1 MLQKAIIEKKLDK
14 YSMKVRIPVYNKV
27 KSDPTATPT
36 DELYTATIQT
46 LPGCSPNYQEGD
58 VVIVDF
64 ENDDLSFPIIIG
76 LLYREHM
83 PQGSTDITAD
93 SLVVNVNTNLSEN
106 TLIGEVT
113 PDSLKKLN
121 DKYSNNVKAISIEYS
136 LSNYQDHYDSFSNW
150 SEQAPQYW
158 PGKFM
163 WQRTT
168 VTYED
173 GTIMRSMTCIQG
185 AQGSAGSGAT
195 IEETYVKYAISSNGT
210 TPPDITQSGI
220 WFLNPPKT
228 TDVNP
233 YLWSWTYTRFSDGKT
248 NSAFGVSRVSTNS
261 AIVYLY
267 KRSTNEITA
276 IDWTENITYDF
287 DNKKLTAAPAGWSE
301 EIPSGSEPLY
311 VTAATA
317 SSITAQATITP
328 AEWSIPTLFS
338 TSGLNSRTVL
348 LYKRYGSTPATPSTV
363 VTYTFSTG
371 AIQPASPDGW
381 SLTIPNTDG
390 NPCYVTQATAIGYG
404 ETYTIQK
411 NAWSAPTVLA
421 KDGNSDYIDQ
431 PVIDWY
437 IVTNNTNP
445 PTSPTADIEV
455 ESEWTGLGWTQ
466 DMSSLELSASNKYL
480 WNAEVTHYTISG
492 YIKTSPHII
501 TTFAETGKGIQDI
514 EDKFALNNDPENPPA
529 KGSAVWG
536 NDPITPTPQNK
547 YLWKYEIIH
556 YTTGDSKETTPTVI
570 SMYSAP
576 GEEGAPGLSSAAVFL
591 YQRATSASSITKPT
605 GTLTYTFA
613 TGTLS
618 GQLGGWK
625 QSIPASNGNPCFV
638 IQATAI
644 GTGETD
650 TISPSEW
657 SNITE
662 LVSDGKNGADGK
674 DGEAGIGIKTTT
686 IEYAV
691 SDNGVQFPQSGW
703 QADIPE
709 VAQGKFLWTRTTI
722 EYTNN
727 TSSVSYSVSKNGVNG
742 ADGSPGADGVGI
754 KQTTISYVVSDSGT
768 DIPQTGWK
776 DTIDATG
783 SGQYLWTRTVIE
795 YTDDTS
801 STSYSVSRNGTNG
814 IDGVDGKDGTD
825 GRNSA
830 VVYLYKRANSATID
844 WTNDLIYNF
853 DTKSITNVPKGWYEE
868 IPSGTAPIFVT
879 AATASSNTSND
890 SIPPSEWATPVIL
903 AQNGQDGAPGTPG
916 ADGTNGLNTASIFL
930 YKRAATDTGLTKPT
944 ADLTYTFATGEL
956 SGSLAGWSR
965 TIPASNGN
973 PCFSIQATAVS
984 SEATDTILPSEWSS
998 IVKLVEDGAPG
1009 KDGTDG
1015 TDGTNGLN
1023 TAIVYLYKRSPTAA
1037 TINWAQTLTYSF
1049 TTNKLQSVPTGWH
1062 ESIPDGTD
1070 PIYMTAATASS
1081 ITLTDTIT
1089 KDEWAAPILLAKNG
1103 TDGQDGKPGDPG
1115 TSGSSA
1121 ATVFLYKRGA
1131 DSTSITKPTTN
1142 LTYTFETGVLSGTLA
1157 GWSQTIPGSD
1167 GNPCFMIQATAIGT
1181 GSTDIIEPSEWS
1193 EIIKLVEDGAPGQNG
1208 TDGKDGTDGTNGVNT
1223 AIVYLYKRSTTSVT
1237 INWTTTL
1244 TYNFT
1249 TKKLTTIPAGWS
1261 STIPS
1266 GTDPLYV
1273 TAATAASAENT
1284 DTITPDEW
1292 ATPVIL
1298 AQNGQDG
1305 TDGTDGVSITAVVN
1319 YYLATNLS
1327 TDVTK
1332 QTEGWT
1338 TDIQTISP
1346 EKPYLWNY
1354 EEVKYSNTLS
1364 TYTDP
1369 CIIGTYGTQ
1378 GEQGSAG
1385 VGITSIVEYYALSTT
1400 TTRPTTGWS
1409 TNLPSMDATNR
1420 YLWNYSVITYTNGDT
1435 SGSVTDAL
1443 IIGVY
1448 GDSVLSV
1455 EIQADNG
1462 TLFNTKATST
1472 TLSAD
1477 VYLGVKQLTVSA
1489 TGVVKDGATT
1499 MGQLNWF
1506 AKERF
1511 TGNGTSTT
1519 FDLGLDILNA
1529 TTSPKVEIT
1538 INGTTTTEFTI
1549 VDKDTI
1555 KFNTAP
1561 ANESII
1567 LIQYLTSTSDKVTVT
1582 RTDVRGQV
1590 VIICKVV
1597 SSSKTLALSE
1607 VTIKDL
1613 NDASSLKSW
1622 YMLTVDNVTSVSA
1635 PSVVYDENDSS
1646 VVPTGEYKHKVGD
1659 TEEVTVSFT
1668 WQDSAPVVNS
1678 NTVSKLCYTFQMIIF
1693 SDNSCTAGTVERSAA
1708 FDAGVVSWLQAQ
1720 EAKDAA
1726 DNAQSS
1732 ADNAQNTAN
1741 DALDGTH
1748 QNAENIQHVQQ
1759 TLTAIDGVLAA
1770 KLDTVTFTPYKE
1782 NIDSFMQFD
1791 VENSTM
1797 TLGKGN
1803 FKQQMS
1809 PTKNSFM
1816 EGSTE
1821 VAYISNQELYINNAT
1836 VNNKLSLDEQWV
1848 ITFDSSNGLIIKH
1861 I

>member
-36 DELYTATIQT
+36 NELYTATIQT

-76 LLYREHM
+76 LLYREGM
-83 PQGSTDITAD
+83 PEGSTDITAD

-121 DKYSNNVKAISIEYS
+121 DKYSNNVKAISIQYS

-220 WFLNPPKT
+220 WFPNPPKT

-276 IDWTENITYDF
+276 IDWTENLTYDF

-317 SSITAQATITP
+317 SSITAQATIPP
-328 AEWSIPTLFS
+328 AEWSVPTLFS
-338 TSGLNSRTVL
+338 TSGLNSKTVL
-348 LYKRYGSTPATPSTV
+348 LYKRYGSTPATPSTA
-363 VTYTFSTG
+363 VTYTFGTG
-371 AIQPASPDGW
+371 AIQPAAPDGW

-431 PVIDWY
+431 PVVDWY
-437 IVTNNTNP
+437 IVTNNTNI

-455 ESEWTGLGWTQ
+455 ETEWTGLGWTQ

-501 TTFAETGKGIQDI
+501 TTFAETGKGIQDV
-514 EDKFALNNDPENPPA
+514 EDKFALNNDPENPPT

-536 NDPITPTPQNK
+536 DSPITPTAQNK

-570 SMYSAP
+570 SMYSEP
-576 GEEGAPGLSSAAVFL
+576 GEEGAPGLSAAAVFL

-618 GQLGGWK
+618 GQLGDWK

-657 SNITE
+657 STITE
-662 LVSDGKNGADGK
+662 LVSDGKNGTDGK
-674 DGEAGIGIKTTT
+674 DGEAGTGIKTTT

-742 ADGSPGADGVGI
+742 TDGSPGADGVGI

-814 IDGVDGKDGTD
+814 IDGKDGTD

-830 VVYLYKRANSATID
+830 VVYLYKRAESATID

-890 SIPPSEWATPVIL
+890 SIPSSEWATPVIL
-903 AQNGQDGAPGTPG
+903 AQNGQNGQDGAPGT
-916 ADGTNGLNTASIFL
+916 DGTNGLNTASIFL
-930 YKRAATDTGLTKPT
+930 YKRASIDTGLTKPT
-944 ADLTYTFATGEL
+944 VDLTYTFATGEL
-956 SGSLAGWSR
+956 SGNLAGWSR
-965 TIPASNGN
+965 TIPASDGN

-1023 TAIVYLYKRSPTAA
+1023 TAIVYLYKRSPSAA
-1037 TINWAQTLTYSF
+1037 TINWTQTLTYSF

-1089 KDEWAAPILLAKNG
+1089 
-1103 TDGQDGKPGDPG
+1103 
-1115 TSGSSA
+1115 
-1121 ATVFLYKRGA
+1121 
-1131 DSTSITKPTTN
+1131 
-1142 LTYTFETGVLSGTLA
+1142 
-1157 GWSQTIPGSD
+1157 
-1167 GNPCFMIQATAIGT
+1167 
-1181 GSTDIIEPSEWS
+1181 
-1193 EIIKLVEDGAPGQNG
+1193 
-1208 TDGKDGTDGTNGVNT
+1208 
-1223 AIVYLYKRSTTSVT
+1223 
-1237 INWTTTL
+1237 
-1244 TYNFT
+1244 
-1249 TKKLTTIPAGWS
+1249 
-1261 STIPS
+1261 
-1266 GTDPLYV
+1266 
-1273 TAATAASAENT
+1273 
-1284 DTITPDEW
+1284 PDEW

-1305 TDGTDGVSITAVVN
+1305 TDGTDGVSITAVIN

-1327 TDVTK
+1327 TDVTR

-1338 TDIQTISP
+1338 TDIQTISS

-1462 TLFNTKATST
+1462 TLFNAKATST

-1538 INGTTTTEFTI
+1538 INGTTTTEFTV

-1622 YMLTVDNVTSVSA
+1622 YMLTVDNVTFVSA
-1635 PSVVYDENDSS
+1635 PTVVYDENDSS

-1678 NTVSKLCYTFQMIIF
+1678 GTVSKLCYTFQMIIF

-1708 FDAGVVSWLQAQ
+1708 FDAGVVSWLRAQ

-1791 VENSTM
+1791 VQNSTM

-1848 ITFDSSNGLIIKH
+1848 ITFDSSSGLIIKH
-1861 I
+1861 L

>member
-36 DELYTATIQT
+36 NELYTATIQT

-121 DKYSNNVKAISIEYS
+121 DKYSNNVKAISIQYS

-220 WFLNPPKT
+220 WFPNPPKT

-276 IDWTENITYDF
+276 IDWTENLTYDF
-287 DNKKLTAAPAGWSE
+287 DNKKLTAAPSGWSE

-317 SSITAQATITP
+317 SSITAQATIPP
-328 AEWSIPTLFS
+328 AEWSVPTLFS
-338 TSGLNSRTVL
+338 TSGLNSKTVL
-348 LYKRYGSTPATPSTV
+348 LYKRYGSTPATPSTA

-371 AIQPASPDGW
+371 AIQPAAPDGW
-381 SLTIPNTDG
+381 SLTIPTTDG

-404 ETYTIQK
+404 DTYTIQK

-431 PVIDWY
+431 PVVDWY
-437 IVTNNTNP
+437 IVTNNTNI

-455 ESEWTGLGWTQ
+455 ETEWTGLGWTQ

-501 TTFAETGKGIQDI
+501 TTFAETGKGIQDV

-536 NDPITPTPQNK
+536 DSPITPTAQNK

-576 GEEGAPGLSSAAVFL
+576 GEEGAPGLSAAAVFL

-618 GQLGGWK
+618 GQLGDWK

-650 TISPSEW
+650 TIFPSEW
-657 SNITE
+657 STITE
-662 LVSDGKNGADGK
+662 LVSDGKN
-674 DGEAGIGIKTTT
+674 
-686 IEYAV
+686 
-691 SDNGVQFPQSGW
+691 
-703 QADIPE
+703 
-709 VAQGKFLWTRTTI
+709 
-722 EYTNN
+722 
-727 TSSVSYSVSKNGVNG
+727 
-742 ADGSPGADGVGI
+742 
-754 KQTTISYVVSDSGT
+754 
-768 DIPQTGWK
+768 
-776 DTIDATG
+776 
-783 SGQYLWTRTVIE
+783 
-795 YTDDTS
+795 
-801 STSYSVSRNGTNG
+801 
-814 IDGVDGKDGTD
+814 
-825 GRNSA
+825 
-830 VVYLYKRANSATID
+830 
-844 WTNDLIYNF
+844 
-853 DTKSITNVPKGWYEE
+853 
-868 IPSGTAPIFVT
+868 
-879 AATASSNTSND
+879 
-890 SIPPSEWATPVIL
+890 
-903 AQNGQDGAPGTPG
+903 
-916 ADGTNGLNTASIFL
+916 
-930 YKRAATDTGLTKPT
+930 
-944 ADLTYTFATGEL
+944 
-956 SGSLAGWSR
+956 
-965 TIPASNGN
+965 
-973 PCFSIQATAVS
+973 
-984 SEATDTILPSEWSS
+984 
-998 IVKLVEDGAPG
+998 
-1009 KDGTDG
+1009 
-1015 TDGTNGLN
+1015 
-1023 TAIVYLYKRSPTAA
+1023 
-1037 TINWAQTLTYSF
+1037 
-1049 TTNKLQSVPTGWH
+1049 
-1062 ESIPDGTD
+1062 
-1070 PIYMTAATASS
+1070 
-1081 ITLTDTIT
+1081 
-1089 KDEWAAPILLAKNG
+1089 
-1103 TDGQDGKPGDPG
+1103 
-1115 TSGSSA
+1115 
-1121 ATVFLYKRGA
+1121 
-1131 DSTSITKPTTN
+1131 
-1142 LTYTFETGVLSGTLA
+1142 
-1157 GWSQTIPGSD
+1157 
-1167 GNPCFMIQATAIGT
+1167 
-1181 GSTDIIEPSEWS
+1181 
-1193 EIIKLVEDGAPGQNG
+1193 
-1208 TDGKDGTDGTNGVNT
+1208 
-1223 AIVYLYKRSTTSVT
+1223 
-1237 INWTTTL
+1237 
-1244 TYNFT
+1244 
-1249 TKKLTTIPAGWS
+1249 
-1261 STIPS
+1261 
-1266 GTDPLYV
+1266 
-1273 TAATAASAENT
+1273 
-1284 DTITPDEW
+1284 
-1292 ATPVIL
+1292 
-1298 AQNGQDG
+1298 G
-1305 TDGTDGVSITAVVN
+1305 TDGTDGVSITAVLN
-1319 YYLATNLS
+1319 YYLATNVS
-1327 TDVTK
+1327 TGVTR
-1332 QTEGWT
+1332 QTDGWT
-1338 TDIQTISP
+1338 PNIQTISP
-1346 EKPYLWNY
+1346 DKPYLWNY

-1369 CIIGTYGTQ
+1369 CIIGTYGAQ
-1378 GEQGSAG
+1378 GEQGSSG

-1409 TNLPSMDATNR
+1409 TDLPSMDATNR
-1420 YLWNYSVITYTNGDT
+1420 YLWNYSVITYTNGNT

-1462 TLFNTKATST
+1462 TLFNAKATST
-1472 TLSAD
+1472 TLNAD

-1489 TGVVKDGATT
+1489 TGVVKDGAIT

-1529 TTSPKVEIT
+1529 TTSPKVEVT
-1538 INGTTTTEFTI
+1538 VNGTATTEFTV

-1555 KFNTAP
+1555 RFNTAP
-1561 ANESII
+1561 ADESIV

-1613 NDASSLKSW
+1613 NDASSLKTW
-1622 YMLTVDNVTSVSA
+1622 YMLTIDNVTFVSS
-1635 PSVVYDENDSS
+1635 PTVVYDENDSS

-1659 TEEVTVSFT
+1659 TEESTVSFT

-1678 NTVSKLCYTFQMIIF
+1678 GTVNKLCYTFQMIIF

-1708 FDAGVVSWLQAQ
+1708 FDAGVVSWIRAQ

-1759 TLTAIDGVLAA
+1759 TLTAIDGVLFA

-1791 VENSTM
+1791 VQNSTM

-1816 EGSTE
+1816 EGTTE

-1848 ITFDSSNGLIIKH
+1848 ITFDSSAGLIIKH
-1861 I
+1861 L

>member
-36 DELYTATIQT
+36 NELYTATIQT

-64 ENDDLSFPIIIG
+64 ENDDPSFPIIIG

-113 PDSLKKLN
+113 PESLKKLN
-121 DKYSNNVKAISIEYS
+121 DKYSNNVKAISIQYS

-195 IEETYVKYAISSNGT
+195 VEETYVKYAISSNGT

-220 WFLNPPKT
+220 WFPNPPKT

-267 KRSTNEITA
+267 KRSVNEITE
-276 IDWTENITYDF
+276 IDWAENLTYDF
-287 DNKKLTAAPAGWSE
+287 DNKKLTAAPTGWSE

-317 SSITAQATITP
+317 SSITAQATISS

-338 TSGLNSRTVL
+338 TNGLNSKTVL
-348 LYKRYGSTPATPSTV
+348 LYKRYGSTPATPSTA

-381 SLTIPNTDG
+381 SLTIPTTDG

-411 NAWSAPTVLA
+411 TSWSTPTMLA

-431 PVIDWY
+431 PVVDWY
-437 IVTNNTNP
+437 IVTNNTNI
-445 PTSPTADIEV
+445 PTSPIADIEV
-455 ESEWTGLGWTQ
+455 ETEWTGLGWTQ

-529 KGSAVWG
+529 KGSALWKD
-536 NDPITPTPQNK
+536 NPNTPTEQNK
-547 YLWKYEIIH
+547 YLWKYEIIR
-556 YTTGDSKETTPTVI
+556 YTTGDSKETTPAVI
-570 SMYSAP
+570 SMYSA
-576 GEEGAPGLSSAAVFL
+576 
-591 YQRATSASSITKPT
+591 
-605 GTLTYTFA
+605 
-613 TGTLS
+613 
-618 GQLGGWK
+618 
-625 QSIPASNGNPCFV
+625 
-638 IQATAI
+638 
-644 GTGETD
+644 
-650 TISPSEW
+650 
-657 SNITE
+657 
-662 LVSDGKNGADGK
+662 
-674 DGEAGIGIKTTT
+674 
-686 IEYAV
+686 
-691 SDNGVQFPQSGW
+691 
-703 QADIPE
+703 
-709 VAQGKFLWTRTTI
+709 
-722 EYTNN
+722 
-727 TSSVSYSVSKNGVNG
+727 
-742 ADGSPGADGVGI
+742 
-754 KQTTISYVVSDSGT
+754 
-768 DIPQTGWK
+768 
-776 DTIDATG
+776 
-783 SGQYLWTRTVIE
+783 
-795 YTDDTS
+795 
-801 STSYSVSRNGTNG
+801 
-814 IDGVDGKDGTD
+814 
-825 GRNSA
+825 
-830 VVYLYKRANSATID
+830 
-844 WTNDLIYNF
+844 
-853 DTKSITNVPKGWYEE
+853 
-868 IPSGTAPIFVT
+868 
-879 AATASSNTSND
+879 
-890 SIPPSEWATPVIL
+890 
-903 AQNGQDGAPGTPG
+903 
-916 ADGTNGLNTASIFL
+916 
-930 YKRAATDTGLTKPT
+930 
-944 ADLTYTFATGEL
+944 
-956 SGSLAGWSR
+956 
-965 TIPASNGN
+965 
-973 PCFSIQATAVS
+973 
-984 SEATDTILPSEWSS
+984 
-998 IVKLVEDGAPG
+998 
-1009 KDGTDG
+1009 
-1015 TDGTNGLN
+1015 
-1023 TAIVYLYKRSPTAA
+1023 
-1037 TINWAQTLTYSF
+1037 
-1049 TTNKLQSVPTGWH
+1049 
-1062 ESIPDGTD
+1062 
-1070 PIYMTAATASS
+1070 
-1081 ITLTDTIT
+1081 
-1089 KDEWAAPILLAKNG
+1089 
-1103 TDGQDGKPGDPG
+1103 PGDPG

-1131 DSTSITKPTTN
+1131 NSSSITKPKTN
-1142 LTYTFETGVLSGTLA
+1142 LTYTFKTGILSGTLS

-1181 GSTDIIEPSEWS
+1181 GNTDIIGPSEWS

-1223 AIVYLYKRSTTSVT
+1223 AIVYLYKRSATTAT

-1249 TKKLTTIPAGWS
+1249 TKKLVAVPAEWS

-1305 TDGTDGVSITAVVN
+1305 SDGTDGVSITEVVN
-1319 YYLATNLS
+1319 YYLATDVNTGVTRQ
-1327 TDVTK
+1327 TD
-1332 QTEGWT
+1332 GWT
-1338 TDIQTISP
+1338 TDIQTITP
-1346 EKPYLWNY
+1346 DKPYLWNY

-1369 CIIGTYGTQ
+1369 CIIGTYGAQ

-1409 TNLPSMDATNR
+1409 TDLPSMDATNR
-1420 YLWNYSVITYTNGDT
+1420 YLWNYSVITYTNGNT

-1462 TLFNTKATST
+1462 TLFNAKATST

-1529 TTSPKVEIT
+1529 TTSPKVEVT
-1538 INGTTTTEFTI
+1538 INGTTTTAFTV

-1555 KFNTAP
+1555 RFNTAP
-1561 ANESII
+1561 ADESII

-1613 NDASSLKSW
+1613 NDASSLKTW
-1622 YMLTVDNVTSVSA
+1622 YMLTIDNVTFVSS
-1635 PSVVYDENDSS
+1635 PTVVYDENDSS

-1659 TEEVTVSFT
+1659 TEEATVSFT

-1678 NTVSKLCYTFQMIIF
+1678 STVSKLCYTFQMIIF

-1708 FDAGVVSWLQAQ
+1708 FDSGVVSWLRAE

-1759 TLTAIDGVLAA
+1759 TLTAIDGVLSA

-1848 ITFDSSNGLIIKH
+1848 ITFDSSSGLIIKH
-1861 I
+1861 L

>member
-36 DELYTATIQT
+36 NELYTATIQT

-113 PDSLKKLN
+113 PESLKKLN

-195 IEETYVKYAISSNGT
+195 VEETYVKYAISSNGT

-220 WFLNPPKT
+220 WFPNPQKT

-267 KRSTNEITA
+267 KRSVNEITE
-276 IDWTENITYDF
+276 IDWAENLTYDF
-287 DNKKLTAAPAGWSE
+287 DRKKLTSAPEGWSE

-317 SSITAQATITP
+317 SSITAQATISS

-338 TSGLNSRTVL
+338 TSGLNSKTVL
-348 LYKRYGSTPATPSTV
+348 LYKRYGSTPETPSTS
-363 VTYTFSTG
+363 VTYTFNTG

-381 SLTIPNTDG
+381 SLTIPTTDG

-411 NAWSAPTVLA
+411 SSWSTPTMLA
-421 KDGNSDYIDQ
+421 KDGNSDYIDR
-431 PVIDWY
+431 PVVNWY
-437 IVTNNTNP
+437 IVTNNTNI
-445 PTSPTADIEV
+445 PTSPIADIEV
-455 ESEWTGLGWTQ
+455 ETEWTGLGWTQ

-529 KGSAVWG
+529 KGSALWED
-536 NDPITPTPQNK
+536 NPNTPTEQNK
-547 YLWKYEIIH
+547 YLWKYEIIR
-556 YTTGDSKETTPTVI
+556 YTTGDTKETTPAVI

-576 GEEGAPGLSSAAVFL
+576 GENGSPGLSAAAVFL

-613 TGTLS
+613 TGTLT
-618 GQLGGWK
+618 GQLGSWE

-644 GTGETD
+644 GTG
-650 TISPSEW
+650 
-657 SNITE
+657 N
-662 LVSDGKNGADGK
+662 
-674 DGEAGIGIKTTT
+674 
-686 IEYAV
+686 
-691 SDNGVQFPQSGW
+691 
-703 QADIPE
+703 
-709 VAQGKFLWTRTTI
+709 
-722 EYTNN
+722 
-727 TSSVSYSVSKNGVNG
+727 
-742 ADGSPGADGVGI
+742 
-754 KQTTISYVVSDSGT
+754 
-768 DIPQTGWK
+768 
-776 DTIDATG
+776 
-783 SGQYLWTRTVIE
+783 
-795 YTDDTS
+795 
-801 STSYSVSRNGTNG
+801 
-814 IDGVDGKDGTD
+814 
-825 GRNSA
+825 
-830 VVYLYKRANSATID
+830 
-844 WTNDLIYNF
+844 
-853 DTKSITNVPKGWYEE
+853 
-868 IPSGTAPIFVT
+868 
-879 AATASSNTSND
+879 
-890 SIPPSEWATPVIL
+890 
-903 AQNGQDGAPGTPG
+903 
-916 ADGTNGLNTASIFL
+916 
-930 YKRAATDTGLTKPT
+930 
-944 ADLTYTFATGEL
+944 
-956 SGSLAGWSR
+956 
-965 TIPASNGN
+965 
-973 PCFSIQATAVS
+973 
-984 SEATDTILPSEWSS
+984 
-998 IVKLVEDGAPG
+998 
-1009 KDGTDG
+1009 
-1015 TDGTNGLN
+1015 
-1023 TAIVYLYKRSPTAA
+1023 
-1037 TINWAQTLTYSF
+1037 
-1049 TTNKLQSVPTGWH
+1049 
-1062 ESIPDGTD
+1062 
-1070 PIYMTAATASS
+1070 
-1081 ITLTDTIT
+1081 
-1089 KDEWAAPILLAKNG
+1089 
-1103 TDGQDGKPGDPG
+1103 
-1115 TSGSSA
+1115 
-1121 ATVFLYKRGA
+1121 
-1131 DSTSITKPTTN
+1131 
-1142 LTYTFETGVLSGTLA
+1142 
-1157 GWSQTIPGSD
+1157 
-1167 GNPCFMIQATAIGT
+1167 
-1181 GSTDIIEPSEWS
+1181 TDIIGPSEWS

-1223 AIVYLYKRSTTSVT
+1223 AIVYLYKRSATTVT

-1249 TKKLTTIPAGWS
+1249 TKKLVAVPAGWS

-1305 TDGTDGVSITAVVN
+1305 SDGTDGVSITAVLN
-1319 YYLATNLS
+1319 YYLATNVNTGVTRQ
-1327 TDVTK
+1327 TD
-1332 QTEGWT
+1332 GWT
-1338 TDIQTISP
+1338 TDIQTITP
-1346 EKPYLWNY
+1346 DKPYLWNY

-1409 TNLPSMDATNR
+1409 TDLPSMDATNR
-1420 YLWNYSVITYTNGDT
+1420 YLWNYSVITYTNGNT
-1435 SGSVTDAL
+1435 YGSVTDAL

-1462 TLFNTKATST
+1462 TLFNAKATST

-1529 TTSPKVEIT
+1529 TTNPKVEVT
-1538 INGTTTTEFTI
+1538 INGTTTTAFTV

-1555 KFNTAP
+1555 RFNTAP
-1561 ANESII
+1561 ADESIV
-1567 LIQYLTSTSDKVTVT
+1567 LIQYLTSTSDKVTVA
-1582 RTDVRGQV
+1582 RTDARGQV

-1613 NDASSLKSW
+1613 NDASSLKTW
-1622 YMLTVDNVTSVSA
+1622 YMLTIDNVTFVSS
-1635 PSVVYDENDSS
+1635 PTVVYDENDSS

-1659 TEEVTVSFT
+1659 TEEATVSFT

-1678 NTVSKLCYTFQMIIF
+1678 GTVNKLCYTFQMIIF

-1708 FDAGVVSWLQAQ
+1708 FDSGVVSWLRAE

-1759 TLTAIDGVLAA
+1759 TLTAIDGVLSA

-1848 ITFDSSNGLIIKH
+1848 ITFDSSSGLIIKH
-1861 I
+1861 L

>member
-36 DELYTATIQT
+36 NELYTATIQT

-76 LLYREHM
+76 LLYREGM
-83 PQGSTDITAD
+83 PEGSTDITAD

-121 DKYSNNVKAISIEYS
+121 DKYSNNVKAISIQYS

-220 WFLNPPKT
+220 WFPNPPKT

-267 KRSTNEITA
+267 KRSVDEITA
-276 IDWTENITYDF
+276 IDWTENLTYDF

-317 SSITAQATITP
+317 SSITAQATILP

-338 TSGLNSRTVL
+338 TSGLNSKTVL
-348 LYKRYGSTPATPSTV
+348 LYKRYGSTPATPSTA

-371 AIQPASPDGW
+371 AIQPTSPDGW

-404 ETYTIQK
+404 DTYTIQK
-411 NAWSAPTVLA
+411 NSWSAPTVLA

-431 PVIDWY
+431 PVVDWY
-437 IVTNNTNP
+437 IVTNNTNT

-455 ESEWTGLGWTQ
+455 ETEWTDLGWTQ

-536 NDPITPTPQNK
+536 DNPITPTPQNK

-576 GEEGAPGLSSAAVFL
+576 GEEGAPGLSAAAVFL
-591 YQRATSASSITKPT
+591 YQRAASASSITKPT

-625 QSIPASNGNPCFV
+625 QSIPASDGNPCFV

-657 SNITE
+657 SSITE
-662 LVSDGKNGADGK
+662 LVSDGKNGTDGK

-691 SDNGVQFPQSGW
+691 FDNGVQFPQSGW

-742 ADGSPGADGVGI
+742 TDGSPGADGVGI

-814 IDGVDGKDGTD
+814 IDGKDGTD

-830 VVYLYKRANSATID
+830 VVYLYKRADSATID

-890 SIPPSEWATPVIL
+890 SIPSSEWATPVIL
-903 AQNGQDGAPGTPG
+903 AQNGQNGQDGAPGT
-916 ADGTNGLNTASIFL
+916 DGTNGLNTASIFL
-930 YKRAATDTGLTKPT
+930 YKRASTDTGLTKPT
-944 ADLTYTFATGEL
+944 VNLTYTFATGEL
-956 SGSLAGWSR
+956 SGNLAGWSR
-965 TIPASNGN
+965 TIPASDGN

-1009 KDGTDG
+1009 
-1015 TDGTNGLN
+1015 
-1023 TAIVYLYKRSPTAA
+1023 
-1037 TINWAQTLTYSF
+1037 
-1049 TTNKLQSVPTGWH
+1049 
-1062 ESIPDGTD
+1062 
-1070 PIYMTAATASS
+1070 
-1081 ITLTDTIT
+1081 
-1089 KDEWAAPILLAKNG
+1089 
-1103 TDGQDGKPGDPG
+1103 
-1115 TSGSSA
+1115 
-1121 ATVFLYKRGA
+1121 
-1131 DSTSITKPTTN
+1131 
-1142 LTYTFETGVLSGTLA
+1142 
-1157 GWSQTIPGSD
+1157 
-1167 GNPCFMIQATAIGT
+1167 
-1181 GSTDIIEPSEWS
+1181 
-1193 EIIKLVEDGAPGQNG
+1193 QNG

-1223 AIVYLYKRSTTSVT
+1223 AIVYLYKRSATTAT

-1249 TKKLTTIPAGWS
+1249 TKKLTTVPTGWS

-1273 TAATAASAENT
+1273 TAATAASVENT

-1298 AQNGQDG
+1298 VQNGQDG
-1305 TDGTDGVSITAVVN
+1305 ADGTSITAVLN
-1319 YYLATNLS
+1319 YYLATNVS
-1327 TDVTK
+1327 TGVTRD
-1332 QTEGWT
+1332 TEGWT
-1338 TDIQTISP
+1338 TDIQTISSD
-1346 EKPYLWNY
+1346 KPYLWNY
-1354 EEVKYSNTLS
+1354 EEVKYSNTVS

-1369 CIIGTYGTQ
+1369 CIIGAYGSQ
-1378 GEQGSAG
+1378 GEPGSAG
-1385 VGITSIVEYYALSTT
+1385 VGITSIVEYYALSAT

-1462 TLFNTKATST
+1462 TLFNAKAMST

-1499 MGQLNWF
+1499 IGQLNWF

-1538 INGTTTTEFTI
+1538 INGTTTTEFTV

-1561 ANESII
+1561 ADESII

-1597 SSSKTLALSE
+1597 SSSKTLTLSE

-1613 NDASSLKSW
+1613 NDTSSLKSW
-1622 YMLTVDNVTSVSA
+1622 YMLTVDNVTFVSA
-1635 PSVVYDENDSS
+1635 PTVVYDENDSS
-1646 VVPTGEYKHKVGD
+1646 VVPTGEYKNKVGD
-1659 TEEVTVSFT
+1659 AEEVTVSFT
-1668 WQDSAPVVNS
+1668 WQDSAPIVNS
-1678 NTVSKLCYTFQMIIF
+1678 GTVSKLCYTFQMIIF
-1693 SDNSCTAGTVERSAA
+1693 SDNSCTAGNVERSAA

-1791 VENSTM
+1791 IQNSTM

-1848 ITFDSSNGLIIKH
+1848 ITFDSSSGLIIKH

>member
-36 DELYTATIQT
+36 NELYTATIQT

-121 DKYSNNVKAISIEYS
+121 DKYSNNVKAISIQYS
-136 LSNYQDHYDSFSNW
+136 LSNYQDHYDSFSDW

-185 AQGSAGSGAT
+185 AQGSSGSGVT

-220 WFLNPPKT
+220 WFPSPPKT

-267 KRSTNEITA
+267 KRSIDEITA
-276 IDWTENITYDF
+276 IDWTESLTYDF
-287 DNKKLTAAPAGWSE
+287 DNKKLTAAPTGWSE

-317 SSITAQATITP
+317 SSITAQATIPP
-328 AEWSIPTLFS
+328 AEWSVPTLFS
-338 TSGLNSRTVL
+338 TSGLNSKTVL
-348 LYKRYGSTPATPSTV
+348 LYKRYGSTPATPSTA

-381 SLTIPNTDG
+381 SLTIPTTDG

-411 NAWSAPTVLA
+411 NAWYAPTVLA

-431 PVIDWY
+431 PVVDWY
-437 IVTNNTNP
+437 IVTNNTNI
-445 PTSPTADIEV
+445 PTSPTAGIEV
-455 ESEWTGLGWTQ
+455 ETEWTGLGWTQ

-501 TTFAETGKGIQDI
+501 TMFTETGKGIQD
-514 EDKFALNNDPENPPA
+514 
-529 KGSAVWG
+529 
-536 NDPITPTPQNK
+536 
-547 YLWKYEIIH
+547 
-556 YTTGDSKETTPTVI
+556 
-570 SMYSAP
+570 
-576 GEEGAPGLSSAAVFL
+576 
-591 YQRATSASSITKPT
+591 
-605 GTLTYTFA
+605 
-613 TGTLS
+613 
-618 GQLGGWK
+618 
-625 QSIPASNGNPCFV
+625 
-638 IQATAI
+638 
-644 GTGETD
+644 
-650 TISPSEW
+650 
-657 SNITE
+657 
-662 LVSDGKNGADGK
+662 
-674 DGEAGIGIKTTT
+674 
-686 IEYAV
+686 
-691 SDNGVQFPQSGW
+691 
-703 QADIPE
+703 
-709 VAQGKFLWTRTTI
+709 
-722 EYTNN
+722 
-727 TSSVSYSVSKNGVNG
+727 
-742 ADGSPGADGVGI
+742 
-754 KQTTISYVVSDSGT
+754 
-768 DIPQTGWK
+768 
-776 DTIDATG
+776 
-783 SGQYLWTRTVIE
+783 
-795 YTDDTS
+795 
-801 STSYSVSRNGTNG
+801 
-814 IDGVDGKDGTD
+814 
-825 GRNSA
+825 
-830 VVYLYKRANSATID
+830 
-844 WTNDLIYNF
+844 
-853 DTKSITNVPKGWYEE
+853 
-868 IPSGTAPIFVT
+868 
-879 AATASSNTSND
+879 
-890 SIPPSEWATPVIL
+890 
-903 AQNGQDGAPGTPG
+903 
-916 ADGTNGLNTASIFL
+916 
-930 YKRAATDTGLTKPT
+930 
-944 ADLTYTFATGEL
+944 
-956 SGSLAGWSR
+956 
-965 TIPASNGN
+965 
-973 PCFSIQATAVS
+973 
-984 SEATDTILPSEWSS
+984 
-998 IVKLVEDGAPG
+998 
-1009 KDGTDG
+1009 
-1015 TDGTNGLN
+1015 
-1023 TAIVYLYKRSPTAA
+1023 
-1037 TINWAQTLTYSF
+1037 
-1049 TTNKLQSVPTGWH
+1049 
-1062 ESIPDGTD
+1062 
-1070 PIYMTAATASS
+1070 
-1081 ITLTDTIT
+1081 
-1089 KDEWAAPILLAKNG
+1089 
-1103 TDGQDGKPGDPG
+1103 
-1115 TSGSSA
+1115 
-1121 ATVFLYKRGA
+1121 
-1131 DSTSITKPTTN
+1131 
-1142 LTYTFETGVLSGTLA
+1142 
-1157 GWSQTIPGSD
+1157 
-1167 GNPCFMIQATAIGT
+1167 
-1181 GSTDIIEPSEWS
+1181 
-1193 EIIKLVEDGAPGQNG
+1193 
-1208 TDGKDGTDGTNGVNT
+1208 
-1223 AIVYLYKRSTTSVT
+1223 
-1237 INWTTTL
+1237 
-1244 TYNFT
+1244 
-1249 TKKLTTIPAGWS
+1249 
-1261 STIPS
+1261 
-1266 GTDPLYV
+1266 
-1273 TAATAASAENT
+1273 
-1284 DTITPDEW
+1284 
-1292 ATPVIL
+1292 
-1298 AQNGQDG
+1298 
-1305 TDGTDGVSITAVVN
+1305 
-1319 YYLATNLS
+1319 
-1327 TDVTK
+1327 
-1332 QTEGWT
+1332 
-1338 TDIQTISP
+1338 
-1346 EKPYLWNY
+1346 
-1354 EEVKYSNTLS
+1354 
-1364 TYTDP
+1364 
-1369 CIIGTYGTQ
+1369 
-1378 GEQGSAG
+1378 
-1385 VGITSIVEYYALSTT
+1385 IVEYYALSTT

-1409 TNLPSMDATNR
+1409 TDLPSMDATNR
-1420 YLWNYSVITYTNGDT
+1420 YLWNYSVITYTDGT
-1435 SGSVTDAL
+1435 ASGSVADAL

-1462 TLFNTKATST
+1462 TLFNSKATST

-1477 VYLGVKQLTVSA
+1477 VYLGVKQLTVSS

-1538 INGTTTTEFTI
+1538 INGTTTTEFTV

-1561 ANESII
+1561 ADESII

-1668 WQDSAPVVNS
+1668 WQDSAPVVNI

-1791 VENSTM
+1791 VEHSTM

>member
-36 DELYTATIQT
+36 NELYTATIQT

-64 ENDDLSFPIIIG
+64 ENDDLSLPIIIG

-121 DKYSNNVKAISIEYS
+121 DKYSNNVKAISIQYS
-136 LSNYQDHYDSFSNW
+136 LSNYQDHYDSFSDW

-185 AQGSAGSGAT
+185 AQGSSGSGAT
-195 IEETYVKYAISSNGT
+195 IEETYVKYAISSNGA

-220 WFLNPPKT
+220 WFPSPPKT

-267 KRSTNEITA
+267 KRSIDEITA
-276 IDWTENITYDF
+276 IDWTENLTYDF
-287 DNKKLTAAPAGWSE
+287 DNKKLTAAPTGWSE

-317 SSITAQATITP
+317 SSITAQATILAT
-328 AEWSIPTLFS
+328 EWTIPTLFS
-338 TSGLNSRTVL
+338 TSGLNSKTVL

-381 SLTIPNTDG
+381 SLTIPTTDG

-411 NAWSAPTVLA
+411 SAWSAPTVLA
-421 KDGNSDYIDQ
+421 KDGKSDYIDQ
-431 PVIDWY
+431 PIVDWY
-437 IVTNNTNP
+437 IVTNNNNP
-445 PTSPTADIEV
+445 PTSPTVDIEV

-501 TTFAETGKGIQDI
+501 TTFTETGKGIQD
-514 EDKFALNNDPENPPA
+514 
-529 KGSAVWG
+529 
-536 NDPITPTPQNK
+536 
-547 YLWKYEIIH
+547 
-556 YTTGDSKETTPTVI
+556 
-570 SMYSAP
+570 
-576 GEEGAPGLSSAAVFL
+576 
-591 YQRATSASSITKPT
+591 
-605 GTLTYTFA
+605 
-613 TGTLS
+613 
-618 GQLGGWK
+618 
-625 QSIPASNGNPCFV
+625 
-638 IQATAI
+638 
-644 GTGETD
+644 
-650 TISPSEW
+650 
-657 SNITE
+657 
-662 LVSDGKNGADGK
+662 
-674 DGEAGIGIKTTT
+674 
-686 IEYAV
+686 
-691 SDNGVQFPQSGW
+691 
-703 QADIPE
+703 
-709 VAQGKFLWTRTTI
+709 
-722 EYTNN
+722 
-727 TSSVSYSVSKNGVNG
+727 
-742 ADGSPGADGVGI
+742 
-754 KQTTISYVVSDSGT
+754 
-768 DIPQTGWK
+768 
-776 DTIDATG
+776 
-783 SGQYLWTRTVIE
+783 
-795 YTDDTS
+795 
-801 STSYSVSRNGTNG
+801 
-814 IDGVDGKDGTD
+814 
-825 GRNSA
+825 
-830 VVYLYKRANSATID
+830 
-844 WTNDLIYNF
+844 
-853 DTKSITNVPKGWYEE
+853 
-868 IPSGTAPIFVT
+868 
-879 AATASSNTSND
+879 
-890 SIPPSEWATPVIL
+890 
-903 AQNGQDGAPGTPG
+903 
-916 ADGTNGLNTASIFL
+916 
-930 YKRAATDTGLTKPT
+930 
-944 ADLTYTFATGEL
+944 
-956 SGSLAGWSR
+956 
-965 TIPASNGN
+965 
-973 PCFSIQATAVS
+973 
-984 SEATDTILPSEWSS
+984 
-998 IVKLVEDGAPG
+998 
-1009 KDGTDG
+1009 
-1015 TDGTNGLN
+1015 
-1023 TAIVYLYKRSPTAA
+1023 
-1037 TINWAQTLTYSF
+1037 
-1049 TTNKLQSVPTGWH
+1049 
-1062 ESIPDGTD
+1062 
-1070 PIYMTAATASS
+1070 
-1081 ITLTDTIT
+1081 
-1089 KDEWAAPILLAKNG
+1089 
-1103 TDGQDGKPGDPG
+1103 
-1115 TSGSSA
+1115 
-1121 ATVFLYKRGA
+1121 
-1131 DSTSITKPTTN
+1131 
-1142 LTYTFETGVLSGTLA
+1142 
-1157 GWSQTIPGSD
+1157 
-1167 GNPCFMIQATAIGT
+1167 
-1181 GSTDIIEPSEWS
+1181 
-1193 EIIKLVEDGAPGQNG
+1193 
-1208 TDGKDGTDGTNGVNT
+1208 
-1223 AIVYLYKRSTTSVT
+1223 
-1237 INWTTTL
+1237 
-1244 TYNFT
+1244 
-1249 TKKLTTIPAGWS
+1249 
-1261 STIPS
+1261 
-1266 GTDPLYV
+1266 
-1273 TAATAASAENT
+1273 
-1284 DTITPDEW
+1284 
-1292 ATPVIL
+1292 
-1298 AQNGQDG
+1298 
-1305 TDGTDGVSITAVVN
+1305 
-1319 YYLATNLS
+1319 
-1327 TDVTK
+1327 
-1332 QTEGWT
+1332 
-1338 TDIQTISP
+1338 
-1346 EKPYLWNY
+1346 
-1354 EEVKYSNTLS
+1354 
-1364 TYTDP
+1364 
-1369 CIIGTYGTQ
+1369 
-1378 GEQGSAG
+1378 
-1385 VGITSIVEYYALSTT
+1385 IVEYYALSTT

-1409 TNLPSMDATNR
+1409 TDLPSMDATNR
-1420 YLWNYSVITYTNGDT
+1420 YLWNYSVITYTDGT
-1435 SGSVTDAL
+1435 ASGSVADAL

-1462 TLFNTKATST
+1462 TLFNSKATST

-1477 VYLGVKQLTVSA
+1477 VYLGVKQLTVSS
-1489 TGVVKDGATT
+1489 TGVVKDGATK
-1499 MGQLNWF
+1499 MGQLNWV

-1519 FDLGLDILNA
+1519 FDMGLDILNA
-1529 TTSPKVEIT
+1529 TTSPQVEIT
-1538 INGTTTTEFTI
+1538 INGTTTTDFTV

-1561 ANESII
+1561 ANESIV
-1567 LIQYLTSTSDKVTVT
+1567 LIQYLTSTSDKVTVN

-1646 VVPTGEYKHKVGD
+1646 VVPTGTYKHKVGE
-1659 TEEVTVSFT
+1659 TGEVTVSFT

-1678 NTVSKLCYTFQMIIF
+1678 STVSKLCYTFQMIIF
-1693 SDNSCTAGTVERSAA
+1693 SDNSCTAGTVEKSVA
-1708 FDAGVVSWLQAQ
+1708 FDAGVVSWLRAQ

-1741 DALDGTH
+1741 DALDGTN
-1748 QNAENIQHVQQ
+1748 QNAESIQHVQQ

-1770 KLDTVTFTPYKE
+1770 KLDTVTFTPYKD
-1782 NIDSFMQFD
+1782 NIDAFMQFD
-1791 VENSTM
+1791 VENGTM

-1836 VNNKLSLDEQWV
+1836 VNHKLSLDEQWV
-1848 ITFDSSNGLIIKH
+1848 ITFDSSSGLIIKH

>member
-36 DELYTATIQT
+36 NELYTATIQT

-121 DKYSNNVKAISIEYS
+121 DKYSNNVKAISIQYS

-220 WFLNPPKT
+220 WFPNPPKT

-276 IDWTENITYDF
+276 IDWTENLTYDF
-287 DNKKLTAAPAGWSE
+287 DNKKLTAAPSGWSE

-317 SSITAQATITP
+317 SSITAQATIPP
-328 AEWSIPTLFS
+328 AEWSVPTLFS
-338 TSGLNSRTVL
+338 TSGLNSKTVL
-348 LYKRYGSTPATPSTV
+348 LYKRYGSTPATPSTA

-371 AIQPASPDGW
+371 AIQPAAPDGW
-381 SLTIPNTDG
+381 SLTIPTTDG

-411 NAWSAPTVLA
+411 SSWSTPTMLA

-431 PVIDWY
+431 PVVDWY
-437 IVTNNTNP
+437 IVTNNTNI
-445 PTSPTADIEV
+445 PTSPIADIEV
-455 ESEWTGLGWTQ
+455 ETEWTGLGWTQ

-529 KGSAVWG
+529 KGSALWKD
-536 NDPITPTPQNK
+536 NPNTPTEQNK
-547 YLWKYEIIH
+547 YLWKYEIIR
-556 YTTGDSKETTPTVI
+556 YTTGDTKETTPAVI

-576 GEEGAPGLSSAAVFL
+576 GENGAPGLSAAAVFL

-605 GTLTYTFA
+605 GTLTYTFS

-618 GQLGGWK
+618 GQLGGWE
-625 QSIPASNGNPCFV
+625 QSIPASDGNPCFV

-644 GTGETD
+644 GTGDTD

-662 LVSDGKNGADGK
+662 LVSDGKNGTDGK

-703 QADIPE
+703 QEDIPE
-709 VAQGKFLWTRTTI
+709 VDQGKFLWTRTTI

-742 ADGSPGADGVGI
+742 VDGSPGADGVGI

-776 DTIDATG
+776 ETIDATG

-795 YTDDTS
+795 YTDNTS
-801 STSYSVSRNGTNG
+801 STSYSVSRNGT
-814 IDGVDGKDGTD
+814 DGTNGKDGTD

-830 VVYLYKRANSATID
+830 VVYLYKRAESATID

-853 DTKSITNVPKGWYEE
+853 ETKSITNVPKGWYEE
-868 IPSGTAPIFVT
+868 
-879 AATASSNTSND
+879 
-890 SIPPSEWATPVIL
+890 
-903 AQNGQDGAPGTPG
+903 
-916 ADGTNGLNTASIFL
+916 
-930 YKRAATDTGLTKPT
+930 
-944 ADLTYTFATGEL
+944 
-956 SGSLAGWSR
+956 
-965 TIPASNGN
+965 
-973 PCFSIQATAVS
+973 
-984 SEATDTILPSEWSS
+984 
-998 IVKLVEDGAPG
+998 
-1009 KDGTDG
+1009 
-1015 TDGTNGLN
+1015 
-1023 TAIVYLYKRSPTAA
+1023 
-1037 TINWAQTLTYSF
+1037 
-1049 TTNKLQSVPTGWH
+1049 
-1062 ESIPDGTD
+1062 
-1070 PIYMTAATASS
+1070 
-1081 ITLTDTIT
+1081 
-1089 KDEWAAPILLAKNG
+1089 
-1103 TDGQDGKPGDPG
+1103 
-1115 TSGSSA
+1115 
-1121 ATVFLYKRGA
+1121 
-1131 DSTSITKPTTN
+1131 
-1142 LTYTFETGVLSGTLA
+1142 
-1157 GWSQTIPGSD
+1157 
-1167 GNPCFMIQATAIGT
+1167 
-1181 GSTDIIEPSEWS
+1181 
-1193 EIIKLVEDGAPGQNG
+1193 
-1208 TDGKDGTDGTNGVNT
+1208 
-1223 AIVYLYKRSTTSVT
+1223 
-1237 INWTTTL
+1237 
-1244 TYNFT
+1244 
-1249 TKKLTTIPAGWS
+1249 
-1261 STIPS
+1261 IPS

-1305 TDGTDGVSITAVVN
+1305 SDGTDGVSITEVVN
-1319 YYLATNLS
+1319 YYLATDVNTGVTRQ
-1327 TDVTK
+1327 TD
-1332 QTEGWT
+1332 GWT
-1338 TDIQTISP
+1338 EDVQTISSD
-1346 EKPYLWNY
+1346 KPYLWNY

-1364 TYTDP
+1364 TYTEP

-1400 TTRPTTGWS
+1400 TTRPITGWS
-1409 TNLPSMDATNR
+1409 TDLPSMDATNR
-1420 YLWNYSVITYTNGDT
+1420 YLWNYSVITYTNGNT

-1462 TLFNTKATST
+1462 TLFNAKATST
-1472 TLSAD
+1472 TLNAD

-1529 TTSPKVEIT
+1529 TTSPKVEVT
-1538 INGTTTTEFTI
+1538 VNGTTTTEFTV

-1555 KFNTAP
+1555 RFNTAP
-1561 ANESII
+1561 ANESIV

-1582 RTDVRGQV
+1582 RTDVRDQV

-1613 NDASSLKSW
+1613 NDARSLKSW
-1622 YMLTVDNVTSVSA
+1622 YMLTVDNVTFVSS
-1635 PSVVYDENDSS
+1635 PTVVYDENDSS

-1659 TEEVTVSFT
+1659 TEEATVSFT

-1678 NTVSKLCYTFQMIIF
+1678 GTVNKLCYTFQMIIF

-1708 FDAGVVSWLQAQ
+1708 FDAGVVSWIRAQ

-1759 TLTAIDGVLAA
+1759 TLTAIDGVLSA

-1791 VENSTM
+1791 VQNSTM

-1816 EGSTE
+1816 EGTTE

-1848 ITFDSSNGLIIKH
+1848 ITFDSSAGLIIKH
-1861 I
+1861 L

>member
-36 DELYTATIQT
+36 NELYTATIQT

-64 ENDDLSFPIIIG
+64 ENDNLSFPIIIG

-113 PDSLKKLN
+113 PESLKKLN

-195 IEETYVKYAISSNGT
+195 VEETYVKYAISSNGT

-220 WFLNPPKT
+220 WFPNPPKT

-267 KRSTNEITA
+267 KRSVNEITE
-276 IDWTENITYDF
+276 IDWAENLTYDF
-287 DNKKLTAAPAGWSE
+287 DNKKLTAAPTGWSE

-311 VTAATA
+311 ITAATA
-317 SSITAQATITP
+317 SSITAQATISS

-338 TSGLNSRTVL
+338 TSGLNSKTVL
-348 LYKRYGSTPATPSTV
+348 LYKRYGSTPATPSTE

-411 NAWSAPTVLA
+411 SSWSTPTMLA

-431 PVIDWY
+431 PVVDWY
-437 IVTNNTNP
+437 IVTNNTNI
-445 PTSPTADIEV
+445 PTSPIADIEV
-455 ESEWTGLGWTQ
+455 ETEWTGLGWTQ

-529 KGSAVWG
+529 KGSALWQD
-536 NDPITPTPQNK
+536 NPNTPTEQNK
-547 YLWKYEIIH
+547 YLWKYEIIR
-556 YTTGDSKETTPTVI
+556 YTTGDSKETTPAVI

-576 GEEGAPGLSSAAVFL
+576 GENGSPGLSAAAVFL

-613 TGTLS
+613 TGTLT
-618 GQLGGWK
+618 GQLGGWE

-644 GTGETD
+644 GTGDTD

-662 LVSDGKNGADGK
+662 LVSDGK

-703 QADIPE
+703 QEDIPE

-727 TSSVSYSVSKNGVNG
+727 TSSVAYSVSKNGVNG
-742 ADGSPGADGVGI
+742 SDGNPGADGVGI

-814 IDGVDGKDGTD
+814 IDGKDGTD

-830 VVYLYKRANSATID
+830 VVYLYKRAESATID

-890 SIPPSEWATPVIL
+890 SIPSSEWATPVIL
-903 AQNGQDGAPGTPG
+903 AQNGQNGQDGAPGTN
-916 ADGTNGLNTASIFL
+916 GTNGLNTASIFL
-930 YKRAATDTGLTKPT
+930 YKRASTDTGLTKPT
-944 ADLTYTFATGEL
+944 VNLTYTFATGAL
-956 SGSLAGWSR
+956 SGNLAGWST
-965 TIPASNGN
+965 TIPASDGN

-1009 KDGTDG
+1009 
-1015 TDGTNGLN
+1015 
-1023 TAIVYLYKRSPTAA
+1023 
-1037 TINWAQTLTYSF
+1037 
-1049 TTNKLQSVPTGWH
+1049 
-1062 ESIPDGTD
+1062 
-1070 PIYMTAATASS
+1070 
-1081 ITLTDTIT
+1081 
-1089 KDEWAAPILLAKNG
+1089 
-1103 TDGQDGKPGDPG
+1103 
-1115 TSGSSA
+1115 
-1121 ATVFLYKRGA
+1121 
-1131 DSTSITKPTTN
+1131 
-1142 LTYTFETGVLSGTLA
+1142 
-1157 GWSQTIPGSD
+1157 
-1167 GNPCFMIQATAIGT
+1167 
-1181 GSTDIIEPSEWS
+1181 
-1193 EIIKLVEDGAPGQNG
+1193 QNG

-1223 AIVYLYKRSTTSVT
+1223 AIVYLYKRDATTAT
-1237 INWTTTL
+1237 IDWTTTL

-1249 TKKLTTIPAGWS
+1249 TKKLVTVPAGWS

-1273 TAATAASAENT
+1273 TAATAASEENT

-1305 TDGTDGVSITAVVN
+1305 TDGVSITEVVN
-1319 YYLATNLS
+1319 YYLATDVNTGVTRQ
-1327 TDVTK
+1327 TD
-1332 QTEGWT
+1332 GWT
-1338 TDIQTISP
+1338 PNIQTISP
-1346 EKPYLWNY
+1346 DKPYLWNY

-1369 CIIGTYGTQ
+1369 CIIGTYGAQ
-1378 GEQGSAG
+1378 GEQGSSG

-1420 YLWNYSVITYTNGDT
+1420 YLWNYSVITYTNGNT
-1435 SGSVTDAL
+1435 SGSVTDSL

-1462 TLFNTKATST
+1462 TLFNAKATST

-1529 TTSPKVEIT
+1529 TTSPKVEVT
-1538 INGTTTTEFTI
+1538 VNGTTTTAFTV

-1555 KFNTAP
+1555 RFNTAP
-1561 ANESII
+1561 ADESII
-1567 LIQYLTSTSDKVTVT
+1567 LIQYLTSTSDKVTVA

-1622 YMLTVDNVTSVSA
+1622 YMLTVDNVTFVSA
-1635 PSVVYDENDSS
+1635 PTVVYDENDSS

-1659 TEEVTVSFT
+1659 TEEATVSFT
-1668 WQDSAPVVNS
+1668 WQDSAPVVNTG
-1678 NTVSKLCYTFQMIIF
+1678 TVNKLCYTFQMIIF

-1708 FDAGVVSWLQAQ
+1708 FDSGVVSWIRAQ

-1759 TLTAIDGVLAA
+1759 TLTAIDGVLSA

-1848 ITFDSSNGLIIKH
+1848 ITFDSSAGLIIKH
-1861 I
+1861 L

>member
-1 MLQKAIIEKKLDK
+1 MLQKAIIEKKIDK

-36 DELYTATIQT
+36 NELYTATIQT

-121 DKYSNNVKAISIEYS
+121 DKYSNNVKAISIQYS

-220 WFLNPPKT
+220 WFPNPPKT

-267 KRSTNEITA
+267 KRSVNEITA
-276 IDWTENITYDF
+276 IDWTENLTYDF
-287 DNKKLTAAPAGWSE
+287 DNKKLTAAPEGWSE

-317 SSITAQATITP
+317 SSITAQATIPP
-328 AEWSIPTLFS
+328 AEWSVPTLFS
-338 TSGLNSRTVL
+338 TSGLNSKTVL
-348 LYKRYGSTPATPSTV
+348 LYKRYGSSPATPSTA

-381 SLTIPNTDG
+381 SLTIPTTDG

-431 PVIDWY
+431 PVVDWY
-437 IVTNNTNP
+437 IVTNNTNT

-455 ESEWTGLGWTQ
+455 ETEWTGLGWTQ
-466 DMSSLELSASNKYL
+466 DRSSLELSASNKYL

-514 EDKFALNNDPENPPA
+514 EDKFALNNDPENSPA

-536 NDPITPTPQNK
+536 DTPITPTPQNK

-576 GEEGAPGLSSAAVFL
+576 GEEGAPGLSAAAVFL
-591 YQRATSASSITKPT
+591 YQRAASASSITKPT

-613 TGTLS
+613 TGALT
-618 GQLGGWK
+618 GQLGSWK

-657 SNITE
+657 STITE
-662 LVSDGKNGADGK
+662 LVSDGKNGTDGK
-674 DGEAGIGIKTTT
+674 
-686 IEYAV
+686 
-691 SDNGVQFPQSGW
+691 
-703 QADIPE
+703 
-709 VAQGKFLWTRTTI
+709 
-722 EYTNN
+722 
-727 TSSVSYSVSKNGVNG
+727 
-742 ADGSPGADGVGI
+742 
-754 KQTTISYVVSDSGT
+754 
-768 DIPQTGWK
+768 
-776 DTIDATG
+776 
-783 SGQYLWTRTVIE
+783 
-795 YTDDTS
+795 
-801 STSYSVSRNGTNG
+801 
-814 IDGVDGKDGTD
+814 
-825 GRNSA
+825 
-830 VVYLYKRANSATID
+830 
-844 WTNDLIYNF
+844 
-853 DTKSITNVPKGWYEE
+853 
-868 IPSGTAPIFVT
+868 
-879 AATASSNTSND
+879 
-890 SIPPSEWATPVIL
+890 
-903 AQNGQDGAPGTPG
+903 
-916 ADGTNGLNTASIFL
+916 
-930 YKRAATDTGLTKPT
+930 
-944 ADLTYTFATGEL
+944 
-956 SGSLAGWSR
+956 
-965 TIPASNGN
+965 
-973 PCFSIQATAVS
+973 
-984 SEATDTILPSEWSS
+984 
-998 IVKLVEDGAPG
+998 
-1009 KDGTDG
+1009 
-1015 TDGTNGLN
+1015 
-1023 TAIVYLYKRSPTAA
+1023 
-1037 TINWAQTLTYSF
+1037 
-1049 TTNKLQSVPTGWH
+1049 
-1062 ESIPDGTD
+1062 
-1070 PIYMTAATASS
+1070 
-1081 ITLTDTIT
+1081 
-1089 KDEWAAPILLAKNG
+1089 
-1103 TDGQDGKPGDPG
+1103 DGKPGDPG

-1131 DSTSITKPTTN
+1131 NSSSVTKPTTN

-1181 GSTDIIEPSEWS
+1181 GDTDIIEPSEWS

-1223 AIVYLYKRSTTSVT
+1223 AIVYLYKRDAAAAT
-1237 INWTTTL
+1237 IDWTTTL

-1249 TKKLTTIPAGWS
+1249 TKKLGTVPTGWS

-1305 TDGTDGVSITAVVN
+1305 TDGTDGVSITAVIN

-1327 TDVTK
+1327 TDVTR
-1332 QTEGWT
+1332 QTGGWT

-1462 TLFNTKATST
+1462 TLFNAKATST

-1538 INGTTTTEFTI
+1538 INGTTTTEFTV

-1561 ANESII
+1561 ADESII

-1668 WQDSAPVVNS
+1668 WQDSSPVVNS

-1693 SDNSCTAGTVERSAA
+1693 SDNSCTAGTVDRSAA

-1848 ITFDSSNGLIIKH
+1848 ITFDSSSGLIIKH

>member
-36 DELYTATIQT
+36 NELYTATIQT

-113 PDSLKKLN
+113 PESLKKLN
-121 DKYSNNVKAISIEYS
+121 DKYSNNVKAISIQYS

-195 IEETYVKYAISSNGT
+195 VEETYVKYAISSNGT

-220 WFLNPPKT
+220 WFPNPPKT

-267 KRSTNEITA
+267 KRSVNEITE
-276 IDWTENITYDF
+276 IDWSENLTYDF
-287 DNKKLTAAPAGWSE
+287 DNKKLTAAPTGWSE

-311 VTAATA
+311 ITAATA
-317 SSITAQATITP
+317 SSITAQATISS

-338 TSGLNSRTVL
+338 TSGLNSKTVL
-348 LYKRYGSTPATPSTV
+348 LYKRYGSTPATPSTA

-381 SLTIPNTDG
+381 SLTIPTTDG

-411 NAWSAPTVLA
+411 TSWSTPTMLA

-431 PVIDWY
+431 PVVDWY
-437 IVTNNTNP
+437 IVTNNTNI
-445 PTSPTADIEV
+445 PTSPIADIEV
-455 ESEWTGLGWTQ
+455 ETEWTGLGWTQ

-529 KGSAVWG
+529 KGSALWKD
-536 NDPITPTPQNK
+536 NPNTPTEQNK
-547 YLWKYEIIH
+547 YLWKYEIIR
-556 YTTGDSKETTPTVI
+556 YTTGDSKETTPAVI

-576 GEEGAPGLSSAAVFL
+576 GENGAPGLSAAAVFL

-613 TGTLS
+613 TGTLT
-618 GQLGGWK
+618 GQLGSWE

-644 GTGETD
+644 GTGGTD

-662 LVSDGKNGADGK
+662 LVSDGKNGTDGK

-703 QADIPE
+703 QEDIPE

-742 ADGSPGADGVGI
+742 VDGNPGADGVGI

-795 YTDDTS
+795 YTDNTS
-801 STSYSVSRNGTNG
+801 STSYSVSRNGT
-814 IDGVDGKDGTD
+814 DGANGKDGTD

-830 VVYLYKRANSATID
+830 VVYLYKRAKSATID

-853 DTKSITNVPKGWYEE
+853 DTKSITNVPRGWYEE
-868 IPSGTAPIFVT
+868 IPSGTDPIFVT

-890 SIPPSEWATPVIL
+890 SIPSSEWATPVIL
-903 AQNGQDGAPGTPG
+903 AKNGQDGAPGT
-916 ADGTNGLNTASIFL
+916 DGTDGLNTAPIFL
-930 YKRAATDTGLTKPT
+930 YKRASTDTGLTKPT
-944 ADLTYTFATGEL
+944 ANLTYTFATGEL
-956 SGSLAGWSR
+956 SGNLAGWSR
-965 TIPASNGN
+965 TIPASDGN

-1009 KDGTDG
+1009 
-1015 TDGTNGLN
+1015 
-1023 TAIVYLYKRSPTAA
+1023 
-1037 TINWAQTLTYSF
+1037 
-1049 TTNKLQSVPTGWH
+1049 QS
-1062 ESIPDGTD
+1062 
-1070 PIYMTAATASS
+1070 
-1081 ITLTDTIT
+1081 
-1089 KDEWAAPILLAKNG
+1089 
-1103 TDGQDGKPGDPG
+1103 
-1115 TSGSSA
+1115 
-1121 ATVFLYKRGA
+1121 
-1131 DSTSITKPTTN
+1131 
-1142 LTYTFETGVLSGTLA
+1142 
-1157 GWSQTIPGSD
+1157 
-1167 GNPCFMIQATAIGT
+1167 
-1181 GSTDIIEPSEWS
+1181 
-1193 EIIKLVEDGAPGQNG
+1193 
-1208 TDGKDGTDGTNGVNT
+1208 GTDGTNGVNT
-1223 AIVYLYKRSTTSVT
+1223 AIVYLYKRSATSAT

-1249 TKKLTTIPAGWS
+1249 TKKLVTVPEGWS

-1305 TDGTDGVSITAVVN
+1305 SDGTDGVSITAVLN
-1319 YYLATNLS
+1319 YYLATNVS
-1327 TDVTK
+1327 TGVTR
-1332 QTEGWT
+1332 QTDGWT
-1338 TDIQTISP
+1338 TDIQTITP
-1346 EKPYLWNY
+1346 DKPYLWNY

-1369 CIIGTYGTQ
+1369 CIIGTYGAQ

-1409 TNLPSMDATNR
+1409 TNFPSMDATNR
-1420 YLWNYSVITYTNGDT
+1420 YLWNYSVITYTNGNT

-1462 TLFNTKATST
+1462 TLFNAKATST
-1472 TLSAD
+1472 TLNAD

-1538 INGTTTTEFTI
+1538 INGTTTTDFTV

-1555 KFNTAP
+1555 RFNTAP
-1561 ANESII
+1561 ADESIV

-1613 NDASSLKSW
+1613 NDASSLKTW
-1622 YMLTVDNVTSVSA
+1622 YMLTIDNVTFVSS
-1635 PSVVYDENDSS
+1635 PTVVYDENDSS

-1659 TEEVTVSFT
+1659 TEEATVSFT

-1678 NTVSKLCYTFQMIIF
+1678 STVSKLCYTFQMIIF

-1708 FDAGVVSWLQAQ
+1708 FDSGVVSWLRAE

-1759 TLTAIDGVLAA
+1759 TLTAIDGVLSA

-1848 ITFDSSNGLIIKH
+1848 ITFDSSAGLIIKH
-1861 I
+1861 L

>member
-36 DELYTATIQT
+36 NELYTATIQT

-113 PDSLKKLN
+113 PESLKKLN
-121 DKYSNNVKAISIEYS
+121 DKYSNNVKAISIQYS

-185 AQGSAGSGAT
+185 AQGSAGSSAT
-195 IEETYVKYAISSNGT
+195 VEETYVKYAISSNGT

-220 WFLNPPKT
+220 WFPNPPKT

-267 KRSTNEITA
+267 KRSVNEITE
-276 IDWTENITYDF
+276 IDWSENLTYDF
-287 DNKKLTAAPAGWSE
+287 DNKRLTAAPEGWSE
-301 EIPSGSEPLY
+301 QIPSGSEPLY

-317 SSITAQATITP
+317 SSITAQATISS

-338 TSGLNSRTVL
+338 TSGLNSKTVL
-348 LYKRYGSTPATPSTV
+348 LYKRYGSTPATPSTS

-381 SLTIPNTDG
+381 SLTIPTTDG

-411 NAWSAPTVLA
+411 SSWSTPTMLA

-431 PVIDWY
+431 PVVDWY
-437 IVTNNTNP
+437 IVTNNTNI
-445 PTSPTADIEV
+445 PTSPIADIEV
-455 ESEWTGLGWTQ
+455 ETEWTGLGWTQ

-514 EDKFALNNDPENPPA
+514 EDKFALNNDPENPPP
-529 KGSAVWG
+529 KGSALWED
-536 NDPITPTPQNK
+536 NPNTPTEQNK
-547 YLWKYEIIH
+547 YLWKYEIIR
-556 YTTGDSKETTPTVI
+556 YTTGDSKETTPAVI

-576 GEEGAPGLSSAAVFL
+576 GENGAPGLSAAAVFL

-618 GQLGGWK
+618 GQLGGWQ

-644 GTGETD
+644 GTGGTD

-662 LVSDGKNGADGK
+662 LVSDGKN
-674 DGEAGIGIKTTT
+674 GEAGIGIKTTT

-703 QADIPE
+703 QEDIPE
-709 VAQGKFLWTRTTI
+709 VDQGKFLWTRTTI

-727 TSSVSYSVSKNGVNG
+727 TFSVSYSVSKNGVNG
-742 ADGSPGADGVGI
+742 VDGNPGADGVGI

-776 DTIDATG
+776 ETIDATG

-795 YTDDTS
+795 YTDNTS
-801 STSYSVSRNGTNG
+801 STSYSVSRNGT
-814 IDGVDGKDGTD
+814 DGTNGKDGTD

-830 VVYLYKRANSATID
+830 VIYLYKRAKSATID

-853 DTKSITNVPKGWYEE
+853 DTKSLTNVPKGWYEE
-868 IPSGTAPIFVT
+868 IPSGTDPIFVT

-890 SIPPSEWATPVIL
+890 SIPSSEWATPVIL

-916 ADGTNGLNTASIFL
+916 VDGTNGLNTASIFL
-930 YKRAATDTGLTKPT
+930 YKRASTDTGLTKPT
-944 ADLTYTFATGEL
+944 VNLTYTFATGEI
-956 SGSLAGWSR
+956 SGNLAGWSR
-965 TIPASNGN
+965 TIPASDGN

-1009 KDGTDG
+1009 Q
-1015 TDGTNGLN
+1015 N
-1023 TAIVYLYKRSPTAA
+1023 
-1037 TINWAQTLTYSF
+1037 
-1049 TTNKLQSVPTGWH
+1049 
-1062 ESIPDGTD
+1062 
-1070 PIYMTAATASS
+1070 
-1081 ITLTDTIT
+1081 
-1089 KDEWAAPILLAKNG
+1089 
-1103 TDGQDGKPGDPG
+1103 
-1115 TSGSSA
+1115 
-1121 ATVFLYKRGA
+1121 GA
-1131 DSTSITKPTTN
+1131 DGI
-1142 LTYTFETGVLSGTLA
+1142 
-1157 GWSQTIPGSD
+1157 
-1167 GNPCFMIQATAIGT
+1167 
-1181 GSTDIIEPSEWS
+1181 
-1193 EIIKLVEDGAPGQNG
+1193 
-1208 TDGKDGTDGTNGVNT
+1208 DGTNGVNT
-1223 AIVYLYKRSTTSVT
+1223 AVVYLYKRDATAAT

-1249 TKKLTTIPAGWS
+1249 TNKLTTIPEGWS

-1273 TAATAASAENT
+1273 TAATAASSENT
-1284 DTITPDEW
+1284 DTISPDEW

-1305 TDGTDGVSITAVVN
+1305 SDGTDGVSITAVLN
-1319 YYLATNLS
+1319 YYLATNIS
-1327 TDVTK
+1327 TGVTR
-1332 QTEGWT
+1332 QTDGWT
-1338 TDIQTISP
+1338 PNIQTISP
-1346 EKPYLWNY
+1346 DKPYLWNY

-1462 TLFNTKATST
+1462 TLFNAKATST

-1529 TTSPKVEIT
+1529 TTNPKVEVT
-1538 INGTTTTEFTI
+1538 INGTTTTAFTV

-1555 KFNTAP
+1555 RFNTAP
-1561 ANESII
+1561 ADESIV
-1567 LIQYLTSTSDKVTVT
+1567 LIQYLTSTSDKVTVA

-1613 NDASSLKSW
+1613 NDASSLKTW
-1622 YMLTVDNVTSVSA
+1622 YMLTIDNVTFVSS
-1635 PSVVYDENDSS
+1635 PTVVYDENDSS

-1659 TEEVTVSFT
+1659 TEEATVSFT

-1678 NTVSKLCYTFQMIIF
+1678 GTVNKLCYTFQMIIF

-1708 FDAGVVSWLQAQ
+1708 FDAGVVSWIRAQ

-1759 TLTAIDGVLAA
+1759 TLTAIDGVLSA

-1791 VENSTM
+1791 VQNSTM

-1816 EGSTE
+1816 EGTTE

-1848 ITFDSSNGLIIKH
+1848 ITFDSSAGLIIKH
-1861 I
+1861 L

>member
-36 DELYTATIQT
+36 NELYTATIQT

-76 LLYREHM
+76 LLYREGM
-83 PQGSTDITAD
+83 PEGSTDITAD

-121 DKYSNNVKAISIEYS
+121 DKYSNNVKAISIQYS

-220 WFLNPPKT
+220 WFPNPPKT

-267 KRSTNEITA
+267 KRSIDEITA
-276 IDWTENITYDF
+276 IDWTENLTYDF

-317 SSITAQATITP
+317 SSITAQATILP

-338 TSGLNSRTVL
+338 TSGLNSKTVL
-348 LYKRYGSTPATPSTV
+348 LYKRYGSIPATPSTA

-431 PVIDWY
+431 PVVDWY
-437 IVTNNTNP
+437 IVTNNTNT

-455 ESEWTGLGWTQ
+455 ETEWTGLGWTQ

-536 NDPITPTPQNK
+536 DSPITPTPQNK

-576 GEEGAPGLSSAAVFL
+576 GEEGAPGLSAAAVFL

-625 QSIPASNGNPCFV
+625 QSIPASDGNPCFV

-657 SNITE
+657 SSITE
-662 LVSDGKNGADGK
+662 LVSDGKNGTDGK

-691 SDNGVQFPQSGW
+691 SDNGVQFPKSGW

-742 ADGSPGADGVGI
+742 TDGTPGADGVGI

-814 IDGVDGKDGTD
+814 IDGKDGTD

-830 VVYLYKRANSATID
+830 VVYLYKRADSATID

-890 SIPPSEWATPVIL
+890 SIPSSEWATPVIL
-903 AQNGQDGAPGTPG
+903 AQNGQ
-916 ADGTNGLNTASIFL
+916 N
-930 YKRAATDTGLTKPT
+930 
-944 ADLTYTFATGEL
+944 
-956 SGSLAGWSR
+956 
-965 TIPASNGN
+965 
-973 PCFSIQATAVS
+973 
-984 SEATDTILPSEWSS
+984 
-998 IVKLVEDGAPG
+998 
-1009 KDGTDG
+1009 
-1015 TDGTNGLN
+1015 
-1023 TAIVYLYKRSPTAA
+1023 
-1037 TINWAQTLTYSF
+1037 
-1049 TTNKLQSVPTGWH
+1049 
-1062 ESIPDGTD
+1062 
-1070 PIYMTAATASS
+1070 
-1081 ITLTDTIT
+1081 
-1089 KDEWAAPILLAKNG
+1089 
-1103 TDGQDGKPGDPG
+1103 GQDGKPGDPG

-1131 DSTSITKPTTN
+1131 DFSSVTKPTTN

-1223 AIVYLYKRSTTSVT
+1223 AIVYLYKRDAAAAT
-1237 INWTTTL
+1237 IDWTTTL

-1249 TKKLTTIPAGWS
+1249 TKKLTTIPTGWS

-1327 TDVTK
+1327 ADVTR

-1338 TDIQTISP
+1338 TDIQTISS

-1385 VGITSIVEYYALSTT
+1385 VGINSIVEYYALSTT

-1462 TLFNTKATST
+1462 TLFNAKATST

-1538 INGTTTTEFTI
+1538 INGTTTTEFTV

-1561 ANESII
+1561 ADESII
-1567 LIQYLTSTSDKVTVT
+1567 LIQYLTSTSDKVTVA

-1622 YMLTVDNVTSVSA
+1622 YMLTVDNVTFVSA
-1635 PSVVYDENDSS
+1635 PTVVYDENDSS

-1659 TEEVTVSFT
+1659 TEETTVSFT

-1678 NTVSKLCYTFQMIIF
+1678 GTVSKLCYTFQMIIF

-1708 FDAGVVSWLQAQ
+1708 FDAGVVSWLRAQ

-1848 ITFDSSNGLIIKH
+1848 ITFDSSSGLIIKH

>member
-36 DELYTATIQT
+36 NELYTATIQT

-64 ENDDLSFPIIIG
+64 ENDDVSFPIIIG

-113 PDSLKKLN
+113 PESLKKLN
-121 DKYSNNVKAISIEYS
+121 DKYSNNVKAISIQYS

-195 IEETYVKYAISSNGT
+195 VEETYVKYAISSNGT

-220 WFLNPPKT
+220 WFPNPPKT

-267 KRSTNEITA
+267 KRSVNEITE
-276 IDWTENITYDF
+276 IDWAENLTYDF
-287 DNKKLTAAPAGWSE
+287 DKKKLTAAPEGWSE

-317 SSITAQATITP
+317 SSITAQATIP
-328 AEWSIPTLFS
+328 SAEWSIPTLFS
-338 TSGLNSRTVL
+338 TSGLNSKTVL
-348 LYKRYGSTPATPSTV
+348 LYKRYGSTPATPSTE

-381 SLTIPNTDG
+381 SLTIPTTDG

-411 NAWSAPTVLA
+411 SSWSTPTMLA

-431 PVIDWY
+431 PVVNWY
-437 IVTNNTNP
+437 IVTNNTNI

-455 ESEWTGLGWTQ
+455 ETEWTGLGWTQ

-529 KGSAVWG
+529 KGSALWEDSP
-536 NDPITPTPQNK
+536 NTPTEQNK
-547 YLWKYEIIH
+547 YLWKYEIIR
-556 YTTGDSKETTPTVI
+556 YTTGDSKETTPAVI

-576 GEEGAPGLSSAAVFL
+576 GENGSPGLSAAAVFL

-613 TGTLS
+613 TGTLT
-618 GQLGGWK
+618 GQLGSWE

-644 GTGETD
+644 GTGDTD

-662 LVSDGKNGADGK
+662 LVSDGKNGTDGK

-703 QADIPE
+703 QEDIPE
-709 VAQGKFLWTRTTI
+709 VGQGKFLWTRTTI

-742 ADGSPGADGVGI
+742 VDGSPGADGVGI

-795 YTDDTS
+795 YTDNTS
-801 STSYSVSRNGTNG
+801 STSYSVSRNGT
-814 IDGVDGKDGTD
+814 DGTNGKDGTD

-830 VVYLYKRANSATID
+830 VVYLYKRAESATID

-853 DTKSITNVPKGWYEE
+853 ETKSITNVPKGWYEE

-890 SIPPSEWATPVIL
+890 SIPYSEWATPVIL
-903 AQNGQDGAPGTPG
+903 AQNGQNGQDGAPGT
-916 ADGTNGLNTASIFL
+916 DGTNGLNTASIFL

-944 ADLTYTFATGEL
+944 ANLTYTFATGEI
-956 SGSLAGWSR
+956 SGNLAGWSR
-965 TIPASNGN
+965 TIPASDGN

-1023 TAIVYLYKRSPTAA
+1023 TAIVYLYKRSLSAA
-1037 TINWAQTLTYSF
+1037 TINWSQTLTYSF

-1131 DSTSITKPTTN
+1131 NSSSITKPTTN
-1142 LTYTFETGVLSGTLA
+1142 LTYTFKTGILSGTLS

-1181 GSTDIIEPSEWS
+1181 GNTDIIVPSEWS

-1223 AIVYLYKRSTTSVT
+1223 AIVYLYKRSATTAT

-1249 TKKLTTIPAGWS
+1249 TKKLTTIPTGWS

-1305 TDGTDGVSITAVVN
+1305 SDGTDGVSITAVLN
-1319 YYLATNLS
+1319 YYLATNVS
-1327 TDVTK
+1327 TGVTR
-1332 QTEGWT
+1332 QTDGWT
-1338 TDIQTISP
+1338 EDVQTISSD
-1346 EKPYLWNY
+1346 KPYLWNY

-1409 TNLPSMDATNR
+1409 TDLPSMDATNR
-1420 YLWNYSVITYTNGDT
+1420 YLWNYSVITYTNGNT

-1462 TLFNTKATST
+1462 TLFNAKATST

-1529 TTSPKVEIT
+1529 TTSPKVEVT
-1538 INGTTTTEFTI
+1538 VNGTTTTAFTV

-1555 KFNTAP
+1555 RFNTAP
-1561 ANESII
+1561 ADESIV

-1582 RTDVRGQV
+1582 RTDVRDQV

-1613 NDASSLKSW
+1613 NDASSLKTW
-1622 YMLTVDNVTSVSA
+1622 YMLTIDNVTFVSS
-1635 PSVVYDENDSS
+1635 PTVVYDENDSS

-1659 TEEVTVSFT
+1659 TEEATVSFT

-1678 NTVSKLCYTFQMIIF
+1678 GTVSKLCYTFQMIIF

-1708 FDAGVVSWLQAQ
+1708 FDAGVVSWIRAQ

-1759 TLTAIDGVLAA
+1759 TLTAIDGVLSA

-1848 ITFDSSNGLIIKH
+1848 ITFDSSSGLIIKH

>member
-36 DELYTATIQT
+36 NELYTATIQT

-76 LLYREHM
+76 LLYREGM
-83 PQGSTDITAD
+83 PEGSTDITAD

-121 DKYSNNVKAISIEYS
+121 DKYSNNVKAISIQYS

-220 WFLNPPKT
+220 WFPNPPKT

-267 KRSTNEITA
+267 KRSVDEITA
-276 IDWTENITYDF
+276 IDWTENLTYDF

-317 SSITAQATITP
+317 SSITAQATILP

-338 TSGLNSRTVL
+338 TSGLNSKTVL
-348 LYKRYGSTPATPSTV
+348 LYKRYRSTPATPSTA

-371 AIQPASPDGW
+371 AIQPTSPDGW

-411 NAWSAPTVLA
+411 SAWSAPTVLA

-431 PVIDWY
+431 PVVDWY
-437 IVTNNTNP
+437 IVTNNTNT

-455 ESEWTGLGWTQ
+455 ETEWTGLGWTQ

-529 KGSAVWG
+529 KGSSVWG
-536 NDPITPTPQNK
+536 DNPITPTPQNK

-576 GEEGAPGLSSAAVFL
+576 GEEGAPGLSAAAVFL

-618 GQLGGWK
+618 GQLGDWK

-657 SNITE
+657 STITE
-662 LVSDGKNGADGK
+662 LVSDGKNGTDGK

-742 ADGSPGADGVGI
+742 ADGTPGADGVGI
-754 KQTTISYVVSDSGT
+754 KQTTILYVVSDSGT

-814 IDGVDGKDGTD
+814 IDGKDGTD

-890 SIPPSEWATPVIL
+890 SIPSSEWATPVIL
-903 AQNGQDGAPGTPG
+903 AQNGQNGQDGAPGT
-916 ADGTNGLNTASIFL
+916 DGTNGLNTASIFL
-930 YKRAATDTGLTKPT
+930 YKRASTDTGLTKPI
-944 ADLTYTFATGEL
+944 ADLTYTFATGEM

-965 TIPASNGN
+965 TIPASDGN

-1009 KDGTDG
+1009 
-1015 TDGTNGLN
+1015 
-1023 TAIVYLYKRSPTAA
+1023 
-1037 TINWAQTLTYSF
+1037 
-1049 TTNKLQSVPTGWH
+1049 
-1062 ESIPDGTD
+1062 
-1070 PIYMTAATASS
+1070 
-1081 ITLTDTIT
+1081 
-1089 KDEWAAPILLAKNG
+1089 
-1103 TDGQDGKPGDPG
+1103 
-1115 TSGSSA
+1115 
-1121 ATVFLYKRGA
+1121 
-1131 DSTSITKPTTN
+1131 
-1142 LTYTFETGVLSGTLA
+1142 
-1157 GWSQTIPGSD
+1157 
-1167 GNPCFMIQATAIGT
+1167 
-1181 GSTDIIEPSEWS
+1181 
-1193 EIIKLVEDGAPGQNG
+1193 QNG

-1223 AIVYLYKRSTTSVT
+1223 AIVYLYKRSATTAT

-1249 TKKLTTIPAGWS
+1249 TKKLTTVPTGWS

-1273 TAATAASAENT
+1273 TAATAASVENT

-1298 AQNGQDG
+1298 VQNGQDG
-1305 TDGTDGVSITAVVN
+1305 ADGTSITAVLN
-1319 YYLATNLS
+1319 YYLATNVS
-1327 TDVTK
+1327 TGVTRD
-1332 QTEGWT
+1332 TEGWT
-1338 TDIQTISP
+1338 TDIQTISSD
-1346 EKPYLWNY
+1346 KPYLWNY
-1354 EEVKYSNTLS
+1354 EEVKYSNTVS

-1369 CIIGTYGTQ
+1369 CIIGAYGSQ
-1378 GEQGSAG
+1378 GEPGSAG
-1385 VGITSIVEYYALSTT
+1385 VGITSIVEYYALSAT

-1462 TLFNTKATST
+1462 TLFNAKATST

-1477 VYLGVKQLTVSA
+1477 VYLGVKQLTVSS

-1529 TTSPKVEIT
+1529 TTSPKVEVT
-1538 INGTTTTEFTI
+1538 VNGTITTEFTV

-1561 ANESII
+1561 ADESII

-1590 VIICKVV
+1590 VIICKIV

-1607 VTIKDL
+1607 VTLKDL

-1622 YMLTVDNVTSVSA
+1622 YMLTVDNVTFVSA
-1635 PSVVYDENDSS
+1635 PTVVYDENDSS
-1646 VVPTGEYKHKVGD
+1646 VVPTGEYKNKVGNA
-1659 TEEVTVSFT
+1659 EEVTVSFT

-1678 NTVSKLCYTFQMIIF
+1678 GTVSKLCYTFQMIIF
-1693 SDNSCTAGTVERSAA
+1693 SDNSCTAGNVERSAA

-1791 VENSTM
+1791 IQNSTM

-1848 ITFDSSNGLIIKH
+1848 ITFDSSSGLIIKH

>member
-36 DELYTATIQT
+36 NELYTATIQT

-113 PDSLKKLN
+113 PESLKKLN

-195 IEETYVKYAISSNGT
+195 VEETYVKYAISSNGT

-220 WFLNPPKT
+220 WFPNPPKT

-267 KRSTNEITA
+267 KRSVSEITE
-276 IDWTENITYDF
+276 IDWAENLTYDF
-287 DNKKLTAAPAGWSE
+287 DNKKLTAAPEGWSE

-311 VTAATA
+311 ITAATA
-317 SSITAQATITP
+317 SSITAQATISS

-338 TSGLNSRTVL
+338 TSGLNSKTVL
-348 LYKRYGSTPATPSTV
+348 LYKRYGSTPATPSTE

-381 SLTIPNTDG
+381 SLTIPTTDG

-411 NAWSAPTVLA
+411 NSWSTPTMLA

-431 PVIDWY
+431 PVVNWY
-437 IVTNNTNP
+437 IVTNNTNI
-445 PTSPTADIEV
+445 PTSPIADIEV
-455 ESEWTGLGWTQ
+455 ETEWTGLGWTQ

-529 KGSAVWG
+529 KGSALWEDSP
-536 NDPITPTPQNK
+536 NTPTEHNK
-547 YLWKYEIIH
+547 YLWKYEIIR
-556 YTTGDSKETTPTVI
+556 YTTGDSKETTPAVI

-576 GEEGAPGLSSAAVFL
+576 GENGSPGLSAAAVFL

-613 TGTLS
+613 TGTLT
-618 GQLGGWK
+618 GQLGSWE

-644 GTGETD
+644 GTEDTD

-662 LVSDGKNGADGK
+662 LVSDGK

-703 QADIPE
+703 QSDIPE
-709 VAQGKFLWTRTTI
+709 VSQGNFLWTRTTI

-742 ADGSPGADGVGI
+742 VDGSPGADGVGI

-776 DTIDATG
+776 ETIDATG

-795 YTDDTS
+795 YTDNTS
-801 STSYSVSRNGTNG
+801 STSYSVSRNGT
-814 IDGVDGKDGTD
+814 DGANGKDGTD

-830 VVYLYKRANSATID
+830 VVYLYKRAESATID

-890 SIPPSEWATPVIL
+890 SIPSSEWATPVIL
-903 AQNGQDGAPGTPG
+903 AQNGQNGQDGAPGT
-916 ADGTNGLNTASIFL
+916 DGTNGLNTASVFL
-930 YKRAATDTGLTKPT
+930 YKRASTDTGLTKPT
-944 ADLTYTFATGEL
+944 VNLTYTFATGVL
-956 SGSLAGWSR
+956 SGNLAGWSR
-965 TIPASNGN
+965 TIPASDGN

-1009 KDGTDG
+1009 
-1015 TDGTNGLN
+1015 
-1023 TAIVYLYKRSPTAA
+1023 
-1037 TINWAQTLTYSF
+1037 
-1049 TTNKLQSVPTGWH
+1049 
-1062 ESIPDGTD
+1062 
-1070 PIYMTAATASS
+1070 
-1081 ITLTDTIT
+1081 
-1089 KDEWAAPILLAKNG
+1089 
-1103 TDGQDGKPGDPG
+1103 
-1115 TSGSSA
+1115 
-1121 ATVFLYKRGA
+1121 
-1131 DSTSITKPTTN
+1131 
-1142 LTYTFETGVLSGTLA
+1142 
-1157 GWSQTIPGSD
+1157 
-1167 GNPCFMIQATAIGT
+1167 
-1181 GSTDIIEPSEWS
+1181 
-1193 EIIKLVEDGAPGQNG
+1193 QNG

-1223 AIVYLYKRSTTSVT
+1223 AVVYLYKRSATLAT

-1249 TKKLTTIPAGWS
+1249 TKKLVTVPEGWS

-1305 TDGTDGVSITAVVN
+1305 TDGTDGVSITAVLN
-1319 YYLATNLS
+1319 YYLATNVS
-1327 TDVTK
+1327 TGVTR
-1332 QTEGWT
+1332 QTDGWT
-1338 TDIQTISP
+1338 TDIQTITP
-1346 EKPYLWNY
+1346 DKPYLWNY

-1369 CIIGTYGTQ
+1369 CIIGTYGAQ
-1378 GEQGSAG
+1378 GEQGSSG

-1409 TNLPSMDATNR
+1409 TDLPSMDATNK
-1420 YLWNYSVITYTNGDT
+1420 YLWNYSVITYTNGNT

-1462 TLFNTKATST
+1462 TLFNAKATST
-1472 TLSAD
+1472 TLTAD

-1529 TTSPKVEIT
+1529 TTSPKVEVT
-1538 INGTTTTEFTI
+1538 INGTTTTAFTV

-1555 KFNTAP
+1555 RFNTAP
-1561 ANESII
+1561 ADESIV

-1607 VTIKDL
+1607 VTVKDL
-1613 NDASSLKSW
+1613 NDASSLKTW
-1622 YMLTVDNVTSVSA
+1622 YMLTIDNVTFVSS
-1635 PSVVYDENDSS
+1635 PTVVYDENDSS

-1659 TEEVTVSFT
+1659 TEESTVSFT

-1678 NTVSKLCYTFQMIIF
+1678 GTVNKLCYTFQMIIF
-1693 SDNSCTAGTVERSAA
+1693 SDNSCAAGTVERSAA
-1708 FDAGVVSWLQAQ
+1708 FDAGVVSWIRAQ

-1759 TLTAIDGVLAA
+1759 TLTAIDGVLSA

-1848 ITFDSSNGLIIKH
+1848 ITFDSSSGLIIKH
-1861 I
+1861 L

>member
-36 DELYTATIQT
+36 NELYTATIQT

-76 LLYREHM
+76 LLYREGM
-83 PQGSTDITAD
+83 PEGSTDITAD

-220 WFLNPPKT
+220 WFPNPPKT

-267 KRSTNEITA
+267 KRSIDEITA
-276 IDWTENITYDF
+276 IDWTENLTYDF

-317 SSITAQATITP
+317 SSITAQATILP

-338 TSGLNSRTVL
+338 TSGLNSKTVL
-348 LYKRYGSTPATPSTV
+348 LYKRYGSTPATPSTA

-404 ETYTIQK
+404 DNYTIQK
-411 NAWSAPTVLA
+411 NAWSTPTVLA

-431 PVIDWY
+431 PVVDWY
-437 IVTNNTNP
+437 IVTNNTNT

-455 ESEWTGLGWTQ
+455 ETEWTGLGWTQ

-536 NDPITPTPQNK
+536 DSPITPTPQNK

-576 GEEGAPGLSSAAVFL
+576 GEEGAPGLSAAAVFL

-618 GQLGGWK
+618 GQLGDWK
-625 QSIPASNGNPCFV
+625 QSIPAS
-638 IQATAI
+638 
-644 GTGETD
+644 D
-650 TISPSEW
+650 
-657 SNITE
+657 
-662 LVSDGKNGADGK
+662 
-674 DGEAGIGIKTTT
+674 
-686 IEYAV
+686 
-691 SDNGVQFPQSGW
+691 
-703 QADIPE
+703 
-709 VAQGKFLWTRTTI
+709 
-722 EYTNN
+722 
-727 TSSVSYSVSKNGVNG
+727 
-742 ADGSPGADGVGI
+742 
-754 KQTTISYVVSDSGT
+754 
-768 DIPQTGWK
+768 
-776 DTIDATG
+776 
-783 SGQYLWTRTVIE
+783 
-795 YTDDTS
+795 
-801 STSYSVSRNGTNG
+801 
-814 IDGVDGKDGTD
+814 
-825 GRNSA
+825 
-830 VVYLYKRANSATID
+830 
-844 WTNDLIYNF
+844 
-853 DTKSITNVPKGWYEE
+853 
-868 IPSGTAPIFVT
+868 
-879 AATASSNTSND
+879 
-890 SIPPSEWATPVIL
+890 
-903 AQNGQDGAPGTPG
+903 
-916 ADGTNGLNTASIFL
+916 
-930 YKRAATDTGLTKPT
+930 
-944 ADLTYTFATGEL
+944 
-956 SGSLAGWSR
+956 
-965 TIPASNGN
+965 GN

-1023 TAIVYLYKRSPTAA
+1023 TAIVYLYKRSPSAA
-1037 TINWAQTLTYSF
+1037 TINWTQTLTYSF

-1131 DSTSITKPTTN
+1131 DSSSVTKPTTN

-1223 AIVYLYKRSTTSVT
+1223 AIVYLYKRDAAAAT
-1237 INWTTTL
+1237 IDWTTTL

-1249 TKKLTTIPAGWS
+1249 TKKLVTVPSGWS

-1266 GTDPLYV
+1266 GTYPLYV

-1305 TDGTDGVSITAVVN
+1305 SDGTDGVSITAVVN

-1327 TDVTK
+1327 ADVTR

-1338 TDIQTISP
+1338 TDIQTISS

-1462 TLFNTKATST
+1462 TLFNAKATST

-1538 INGTTTTEFTI
+1538 INGITTTEFTV

-1561 ANESII
+1561 ADESII

-1622 YMLTVDNVTSVSA
+1622 YMLTVDNITFVSA
-1635 PSVVYDENDSS
+1635 PTVIYDENDSS

-1668 WQDSAPVVNS
+1668 WQDSAPIVNS
-1678 NTVSKLCYTFQMIIF
+1678 GTVSKLCYTFQMIIF

-1770 KLDTVTFTPYKE
+1770 KLDTVTFTPYKD
-1782 NIDSFMQFD
+1782 NIDAFMQFD
-1791 VENSTM
+1791 VENGTM

-1848 ITFDSSNGLIIKH
+1848 ITFDSSSGLIIKH
-1861 I
+1861 L

>member
-36 DELYTATIQT
+36 NELYTATIQT

-121 DKYSNNVKAISIEYS
+121 EKYSNNVKAISIQYS

-220 WFLNPPKT
+220 WFPNPPKT

-248 NSAFGVSRVSTNS
+248 NSAFGVSRVGTNS

-267 KRSTNEITA
+267 KRSVNEITE
-276 IDWTENITYDF
+276 IDWAENLIYDF
-287 DNKKLTAAPAGWSE
+287 DKKKLTAAPEGWSE

-317 SSITAQATITP
+317 SSITAQATISS

-338 TSGLNSRTVL
+338 TSGLNSKTVL
-348 LYKRYGSTPATPSTV
+348 LYKRYGSTPATPSTE

-381 SLTIPNTDG
+381 SLTIPTTDG

-431 PVIDWY
+431 PVVDWY
-437 IVTNNTNP
+437 IVTNNTNT

-455 ESEWTGLGWTQ
+455 ETEWTGLGWTQ

-529 KGSAVWG
+529 KGSAVWR
-536 NDPITPTPQNK
+536 DTPITPTPQNK

-576 GEEGAPGLSSAAVFL
+576 GEEGAPGLSAAAVFL
-591 YQRATSASSITKPT
+591 YQRAASASSITKPT

-613 TGTLS
+613 TGALT
-618 GQLGGWK
+618 GQLGSWK

-657 SNITE
+657 SSITE
-662 LVSDGKNGADGK
+662 LVSDGKNGTDGK

-703 QADIPE
+703 QEDIPE

-742 ADGSPGADGVGI
+742 VDGNPGADGVGI

-776 DTIDATG
+776 ETIDATG

-795 YTDDTS
+795 YTDNTR
-801 STSYSVSRNGTNG
+801 STSYSVSRNGT
-814 IDGVDGKDGTD
+814 DGTNGKDGTD

-830 VVYLYKRANSATID
+830 VVYLYKRAESATID

-853 DTKSITNVPKGWYEE
+853 ETKSITNVPKGWYEE

-890 SIPPSEWATPVIL
+890 SIPSSEWATPVIL
-903 AQNGQDGAPGTPG
+903 AQNGQDGAPGT
-916 ADGTNGLNTASIFL
+916 DGTNGLNTASIFL

-944 ADLTYTFATGEL
+944 ANLTYTFATGEI
-956 SGSLAGWSR
+956 SGNLAGWSR
-965 TIPASNGN
+965 TIPASDGN

-1009 KDGTDG
+1009 
-1015 TDGTNGLN
+1015 
-1023 TAIVYLYKRSPTAA
+1023 
-1037 TINWAQTLTYSF
+1037 
-1049 TTNKLQSVPTGWH
+1049 
-1062 ESIPDGTD
+1062 
-1070 PIYMTAATASS
+1070 
-1081 ITLTDTIT
+1081 
-1089 KDEWAAPILLAKNG
+1089 
-1103 TDGQDGKPGDPG
+1103 
-1115 TSGSSA
+1115 
-1121 ATVFLYKRGA
+1121 
-1131 DSTSITKPTTN
+1131 
-1142 LTYTFETGVLSGTLA
+1142 
-1157 GWSQTIPGSD
+1157 
-1167 GNPCFMIQATAIGT
+1167 
-1181 GSTDIIEPSEWS
+1181 
-1193 EIIKLVEDGAPGQNG
+1193 QNG

-1223 AIVYLYKRSTTSVT
+1223 AIVYLYKRDAAAAT
-1237 INWTTTL
+1237 IDWTTTL

-1249 TKKLTTIPAGWS
+1249 TKKLVTVPVGWS

-1305 TDGTDGVSITAVVN
+1305 SDGTDGVSITEVVN
-1319 YYLATNLS
+1319 YYLATDVNTGVTRQ
-1327 TDVTK
+1327 TD
-1332 QTEGWT
+1332 GWT
-1338 TDIQTISP
+1338 TDIQTIRP

-1409 TNLPSMDATNR
+1409 TDLPSMDATNR

-1462 TLFNTKATST
+1462 TLFNAKATST
-1472 TLSAD
+1472 TLNAD

-1529 TTSPKVEIT
+1529 TTSPKVEVT
-1538 INGTTTTEFTI
+1538 VNGTTTTEFTV

-1555 KFNTAP
+1555 RFNTAP
-1561 ANESII
+1561 ADESIV

-1613 NDASSLKSW
+1613 NDASSLKTW
-1622 YMLTVDNVTSVSA
+1622 YMLTIDNVTFVSS
-1635 PSVVYDENDSS
+1635 PTVVYDENDSS

-1659 TEEVTVSFT
+1659 TEEATVSFT

-1678 NTVSKLCYTFQMIIF
+1678 GTVSKLCYTFQMIIF

-1708 FDAGVVSWLQAQ
+1708 FDSGVVSWIRAQ

-1759 TLTAIDGVLAA
+1759 TLTAIDGVLSA

-1848 ITFDSSNGLIIKH
+1848 ITFDSSSGLIIKH
-1861 I
+1861 L

>member
-36 DELYTATIQT
+36 NELYTATIQT

-113 PDSLKKLN
+113 PESLKKLN
-121 DKYSNNVKAISIEYS
+121 DKYSNNVKAISIQYS

-173 GTIMRSMTCIQG
+173 GSIMRSMTCIQG

-195 IEETYVKYAISSNGT
+195 VEETYVKYAISSNGT

-220 WFLNPPKT
+220 WFPNPPKT

-267 KRSTNEITA
+267 KRSVNEITE
-276 IDWTENITYDF
+276 IDWAENLTYDF
-287 DNKKLTAAPAGWSE
+287 DNKKLTAAPEGWSE
-301 EIPSGSEPLY
+301 QIPSGSEPLY

-317 SSITAQATITP
+317 SSITAQATISS

-338 TSGLNSRTVL
+338 NSGLNSKTVL
-348 LYKRYGSTPATPSTV
+348 LYKRYGSTPATPSTE

-381 SLTIPNTDG
+381 SLTIPTTDG

-411 NAWSAPTVLA
+411 SSWSTPTMLA

-431 PVIDWY
+431 PVVNWY
-437 IVTNNTNP
+437 IVTNNTNI
-445 PTSPTADIEV
+445 PTSPIADIEV
-455 ESEWTGLGWTQ
+455 ETEWTGLGWTQ

-529 KGSAVWG
+529 KGSALWKD
-536 NDPITPTPQNK
+536 NPNTPTEQNK
-547 YLWKYEIIH
+547 YLWKYEIIR
-556 YTTGDSKETTPTVI
+556 YTTGDSKETTPAVI

-576 GEEGAPGLSSAAVFL
+576 GENGSPGLSAATVFL

-613 TGTLS
+613 TGTLT
-618 GQLGGWK
+618 GQLGSWE

-644 GTGETD
+644 GTGDTD

-662 LVSDGKNGADGK
+662 LVSDGK

-709 VAQGKFLWTRTTI
+709 VSQDNFLWTRTTI

-742 ADGSPGADGVGI
+742 VDGTPGADGVGI
-754 KQTTISYVVSDSGT
+754 KQTTISYVVSDSGV
-768 DIPQTGWK
+768 DIPETGWK
-776 DTIDATG
+776 ETIDATG

-795 YTDDTS
+795 YTDNTS

-814 IDGVDGKDGTD
+814 IDGKDGTD

-830 VVYLYKRANSATID
+830 VVYLYKRAESATID

-853 DTKSITNVPKGWYEE
+853 DTKSITSVPKGWYEE

-890 SIPPSEWATPVIL
+890 SIPASEWATPVIL
-903 AQNGQDGAPGTPG
+903 AQNGQNGQDGAPGTN
-916 ADGTNGLNTASIFL
+916 GTNGLNTASIFL
-930 YKRAATDTGLTKPT
+930 YKRASTDTGLTKPT
-944 ADLTYTFATGEL
+944 VNLTYTFATGEI
-956 SGSLAGWSR
+956 SGDLGGWSR
-965 TIPASNGN
+965 TIPASDGN

-1015 TDGTNGLN
+1015 TDGTNGVN
-1023 TAIVYLYKRSPTAA
+1023 TTIVYLYKRDATAA
-1037 TINWAQTLTYSF
+1037 
-1049 TTNKLQSVPTGWH
+1049 
-1062 ESIPDGTD
+1062 
-1070 PIYMTAATASS
+1070 
-1081 ITLTDTIT
+1081 
-1089 KDEWAAPILLAKNG
+1089 
-1103 TDGQDGKPGDPG
+1103 
-1115 TSGSSA
+1115 
-1121 ATVFLYKRGA
+1121 
-1131 DSTSITKPTTN
+1131 
-1142 LTYTFETGVLSGTLA
+1142 
-1157 GWSQTIPGSD
+1157 
-1167 GNPCFMIQATAIGT
+1167 
-1181 GSTDIIEPSEWS
+1181 
-1193 EIIKLVEDGAPGQNG
+1193 
-1208 TDGKDGTDGTNGVNT
+1208 
-1223 AIVYLYKRSTTSVT
+1223 T

-1249 TKKLTTIPAGWS
+1249 TKKLTTIPEGWS

-1305 TDGTDGVSITAVVN
+1305 SDGTDGVSITAVLN
-1319 YYLATNLS
+1319 YYLATNVS
-1327 TDVTK
+1327 TGVTR
-1332 QTEGWT
+1332 QTDGWT

-1346 EKPYLWNY
+1346 DKPYLWNY

-1409 TNLPSMDATNR
+1409 TDLPSMDATNR
-1420 YLWNYSVITYTNGDT
+1420 YLWNYSVITYTNGNT

-1462 TLFNTKATST
+1462 TLFNAKSTST

-1529 TTSPKVEIT
+1529 TTNPKVEVT
-1538 INGTTTTEFTI
+1538 INGTTTTAFTV

-1555 KFNTAP
+1555 RFNTAP
-1561 ANESII
+1561 ADESIV
-1567 LIQYLTSTSDKVTVT
+1567 LIQYLTSTSDKVTVA

-1613 NDASSLKSW
+1613 NDASSLKTW
-1622 YMLTVDNVTSVSA
+1622 YMLTIDNVTFVSS
-1635 PSVVYDENDSS
+1635 PTVVYDENDSS

-1659 TEEVTVSFT
+1659 TEESTVSFT

-1678 NTVSKLCYTFQMIIF
+1678 GTVNKLCYTFQMIIF

-1708 FDAGVVSWLQAQ
+1708 FDAGVVSWIRAQ

-1759 TLTAIDGVLAA
+1759 TLTAIDGVLSA

-1791 VENSTM
+1791 VQNSTM

-1816 EGSTE
+1816 EGTTE

-1848 ITFDSSNGLIIKH
+1848 ITFDSSAGLIIKH
-1861 I
+1861 L

>member
-36 DELYTATIQT
+36 NELYTATIQT

-76 LLYREHM
+76 LLYRKHM

-121 DKYSNNVKAISIEYS
+121 DKYSNNVKAISIQYS

-195 IEETYVKYAISSNGT
+195 IEKTYVKYAISSNGT

-220 WFLNPPKT
+220 WFPNPPKT

-248 NSAFGVSRVSTNS
+248 NSAFGVSRVGTNS

-276 IDWTENITYDF
+276 IDWTENLTYDF
-287 DNKKLTAAPAGWSE
+287 DNKKLTAAPARWSE

-317 SSITAQATITP
+317 SSITAQATIPP
-328 AEWSIPTLFS
+328 AEWSVPTLFS
-338 TSGLNSRTVL
+338 TSGLNSKTVL
-348 LYKRYGSTPATPSTV
+348 LYKRYGSSPATPSTA

-371 AIQPASPDGW
+371 AIQPAAPDGW
-381 SLTIPNTDG
+381 SLTIPTTEG

-431 PVIDWY
+431 PVVDWY
-437 IVTNNTNP
+437 IVTNNTNT

-455 ESEWTGLGWTQ
+455 ETEWTGLGWTQ

-536 NDPITPTPQNK
+536 DNPITPTAQNK
-547 YLWKYEIIH
+547 YLWKYEIIR

-576 GEEGAPGLSSAAVFL
+576 GEEGAPGLSAAAVFL

-618 GQLGGWK
+618 GQLGDWK

-657 SNITE
+657 STITE
-662 LVSDGKNGADGK
+662 LVSDGKNG
-674 DGEAGIGIKTTT
+674 T
-686 IEYAV
+686 
-691 SDNGVQFPQSGW
+691 
-703 QADIPE
+703 
-709 VAQGKFLWTRTTI
+709 
-722 EYTNN
+722 
-727 TSSVSYSVSKNGVNG
+727 
-742 ADGSPGADGVGI
+742 
-754 KQTTISYVVSDSGT
+754 
-768 DIPQTGWK
+768 
-776 DTIDATG
+776 
-783 SGQYLWTRTVIE
+783 
-795 YTDDTS
+795 
-801 STSYSVSRNGTNG
+801 
-814 IDGVDGKDGTD
+814 DGKDGTD

-830 VVYLYKRANSATID
+830 ILYLYKRAESATID

-890 SIPPSEWATPVIL
+890 SIPSSEWATPVIL
-903 AQNGQDGAPGTPG
+903 AQNGQ
-916 ADGTNGLNTASIFL
+916 
-930 YKRAATDTGLTKPT
+930 
-944 ADLTYTFATGEL
+944 
-956 SGSLAGWSR
+956 
-965 TIPASNGN
+965 
-973 PCFSIQATAVS
+973 
-984 SEATDTILPSEWSS
+984 
-998 IVKLVEDGAPG
+998 
-1009 KDGTDG
+1009 
-1015 TDGTNGLN
+1015 
-1023 TAIVYLYKRSPTAA
+1023 
-1037 TINWAQTLTYSF
+1037 
-1049 TTNKLQSVPTGWH
+1049 
-1062 ESIPDGTD
+1062 
-1070 PIYMTAATASS
+1070 
-1081 ITLTDTIT
+1081 
-1089 KDEWAAPILLAKNG
+1089 
-1103 TDGQDGKPGDPG
+1103 
-1115 TSGSSA
+1115 
-1121 ATVFLYKRGA
+1121 
-1131 DSTSITKPTTN
+1131 
-1142 LTYTFETGVLSGTLA
+1142 
-1157 GWSQTIPGSD
+1157 
-1167 GNPCFMIQATAIGT
+1167 
-1181 GSTDIIEPSEWS
+1181 
-1193 EIIKLVEDGAPGQNG
+1193 
-1208 TDGKDGTDGTNGVNT
+1208 
-1223 AIVYLYKRSTTSVT
+1223 
-1237 INWTTTL
+1237 
-1244 TYNFT
+1244 
-1249 TKKLTTIPAGWS
+1249 
-1261 STIPS
+1261 
-1266 GTDPLYV
+1266 
-1273 TAATAASAENT
+1273 
-1284 DTITPDEW
+1284 
-1292 ATPVIL
+1292 
-1298 AQNGQDG
+1298 NGQDG
-1305 TDGTDGVSITAVVN
+1305 APGTDGVSITAVVN

-1327 TDVTK
+1327 ADVTR

-1462 TLFNTKATST
+1462 TLFNAKATST

-1477 VYLGVKQLTVSA
+1477 VYLGVKQLTVRA

-1529 TTSPKVEIT
+1529 TTIPKVEIT
-1538 INGTTTTEFTI
+1538 INGTTTTEFTV

-1693 SDNSCTAGTVERSAA
+1693 SDNSCTAGTAERSAA

-1791 VENSTM
+1791 VEHSTM

>member
-36 DELYTATIQT
+36 NELYTATIQT

-113 PDSLKKLN
+113 PESLKKLN

-195 IEETYVKYAISSNGT
+195 VEETYVKYAISSNGT

-220 WFLNPPKT
+220 WFPNPPKT

-267 KRSTNEITA
+267 KRSVNEITE
-276 IDWTENITYDF
+276 IDWAENLTYDF
-287 DNKKLTAAPAGWSE
+287 DNKKLTAAPTGWSE

-317 SSITAQATITP
+317 SSITAQATILP

-338 TSGLNSRTVL
+338 TSGLNSKTVL
-348 LYKRYGSTPATPSTV
+348 LYKRYGSTPATPSTE

-371 AIQPASPDGW
+371 AIQPAAPDGW

-411 NAWSAPTVLA
+411 NAWSTPTMLA

-431 PVIDWY
+431 PVVDWY
-437 IVTNNTNP
+437 IVTNNTNI
-445 PTSPTADIEV
+445 PTSPIADIEV
-455 ESEWTGLGWTQ
+455 ETEWTGLGWTQ

-529 KGSAVWG
+529 KGSALWKD
-536 NDPITPTPQNK
+536 NPDTPTEQNK
-547 YLWKYEIIH
+547 YLWKYEIIR
-556 YTTGDSKETTPTVI
+556 YTTGDSKETTPAVI

-576 GEEGAPGLSSAAVFL
+576 GENGSPGLSAAAVFL

-613 TGTLS
+613 TGMLT
-618 GQLGGWK
+618 GQLGSWE
-625 QSIPASNGNPCFV
+625 QSIPASNGNPCYV

-644 GTGETD
+644 GTGDTD

-662 LVSDGKNGADGK
+662 LVSDGKNGTDGK

-727 TSSVSYSVSKNGVNG
+727 TFSVSYSVSKNGVNG
-742 ADGSPGADGVGI
+742 VDGNPGADGVGI

-768 DIPQTGWK
+768 DIPETGWK
-776 DTIDATG
+776 ETIDATG

-795 YTDDTS
+795 YTDNTS
-801 STSYSVSRNGTNG
+801 STSYSVSRNGT
-814 IDGVDGKDGTD
+814 DGTNGKDGTD

-830 VVYLYKRANSATID
+830 VVYLYKRAESATID

-890 SIPPSEWATPVIL
+890 SIPSSEWATPVIL
-903 AQNGQDGAPGTPG
+903 AQNGQNGQDGAPGT
-916 ADGTNGLNTASIFL
+916 DGTNGLNTASIFL
-930 YKRAATDTGLTKPT
+930 YKRASTDTGLTKPT
-944 ADLTYTFATGEL
+944 VNLTYTFATGEL
-956 SGSLAGWSR
+956 SGNLAGWSR
-965 TIPASNGN
+965 TIPASDGN

-1009 KDGTDG
+1009 
-1015 TDGTNGLN
+1015 
-1023 TAIVYLYKRSPTAA
+1023 
-1037 TINWAQTLTYSF
+1037 
-1049 TTNKLQSVPTGWH
+1049 
-1062 ESIPDGTD
+1062 
-1070 PIYMTAATASS
+1070 
-1081 ITLTDTIT
+1081 
-1089 KDEWAAPILLAKNG
+1089 
-1103 TDGQDGKPGDPG
+1103 
-1115 TSGSSA
+1115 
-1121 ATVFLYKRGA
+1121 
-1131 DSTSITKPTTN
+1131 
-1142 LTYTFETGVLSGTLA
+1142 
-1157 GWSQTIPGSD
+1157 
-1167 GNPCFMIQATAIGT
+1167 
-1181 GSTDIIEPSEWS
+1181 
-1193 EIIKLVEDGAPGQNG
+1193 QNG

-1223 AIVYLYKRSTTSVT
+1223 AIVYLYKRDATTAT
-1237 INWTTTL
+1237 IDWTTTL

-1249 TKKLTTIPAGWS
+1249 TKKLVTVPSGWS

-1305 TDGTDGVSITAVVN
+1305 SDGTDGVSITAVLN
-1319 YYLATNLS
+1319 YYLATDVS
-1327 TDVTK
+1327 TGVTR
-1332 QTEGWT
+1332 QTDGWT
-1338 TDIQTISP
+1338 TDIQTITP
-1346 EKPYLWNY
+1346 DKPYLWNY

-1369 CIIGTYGTQ
+1369 CIIGTYGAQ

-1409 TNLPSMDATNR
+1409 TDLPSMDATNR

-1462 TLFNTKATST
+1462 TLFNAKATST

-1529 TTSPKVEIT
+1529 TTSPKVEVT
-1538 INGTTTTEFTI
+1538 VNGTTTTEFTV

-1555 KFNTAP
+1555 RFNTAP
-1561 ANESII
+1561 ADESIV

-1613 NDASSLKSW
+1613 NDASSLKTW
-1622 YMLTVDNVTSVSA
+1622 YMLTIDNVTFVSS
-1635 PSVVYDENDSS
+1635 PTVVYDENDSS

-1659 TEEVTVSFT
+1659 TEEATVSFT

-1678 NTVSKLCYTFQMIIF
+1678 GTVNKLCYTFQMIIF

-1708 FDAGVVSWLQAQ
+1708 FDSGVVSWLRAE

-1759 TLTAIDGVLAA
+1759 TLTAIDGVLSA

-1848 ITFDSSNGLIIKH
+1848 ITFDSSAGLIIKH
-1861 I
+1861 L

>member
-36 DELYTATIQT
+36 NELYTATIQT

-121 DKYSNNVKAISIEYS
+121 DKYSNNVKAISIQYS

-220 WFLNPPKT
+220 WFPNPPKT

-233 YLWSWTYTRFSDGKT
+233 YVWSWTYTRFSDGKT

-276 IDWTENITYDF
+276 IDWTENLTYDF

-317 SSITAQATITP
+317 SSITAQANILP

-338 TSGLNSRTVL
+338 TSGLNSKTVL
-348 LYKRYGSTPATPSTV
+348 LYKRYGSTPATPSTA

-381 SLTIPNTDG
+381 SLTIPTTDG

-404 ETYTIQK
+404 DTYTIQK

-431 PVIDWY
+431 PVVDWY
-437 IVTNNTNP
+437 IVTNNTNT

-455 ESEWTGLGWTQ
+455 ETEWTGLGWTQ

-501 TTFAETGKGIQDI
+501 TTFAETGKGIQDV

-536 NDPITPTPQNK
+536 DSPITPTAQNK

-576 GEEGAPGLSSAAVFL
+576 GEEGAPGLSAAAVFL

-613 TGTLS
+613 TGTLT
-618 GQLGGWK
+618 GQLGDWK

-657 SNITE
+657 SSITE
-662 LVSDGKNGADGK
+662 LVSDG
-674 DGEAGIGIKTTT
+674 
-686 IEYAV
+686 
-691 SDNGVQFPQSGW
+691 
-703 QADIPE
+703 
-709 VAQGKFLWTRTTI
+709 
-722 EYTNN
+722 
-727 TSSVSYSVSKNGVNG
+727 
-742 ADGSPGADGVGI
+742 
-754 KQTTISYVVSDSGT
+754 
-768 DIPQTGWK
+768 
-776 DTIDATG
+776 
-783 SGQYLWTRTVIE
+783 
-795 YTDDTS
+795 
-801 STSYSVSRNGTNG
+801 
-814 IDGVDGKDGTD
+814 
-825 GRNSA
+825 
-830 VVYLYKRANSATID
+830 
-844 WTNDLIYNF
+844 
-853 DTKSITNVPKGWYEE
+853 
-868 IPSGTAPIFVT
+868 
-879 AATASSNTSND
+879 
-890 SIPPSEWATPVIL
+890 
-903 AQNGQDGAPGTPG
+903 
-916 ADGTNGLNTASIFL
+916 
-930 YKRAATDTGLTKPT
+930 
-944 ADLTYTFATGEL
+944 
-956 SGSLAGWSR
+956 
-965 TIPASNGN
+965 
-973 PCFSIQATAVS
+973 
-984 SEATDTILPSEWSS
+984 
-998 IVKLVEDGAPG
+998 
-1009 KDGTDG
+1009 
-1015 TDGTNGLN
+1015 
-1023 TAIVYLYKRSPTAA
+1023 
-1037 TINWAQTLTYSF
+1037 
-1049 TTNKLQSVPTGWH
+1049 
-1062 ESIPDGTD
+1062 
-1070 PIYMTAATASS
+1070 
-1081 ITLTDTIT
+1081 
-1089 KDEWAAPILLAKNG
+1089 KNG

-1131 DSTSITKPTTN
+1131 NSTSITKPTTN

-1223 AIVYLYKRSTTSVT
+1223 AIVYLYKRDVAAAT
-1237 INWTTTL
+1237 IDWTTTL

-1249 TKKLTTIPAGWS
+1249 TKKLVTVPSGWS

-1319 YYLATNLS
+1319 YYLATNLN
-1327 TDVTK
+1327 TDVTR

-1338 TDIQTISP
+1338 TDIQTISS

-1354 EEVKYSNTLS
+1354 EEVKYSNILS

-1462 TLFNTKATST
+1462 TLFNAKATST

-1538 INGTTTTEFTI
+1538 INGNTTTEFTV

-1555 KFNTAP
+1555 KFNKAP
-1561 ANESII
+1561 ADESII

-1646 VVPTGEYKHKVGD
+1646 VFPTGEYKHKVGD

-1678 NTVSKLCYTFQMIIF
+1678 STVSKLCYTFQMIIF

-1848 ITFDSSNGLIIKH
+1848 ITFDSSSGLIIKH

>member
-36 DELYTATIQT
+36 NELYTATIQT

-64 ENDDLSFPIIIG
+64 ENDDLSFPVIIG

-121 DKYSNNVKAISIEYS
+121 DKYSNNVKAISIQYS

-195 IEETYVKYAISSNGT
+195 VEETYVKYAISSNGT

-220 WFLNPPKT
+220 WFPNPPKT

-267 KRSTNEITA
+267 KRSVNEITE
-276 IDWTENITYDF
+276 IDWAENLTYDF
-287 DNKKLTAAPAGWSE
+287 DKKKLTAAPEGWSE

-317 SSITAQATITP
+317 SSITAQATIPP
-328 AEWSIPTLFS
+328 AEWSVPTLFS
-338 TSGLNSRTVL
+338 TSGLNSKTVL
-348 LYKRYGSTPATPSTV
+348 LYKRYGSTPATPSTA

-371 AIQPASPDGW
+371 AIQPAAPDGW
-381 SLTIPNTDG
+381 SLTIPTTDG

-404 ETYTIQK
+404 DTYTIQK

-431 PVIDWY
+431 PVVDWY
-437 IVTNNTNP
+437 IVTNNTNI

-455 ESEWTGLGWTQ
+455 ETEWTGLGWTQ

-501 TTFAETGKGIQDI
+501 TTFAETGKGIQDV

-536 NDPITPTPQNK
+536 DSPITPTAQNK

-576 GEEGAPGLSSAAVFL
+576 GEEGAPGLSAAAVFL

-613 TGTLS
+613 TGTLT
-618 GQLGGWK
+618 GQLGSWE

-644 GTGETD
+644 GTGDTD

-662 LVSDGKNGADGK
+662 LVSDGKNGTDGK

-703 QADIPE
+703 QEDIPE
-709 VAQGKFLWTRTTI
+709 VDQGKFLWTRTTI

-742 ADGSPGADGVGI
+742 VDGSPGADGVGI

-776 DTIDATG
+776 ETIDATG

-795 YTDDTS
+795 YTDNTS
-801 STSYSVSRNGTNG
+801 STSYSVSRNGT
-814 IDGVDGKDGTD
+814 DGTNGKDGTD

-830 VVYLYKRANSATID
+830 VVYLYNRAESATID

-890 SIPPSEWATPVIL
+890 SIPSSEWATPVIL
-903 AQNGQDGAPGTPG
+903 AQNGQNGQDGAPGT
-916 ADGTNGLNTASIFL
+916 DGTNGLNTASVFL
-930 YKRAATDTGLTKPT
+930 YKRASTDTGLTKPT
-944 ADLTYTFATGEL
+944 VNLTYTFATGVL
-956 SGSLAGWSR
+956 SGNLAGWSR
-965 TIPASNGN
+965 TIPASDGN

-1009 KDGTDG
+1009 
-1015 TDGTNGLN
+1015 
-1023 TAIVYLYKRSPTAA
+1023 
-1037 TINWAQTLTYSF
+1037 
-1049 TTNKLQSVPTGWH
+1049 
-1062 ESIPDGTD
+1062 
-1070 PIYMTAATASS
+1070 
-1081 ITLTDTIT
+1081 
-1089 KDEWAAPILLAKNG
+1089 
-1103 TDGQDGKPGDPG
+1103 
-1115 TSGSSA
+1115 
-1121 ATVFLYKRGA
+1121 
-1131 DSTSITKPTTN
+1131 
-1142 LTYTFETGVLSGTLA
+1142 
-1157 GWSQTIPGSD
+1157 
-1167 GNPCFMIQATAIGT
+1167 
-1181 GSTDIIEPSEWS
+1181 
-1193 EIIKLVEDGAPGQNG
+1193 QNG

-1223 AIVYLYKRSTTSVT
+1223 AIVYLYKRSATSAT

-1249 TKKLTTIPAGWS
+1249 TKKIVTVPEGWS

-1305 TDGTDGVSITAVVN
+1305 SDGTDGVSITEVVN
-1319 YYLATNLS
+1319 YYLATDVNTGVTRQ
-1327 TDVTK
+1327 TD
-1332 QTEGWT
+1332 GWT
-1338 TDIQTISP
+1338 EDVQTISSD
-1346 EKPYLWNY
+1346 KPYLWNY

-1369 CIIGTYGTQ
+1369 CIIGTYGAQ
-1378 GEQGSAG
+1378 GEQGSSG

-1409 TNLPSMDATNR
+1409 TDLPSMDATNR
-1420 YLWNYSVITYTNGDT
+1420 YLWNYSVITYTNGNT

-1462 TLFNTKATST
+1462 TLFNAKATST
-1472 TLSAD
+1472 TLNAD

-1529 TTSPKVEIT
+1529 TTSPKVEVT
-1538 INGTTTTEFTI
+1538 VNGTTTTEFTV

-1555 KFNTAP
+1555 RFNTAP
-1561 ANESII
+1561 ANESIV

-1582 RTDVRGQV
+1582 RTDVRDQV

-1613 NDASSLKSW
+1613 NDARSLKSW
-1622 YMLTVDNVTSVSA
+1622 YMLTVDNVTFVSS
-1635 PSVVYDENDSS
+1635 PTVVYDENDSS

-1659 TEEVTVSFT
+1659 TEEATVSFT

-1678 NTVSKLCYTFQMIIF
+1678 GTVNKLCYTFQMIIF

-1708 FDAGVVSWLQAQ
+1708 FDAGVVSWIRAQ

-1759 TLTAIDGVLAA
+1759 TLTAIDGVLSA

-1791 VENSTM
+1791 VQNSTM

-1816 EGSTE
+1816 EGTTE

-1848 ITFDSSNGLIIKH
+1848 ITFDSSAGLIIKH
-1861 I
+1861 L

>member
-36 DELYTATIQT
+36 NELHTATIQT

-113 PDSLKKLN
+113 PESLKKLN

-136 LSNYQDHYDSFSNW
+136 LSNYQDRYDSFSNW

-195 IEETYVKYAISSNGT
+195 VEETYVKYAISSNGT

-220 WFLNPPKT
+220 WFPNPPKT

-248 NSAFGVSRVSTNS
+248 NSAFGVSRISTNS

-267 KRSTNEITA
+267 KRSVNEITE
-276 IDWTENITYDF
+276 IDWAENLTYDF
-287 DNKKLTAAPAGWSE
+287 DNKKLTAAPEGWSE

-317 SSITAQATITP
+317 SSITAQATISS

-348 LYKRYGSTPATPSTV
+348 LYKRYGSTPATPSTA

-381 SLTIPNTDG
+381 SLTIPTTDG

-431 PVIDWY
+431 PVVDWY
-437 IVTNNTNP
+437 IVTNNTNI
-445 PTSPTADIEV
+445 PTSPIADIEV
-455 ESEWTGLGWTQ
+455 ETEWTGLGWTQ

-529 KGSAVWG
+529 KGSALWKD
-536 NDPITPTPQNK
+536 NPDTPTEQNK
-547 YLWKYEIIH
+547 YLWKYEIIR
-556 YTTGDSKETTPTVI
+556 YTTGDSKETTPAVI

-576 GEEGAPGLSSAAVFL
+576 GENGSPGLSAATIFL

-613 TGTLS
+613 TGTLT
-618 GQLGGWK
+618 GQLGSWE

-644 GTGETD
+644 GTGDTD

-662 LVSDGKNGADGK
+662 LVSDGKNG
-674 DGEAGIGIKTTT
+674 EAGIGIKATT
-686 IEYAV
+686 IEYSV

-703 QADIPE
+703 QEDIPE
-709 VAQGKFLWTRTTI
+709 VGQGKFLWTRTTI

-742 ADGSPGADGVGI
+742 VDGNPGADGVGI

-776 DTIDATG
+776 DTIDAMA

-795 YTDDTS
+795 YTDNTS

-814 IDGVDGKDGTD
+814 IDGKDGTD

-830 VVYLYKRANSATID
+830 VVYLYKRAESATID

-903 AQNGQDGAPGTPG
+903 AQNGQDGAPGT
-916 ADGTNGLNTASIFL
+916 DGTNGLNTASIFL
-930 YKRAATDTGLTKPT
+930 YKRSATDTGLTKPT
-944 ADLTYTFATGEL
+944 ANLTYTFATGEI
-956 SGSLAGWSR
+956 SGNLAGWSR
-965 TIPASNGN
+965 TIPASDGN

-1009 KDGTDG
+1009 TDGKDGTD
-1015 TDGTNGLN
+1015 GLN
-1023 TAIVYLYKRSPTAA
+1023 TAIVYLYKRDATSA
-1037 TINWAQTLTYSF
+1037 TI
-1049 TTNKLQSVPTGWH
+1049 
-1062 ESIPDGTD
+1062 D
-1070 PIYMTAATASS
+1070 
-1081 ITLTDTIT
+1081 
-1089 KDEWAAPILLAKNG
+1089 
-1103 TDGQDGKPGDPG
+1103 
-1115 TSGSSA
+1115 
-1121 ATVFLYKRGA
+1121 
-1131 DSTSITKPTTN
+1131 
-1142 LTYTFETGVLSGTLA
+1142 
-1157 GWSQTIPGSD
+1157 
-1167 GNPCFMIQATAIGT
+1167 
-1181 GSTDIIEPSEWS
+1181 
-1193 EIIKLVEDGAPGQNG
+1193 
-1208 TDGKDGTDGTNGVNT
+1208 
-1223 AIVYLYKRSTTSVT
+1223 
-1237 INWTTTL
+1237 WTTTL

-1249 TKKLTTIPAGWS
+1249 TKKLVTVPSGWS

-1305 TDGTDGVSITAVVN
+1305 SDGTDGVSITAVLN
-1319 YYLATNLS
+1319 YYLATDVS
-1327 TDVTK
+1327 TGVTR
-1332 QTEGWT
+1332 QTDGWT
-1338 TDIQTISP
+1338 PDIQTISP
-1346 EKPYLWNY
+1346 DKPYLWNY

-1369 CIIGTYGTQ
+1369 CIIGTYGAQ
-1378 GEQGSAG
+1378 GEQGSSG

-1409 TNLPSMDATNR
+1409 TDLPSMDATNR
-1420 YLWNYSVITYTNGDT
+1420 YLWNYSVITYTNGAT

-1462 TLFNTKATST
+1462 TLFNAKATST

-1529 TTSPKVEIT
+1529 TTSPKVEVT
-1538 INGTTTTEFTI
+1538 INGTTTTAFTV

-1555 KFNTAP
+1555 RFNTAP
-1561 ANESII
+1561 ADESIV
-1567 LIQYLTSTSDKVTVT
+1567 LIQYLTSTSDKVTVA

-1613 NDASSLKSW
+1613 NDASSLKTW
-1622 YMLTVDNVTSVSA
+1622 YMLTIDNVTFVSS
-1635 PSVVYDENDSS
+1635 PTVVYDENDSS

-1659 TEEVTVSFT
+1659 TEEATVSFT

-1678 NTVSKLCYTFQMIIF
+1678 GTVNKLCYTFQMIIF

-1708 FDAGVVSWLQAQ
+1708 FDSGVVSWIRAQ

-1759 TLTAIDGVLAA
+1759 TLTAIDGVLSA

-1791 VENSTM
+1791 VQNSTM

-1816 EGSTE
+1816 EGTTE

-1848 ITFDSSNGLIIKH
+1848 ITFDSSAGLIIKH
-1861 I
+1861 L

>member
-36 DELYTATIQT
+36 NELCTATIQT

-64 ENDDLSFPIIIG
+64 ENDNLSFPIIIG

-83 PQGSTDITAD
+83 PPGSTDITAD

-113 PDSLKKLN
+113 PESLKKLN
-121 DKYSNNVKAISIEYS
+121 DKYSNNVKAISIQYS

-195 IEETYVKYAISSNGT
+195 VEETYVKYAISSNGT

-220 WFLNPPKT
+220 WFPNPPKT

-248 NSAFGVSRVSTNS
+248 NSAFGVSRISTNS

-267 KRSTNEITA
+267 KRSVNEITE
-276 IDWTENITYDF
+276 IDWAENLTYDF
-287 DNKKLTAAPAGWSE
+287 DNKKLTAAPEGWSE

-317 SSITAQATITP
+317 SSITAQATISS

-338 TSGLNSRTVL
+338 TSGLNSKTVL
-348 LYKRYGSTPATPSTV
+348 LYKRYGSTPATPSTA

-381 SLTIPNTDG
+381 SLTIPTTDG

-404 ETYTIQK
+404 KTYTIQK
-411 NAWSAPTVLA
+411 SSWSTPTMLA

-431 PVIDWY
+431 PVVDWY
-437 IVTNNTNP
+437 IVTNNTDI
-445 PTSPTADIEV
+445 PTSPIADIEV
-455 ESEWTGLGWTQ
+455 ETEWTGLGWTQ

-529 KGSAVWG
+529 KGSALWEDTP
-536 NDPITPTPQNK
+536 NTPTEQNK
-547 YLWKYEIIH
+547 YLWKYEIIR
-556 YTTGDSKETTPTVI
+556 YTTGDTKETTPAVI

-576 GEEGAPGLSSAAVFL
+576 GENGSPGLSAATVFL

-613 TGTLS
+613 TGTLT
-618 GQLGGWK
+618 GQLGSWE

-644 GTGETD
+644 GTGDTD

-657 SNITE
+657 SNIIE
-662 LVSDGKNGADGK
+662 LVSDGKNGTDGK

-686 IEYAV
+686 IEYSV

-703 QADIPE
+703 QEDIPE
-709 VAQGKFLWTRTTI
+709 VDQGKFLWTRTTI

-742 ADGSPGADGVGI
+742 VDGNPGADGVGI

-776 DTIDATG
+776 ETIDATG

-795 YTDDTS
+795 YTDNTS
-801 STSYSVSRNGTNG
+801 STSYSVSRNGT
-814 IDGVDGKDGTD
+814 
-825 GRNSA
+825 
-830 VVYLYKRANSATID
+830 
-844 WTNDLIYNF
+844 
-853 DTKSITNVPKGWYEE
+853 
-868 IPSGTAPIFVT
+868 
-879 AATASSNTSND
+879 
-890 SIPPSEWATPVIL
+890 
-903 AQNGQDGAPGTPG
+903 
-916 ADGTNGLNTASIFL
+916 DGTNG
-930 YKRAATDTGLTKPT
+930 K
-944 ADLTYTFATGEL
+944 
-956 SGSLAGWSR
+956 
-965 TIPASNGN
+965 
-973 PCFSIQATAVS
+973 
-984 SEATDTILPSEWSS
+984 
-998 IVKLVEDGAPG
+998 
-1009 KDGTDG
+1009 
-1015 TDGTNGLN
+1015 DGTNGLN
-1023 TAIVYLYKRSPTAA
+1023 TAIVYLYKRSPSAA
-1037 TINWAQTLTYSF
+1037 TINWTQTLTYSF
-1049 TTNKLQSVPTGWH
+1049 TTNKLQTVPTGWH

-1131 DSTSITKPTTN
+1131 NSSSITKPTTN
-1142 LTYTFETGVLSGTLA
+1142 LTYTFETGILSGTLS

-1181 GSTDIIEPSEWS
+1181 GNTDIIGPSEWS

-1208 TDGKDGTDGTNGVNT
+1208 TDGTNT
-1223 AIVYLYKRSTTSVT
+1223 AIVYLYKRDATSAT
-1237 INWTTTL
+1237 IDWTTTL

-1249 TKKLTTIPAGWS
+1249 TKKLVTVPSGWS

-1305 TDGTDGVSITAVVN
+1305 SDGTDGVSITAVLN
-1319 YYLATNLS
+1319 YYLATDVS
-1327 TDVTK
+1327 TGVTR
-1332 QTEGWT
+1332 QTDGWT
-1338 TDIQTISP
+1338 EDVQTISSD
-1346 EKPYLWNY
+1346 KPYLWNY

-1369 CIIGTYGTQ
+1369 CIIGTYGAQ
-1378 GEQGSAG
+1378 GEQGSSG

-1409 TNLPSMDATNR
+1409 TDLPSMDATNR
-1420 YLWNYSVITYTNGDT
+1420 YLWNYSVITYTNGNT

-1462 TLFNTKATST
+1462 TLFNAKATST

-1529 TTSPKVEIT
+1529 TTSPKVEVT
-1538 INGTTTTEFTI
+1538 INGTTTTAFTV

-1555 KFNTAP
+1555 RFNTAP
-1561 ANESII
+1561 ADESIV
-1567 LIQYLTSTSDKVTVT
+1567 LIQYLTSTSDKVTVA

-1613 NDASSLKSW
+1613 NDASSLKTW
-1622 YMLTVDNVTSVSA
+1622 YMLTIDNVTFVSS
-1635 PSVVYDENDSS
+1635 PTVVYDENDSS

-1659 TEEVTVSFT
+1659 TEEATVSFT

-1678 NTVSKLCYTFQMIIF
+1678 GTVNKLCYTFQMIIF

-1708 FDAGVVSWLQAQ
+1708 FDSGVVSWIRAQ

-1848 ITFDSSNGLIIKH
+1848 ITFDSSAGLIIKH
-1861 I
+1861 L

>member
-36 DELYTATIQT
+36 NELYTATIQT

-121 DKYSNNVKAISIEYS
+121 DKYSNNVKAISIQYS

-220 WFLNPPKT
+220 WFPNPPKT

-276 IDWTENITYDF
+276 IDWTENLTYDF
-287 DNKKLTAAPAGWSE
+287 DNKKLTAAPSGWRE

-317 SSITAQATITP
+317 SSITAQATIPP
-328 AEWSIPTLFS
+328 AEWSVPTLFS
-338 TSGLNSRTVL
+338 TSGLNSKTVL
-348 LYKRYGSTPATPSTV
+348 LYKRYGSTPATPSTA

-371 AIQPASPDGW
+371 AIQPAAPDGW
-381 SLTIPNTDG
+381 SLTIPTTDG

-404 ETYTIQK
+404 DTYTIQK

-431 PVIDWY
+431 PVVDWY
-437 IVTNNTNP
+437 IVTNNTNI
-445 PTSPTADIEV
+445 PTSPIADIEV
-455 ESEWTGLGWTQ
+455 ETEWTGLGWTQ

-529 KGSAVWG
+529 KGSALWKD
-536 NDPITPTPQNK
+536 NPNTPTEQNK
-547 YLWKYEIIH
+547 YLWKYEIIR
-556 YTTGDSKETTPTVI
+556 YTTGDTKETTPAVI

-576 GEEGAPGLSSAAVFL
+576 GENGAPGLSAAAVFL

-605 GTLTYTFA
+605 GTLTYTFS

-618 GQLGGWK
+618 GQLGGWE
-625 QSIPASNGNPCFV
+625 QSIPASDGNPCFV
-638 IQATAI
+638 IQSTAI
-644 GTGETD
+644 GTGDTD

-662 LVSDGKNGADGK
+662 LVSDGKNGTDGK

-742 ADGSPGADGVGI
+742 VDGSPGADGVGI

-776 DTIDATG
+776 ETIDATG

-814 IDGVDGKDGTD
+814 IDGKDGTD

-830 VVYLYKRANSATID
+830 VVYLYKRAESATID

-890 SIPPSEWATPVIL
+890 SIPSSEWATPVIL
-903 AQNGQDGAPGTPG
+903 AQNGQDG
-916 ADGTNGLNTASIFL
+916 S
-930 YKRAATDTGLTKPT
+930 
-944 ADLTYTFATGEL
+944 
-956 SGSLAGWSR
+956 
-965 TIPASNGN
+965 
-973 PCFSIQATAVS
+973 
-984 SEATDTILPSEWSS
+984 
-998 IVKLVEDGAPG
+998 
-1009 KDGTDG
+1009 
-1015 TDGTNGLN
+1015 
-1023 TAIVYLYKRSPTAA
+1023 
-1037 TINWAQTLTYSF
+1037 
-1049 TTNKLQSVPTGWH
+1049 
-1062 ESIPDGTD
+1062 
-1070 PIYMTAATASS
+1070 
-1081 ITLTDTIT
+1081 
-1089 KDEWAAPILLAKNG
+1089 
-1103 TDGQDGKPGDPG
+1103 
-1115 TSGSSA
+1115 
-1121 ATVFLYKRGA
+1121 
-1131 DSTSITKPTTN
+1131 
-1142 LTYTFETGVLSGTLA
+1142 
-1157 GWSQTIPGSD
+1157 
-1167 GNPCFMIQATAIGT
+1167 
-1181 GSTDIIEPSEWS
+1181 
-1193 EIIKLVEDGAPGQNG
+1193 
-1208 TDGKDGTDGTNGVNT
+1208 
-1223 AIVYLYKRSTTSVT
+1223 
-1237 INWTTTL
+1237 
-1244 TYNFT
+1244 
-1249 TKKLTTIPAGWS
+1249 
-1261 STIPS
+1261 
-1266 GTDPLYV
+1266 
-1273 TAATAASAENT
+1273 
-1284 DTITPDEW
+1284 
-1292 ATPVIL
+1292 
-1298 AQNGQDG
+1298 
-1305 TDGTDGVSITAVVN
+1305 DGTDGVSITEVVN
-1319 YYLATNLS
+1319 YYLATDVNTGVTRQ
-1327 TDVTK
+1327 TD
-1332 QTEGWT
+1332 GWT
-1338 TDIQTISP
+1338 EDVQTISSD
-1346 EKPYLWNY
+1346 KPYLWNY

-1369 CIIGTYGTQ
+1369 CIIGTYGAQ
-1378 GEQGSAG
+1378 GEQGSSG

-1409 TNLPSMDATNR
+1409 TDLPSMDATNR
-1420 YLWNYSVITYTNGDT
+1420 YLWNYSVITYTNGNT

-1462 TLFNTKATST
+1462 TLFNAKATST
-1472 TLSAD
+1472 TLNAD

-1529 TTSPKVEIT
+1529 TTSPKVEVT
-1538 INGTTTTEFTI
+1538 VNGTTTTEFTV

-1555 KFNTAP
+1555 RFNTAP
-1561 ANESII
+1561 ANESIV

-1582 RTDVRGQV
+1582 RTDVRDQV

-1613 NDASSLKSW
+1613 NDARSLKSW
-1622 YMLTVDNVTSVSA
+1622 YMLTVDNVTFVSS
-1635 PSVVYDENDSS
+1635 PTVVYDENDSS

-1659 TEEVTVSFT
+1659 TEEATVSFT

-1678 NTVSKLCYTFQMIIF
+1678 GTVNKLCYTFQMIIF

-1708 FDAGVVSWLQAQ
+1708 FDAGVVSWIRAQ

-1759 TLTAIDGVLAA
+1759 TLTAIDGVLSA

-1791 VENSTM
+1791 VQNSTM

-1816 EGSTE
+1816 EGTTE

-1848 ITFDSSNGLIIKH
+1848 ITFDSSAGLIIKH
-1861 I
+1861 L

>member
-36 DELYTATIQT
+36 NELYTATIQT

-113 PDSLKKLN
+113 PESLKKLN

-195 IEETYVKYAISSNGT
+195 VEETYVKYAISSNGT

-220 WFLNPPKT
+220 WFPNPPKT

-267 KRSTNEITA
+267 KRSVNEITE
-276 IDWTENITYDF
+276 IDWSENLTYDF
-287 DNKKLTAAPAGWSE
+287 DNKKLTSAPEGWSE
-301 EIPSGSEPLY
+301 QIPSGSEPLY

-317 SSITAQATITP
+317 SSITTQATISS

-338 TSGLNSRTVL
+338 TSGLNSKTVL
-348 LYKRYGSTPATPSTV
+348 LYKRYGSSPATPSTS

-371 AIQPASPDGW
+371 AIQPPSPDGW
-381 SLTIPNTDG
+381 SLTIPTTDG

-411 NAWSAPTVLA
+411 TSWSTPTILA

-431 PVIDWY
+431 PVVDWY
-437 IVTNNTNP
+437 IVTNNTNI
-445 PTSPTADIEV
+445 PTSPVADIEV
-455 ESEWTGLGWTQ
+455 ETEWTGLGWTQ

-529 KGSAVWG
+529 KGSALWKD
-536 NDPITPTPQNK
+536 NPNTPTEQNK
-547 YLWKYEIIH
+547 YLWKYEIIR
-556 YTTGDSKETTPTVI
+556 YTTGDSKETTPAVI

-576 GEEGAPGLSSAAVFL
+576 GENGAPGLSAAAVFL

-613 TGTLS
+613 TGTLT
-618 GQLGGWK
+618 GQLGSWE

-644 GTGETD
+644 GTGDTD

-662 LVSDGKNGADGK
+662 LVSDGKNGK

-703 QADIPE
+703 QEDIPE

-742 ADGSPGADGVGI
+742 VDGNPGSDGVGI

-795 YTDDTS
+795 YTDNTS
-801 STSYSVSRNGTNG
+801 STSYSVSRNGT
-814 IDGVDGKDGTD
+814 DGAPGKDGTD

-830 VVYLYKRANSATID
+830 VVYLYKRAESATID

-890 SIPPSEWATPVIL
+890 SIPSSEWATPVIL
-903 AQNGQDGAPGTPG
+903 AQNGQNGQDGAPGT
-916 ADGTNGLNTASIFL
+916 DGTNGLNTASVFL
-930 YKRAATDTGLTKPT
+930 YKRSSTDTGLTKPT
-944 ADLTYTFATGEL
+944 VNLTYTFATGVL
-956 SGSLAGWSR
+956 SGNLAGWSR
-965 TIPASNGN
+965 TIPASDGN

-1009 KDGTDG
+1009 
-1015 TDGTNGLN
+1015 
-1023 TAIVYLYKRSPTAA
+1023 
-1037 TINWAQTLTYSF
+1037 
-1049 TTNKLQSVPTGWH
+1049 
-1062 ESIPDGTD
+1062 
-1070 PIYMTAATASS
+1070 
-1081 ITLTDTIT
+1081 
-1089 KDEWAAPILLAKNG
+1089 
-1103 TDGQDGKPGDPG
+1103 
-1115 TSGSSA
+1115 
-1121 ATVFLYKRGA
+1121 
-1131 DSTSITKPTTN
+1131 
-1142 LTYTFETGVLSGTLA
+1142 
-1157 GWSQTIPGSD
+1157 
-1167 GNPCFMIQATAIGT
+1167 
-1181 GSTDIIEPSEWS
+1181 
-1193 EIIKLVEDGAPGQNG
+1193 QN
-1208 TDGKDGTDGTNGVNT
+1208 GTDGTNGVNT
-1223 AIVYLYKRSTTSVT
+1223 AIVYLYKRSATSAT
-1237 INWTTTL
+1237 IDWTTTL

-1249 TKKLTTIPAGWS
+1249 TKKLVTVPSGWS

-1305 TDGTDGVSITAVVN
+1305 TDGTDGVSITAVLN
-1319 YYLATNLS
+1319 YYLATNVS
-1327 TDVTK
+1327 TGVTR
-1332 QTEGWT
+1332 QTDGWT
-1338 TDIQTISP
+1338 TDIQTITP
-1346 EKPYLWNY
+1346 DKPYLWNY

-1369 CIIGTYGTQ
+1369 CIIGTYGAQ
-1378 GEQGSAG
+1378 GEQGSSG

-1409 TNLPSMDATNR
+1409 TDLPSMDATNR
-1420 YLWNYSVITYTNGDT
+1420 YLWNYSVITYTNGNT

-1462 TLFNTKATST
+1462 TLFNAKATST

-1489 TGVVKDGATT
+1489 TGVVKDGAAT
-1499 MGQLNWF
+1499 MGQLNWV

-1529 TTSPKVEIT
+1529 TTSPKVEVT
-1538 INGTTTTEFTI
+1538 VNGTTTTEFTV

-1555 KFNTAP
+1555 RFNTAP
-1561 ANESII
+1561 ADESIV

-1613 NDASSLKSW
+1613 NDASSLKTW
-1622 YMLTVDNVTSVSA
+1622 YMLTIDNVTFVSS
-1635 PSVVYDENDSS
+1635 PTVVYDENDSS

-1659 TEEVTVSFT
+1659 TEESTVSFT

-1678 NTVSKLCYTFQMIIF
+1678 GTVNKLCYTFQMIIF

-1708 FDAGVVSWLQAQ
+1708 FDSGVVSWLRAE

-1759 TLTAIDGVLAA
+1759 TLTAIDGVLSA

-1836 VNNKLSLDEQWV
+1836 VNHKLSLDEQWV
-1848 ITFDSSNGLIIKH
+1848 ITFDSSSGLIIKH
-1861 I
+1861 L

>member
-36 DELYTATIQT
+36 NELYTATIQT

-76 LLYREHM
+76 LLYREGM
-83 PQGSTDITAD
+83 PEGSTDITAD

-121 DKYSNNVKAISIEYS
+121 DKYSNNVKAISIQYS

-210 TPPDITQSGI
+210 TPPDITQSGT
-220 WFLNPPKT
+220 WFPNPPKT

-267 KRSTNEITA
+267 KRSIDEITA
-276 IDWTENITYDF
+276 IDWTENLTYDF

-317 SSITAQATITP
+317 SSITAQATILPT
-328 AEWSIPTLFS
+328 EWSIPTLFS
-338 TSGLNSRTVL
+338 TSGLNSKTVL
-348 LYKRYGSTPATPSTV
+348 LYKRYGSTPATPSTA

-431 PVIDWY
+431 PVVDWY
-437 IVTNNTNP
+437 IVTNNTNI

-455 ESEWTGLGWTQ
+455 ETEWTGLGWTQ

-536 NDPITPTPQNK
+536 DSPITPTPQNK

-576 GEEGAPGLSSAAVFL
+576 GEEGAPGLSAAAVFL

-618 GQLGGWK
+618 GQLGEWK

-657 SNITE
+657 STITE
-662 LVSDGKNGADGK
+662 LVSDGK

-742 ADGSPGADGVGI
+742 VDGTPGADGVGI

-814 IDGVDGKDGTD
+814 IDGKDGTD

-830 VVYLYKRANSATID
+830 VVYLYKRADSATID

-890 SIPPSEWATPVIL
+890 SIPSSEWATPVVL
-903 AQNGQDGAPGTPG
+903 AQNGQDG
-916 ADGTNGLNTASIFL
+916 S
-930 YKRAATDTGLTKPT
+930 
-944 ADLTYTFATGEL
+944 
-956 SGSLAGWSR
+956 
-965 TIPASNGN
+965 
-973 PCFSIQATAVS
+973 
-984 SEATDTILPSEWSS
+984 
-998 IVKLVEDGAPG
+998 
-1009 KDGTDG
+1009 
-1015 TDGTNGLN
+1015 
-1023 TAIVYLYKRSPTAA
+1023 
-1037 TINWAQTLTYSF
+1037 
-1049 TTNKLQSVPTGWH
+1049 
-1062 ESIPDGTD
+1062 
-1070 PIYMTAATASS
+1070 
-1081 ITLTDTIT
+1081 
-1089 KDEWAAPILLAKNG
+1089 
-1103 TDGQDGKPGDPG
+1103 
-1115 TSGSSA
+1115 
-1121 ATVFLYKRGA
+1121 
-1131 DSTSITKPTTN
+1131 
-1142 LTYTFETGVLSGTLA
+1142 
-1157 GWSQTIPGSD
+1157 
-1167 GNPCFMIQATAIGT
+1167 
-1181 GSTDIIEPSEWS
+1181 
-1193 EIIKLVEDGAPGQNG
+1193 
-1208 TDGKDGTDGTNGVNT
+1208 
-1223 AIVYLYKRSTTSVT
+1223 
-1237 INWTTTL
+1237 
-1244 TYNFT
+1244 
-1249 TKKLTTIPAGWS
+1249 
-1261 STIPS
+1261 
-1266 GTDPLYV
+1266 
-1273 TAATAASAENT
+1273 
-1284 DTITPDEW
+1284 
-1292 ATPVIL
+1292 
-1298 AQNGQDG
+1298 
-1305 TDGTDGVSITAVVN
+1305 DGTDGVSITAVVN

-1327 TDVTK
+1327 ADVTR

-1338 TDIQTISP
+1338 TDIQTISS

-1462 TLFNTKATST
+1462 TLFNAKATST

-1538 INGTTTTEFTI
+1538 INGTTTTEFTV

-1561 ANESII
+1561 ADESII

-1622 YMLTVDNVTSVSA
+1622 YMLTVDNVTFVSA
-1635 PSVVYDENDSS
+1635 PTVVYDENDFS
-1646 VVPTGEYKHKVGD
+1646 VVPTGEYKHKVGG

-1678 NTVSKLCYTFQMIIF
+1678 STVSKLCYTFQMIIF

-1708 FDAGVVSWLQAQ
+1708 FDAGVVSWLRAQ

-1732 ADNAQNTAN
+1732 ANNAQNTAN

-1848 ITFDSSNGLIIKH
+1848 ITFDSSSGLIIKH

>member
-36 DELYTATIQT
+36 NELYTATIQT

-113 PDSLKKLN
+113 PESLKKLN
-121 DKYSNNVKAISIEYS
+121 DKYSNNVKAISIQYS

-195 IEETYVKYAISSNGT
+195 VEETYVKYAISSNGT

-220 WFLNPPKT
+220 WFPNPPKT

-267 KRSTNEITA
+267 KRSINEITE
-276 IDWTENITYDF
+276 IDWAENLTYDF
-287 DNKKLTAAPAGWSE
+287 DNKKLTAAPTGWSE

-317 SSITAQATITP
+317 SSITAQATISS
-328 AEWSIPTLFS
+328 AEWSTPTLFS
-338 TSGLNSRTVL
+338 TSGLNSKTVL
-348 LYKRYGSTPATPSTV
+348 LYKRYGSTPATPSTE

-371 AIQPASPDGW
+371 AIQPAAPDGW
-381 SLTIPNTDG
+381 SLTIPTTDG

-411 NAWSAPTVLA
+411 NSWSTPTMLA

-431 PVIDWY
+431 PVVDWY
-437 IVTNNTNP
+437 IVTNNTNI
-445 PTSPTADIEV
+445 PTSPIADIEV
-455 ESEWTGLGWTQ
+455 ETEWTGLGWTQ

-529 KGSAVWG
+529 KGSALWKD
-536 NDPITPTPQNK
+536 NPNTPTEQNK
-547 YLWKYEIIH
+547 YLWKYEIIR
-556 YTTGDSKETTPTVI
+556 YTTGDTKETTPAVI

-576 GEEGAPGLSSAAVFL
+576 GENGSPGLSAATIFL

-613 TGTLS
+613 TGTLT
-618 GQLGGWK
+618 GQLGNWE
-625 QSIPASNGNPCFV
+625 QSIPDSNGNPCFV

-644 GTGETD
+644 GTGGTD

-662 LVSDGKNGADGK
+662 LVSDGKN
-674 DGEAGIGIKTTT
+674 GEAGIGIKTTT

-703 QADIPE
+703 QEDIPE
-709 VAQGKFLWTRTTI
+709 VDQGKFLWTRTTI

-727 TSSVSYSVSKNGVNG
+727 TFSVSYSVSKNGVNG
-742 ADGSPGADGVGI
+742 VDGNPGADGVGI
-754 KQTTISYVVSDSGT
+754 KQTTISYVVSDSGV
-768 DIPQTGWK
+768 DIPETGWK
-776 DTIDATG
+776 ETIDATG

-795 YTDDTS
+795 YTDNTS

-814 IDGVDGKDGTD
+814 IDGKDGTD

-830 VVYLYKRANSATID
+830 VVYLYKRAESATID

-890 SIPPSEWATPVIL
+890 SIPASEWATPVIL
-903 AQNGQDGAPGTPG
+903 AQNGQNGQDGAPGTN
-916 ADGTNGLNTASIFL
+916 GTNGLNTASIFL
-930 YKRAATDTGLTKPT
+930 YKRASTDTGLTKPT
-944 ADLTYTFATGEL
+944 VNLTYTFATGEI
-956 SGSLAGWSR
+956 SGDLGGWSR
-965 TIPASNGN
+965 TIPASDGN

-1009 KDGTDG
+1009 
-1015 TDGTNGLN
+1015 
-1023 TAIVYLYKRSPTAA
+1023 
-1037 TINWAQTLTYSF
+1037 
-1049 TTNKLQSVPTGWH
+1049 
-1062 ESIPDGTD
+1062 
-1070 PIYMTAATASS
+1070 
-1081 ITLTDTIT
+1081 
-1089 KDEWAAPILLAKNG
+1089 
-1103 TDGQDGKPGDPG
+1103 
-1115 TSGSSA
+1115 
-1121 ATVFLYKRGA
+1121 
-1131 DSTSITKPTTN
+1131 
-1142 LTYTFETGVLSGTLA
+1142 
-1157 GWSQTIPGSD
+1157 
-1167 GNPCFMIQATAIGT
+1167 
-1181 GSTDIIEPSEWS
+1181 
-1193 EIIKLVEDGAPGQNG
+1193 QNG

-1223 AIVYLYKRSTTSVT
+1223 AIVYLYKRDATTAT
-1237 INWTTTL
+1237 IDWTTTL

-1249 TKKLTTIPAGWS
+1249 TKKLVTVPSGWS

-1305 TDGTDGVSITAVVN
+1305 SDGTDGVSITAVLN
-1319 YYLATNLS
+1319 YYLATDVS
-1327 TDVTK
+1327 TGVTR
-1332 QTEGWT
+1332 QTDGWT
-1338 TDIQTISP
+1338 TDIQTITP
-1346 EKPYLWNY
+1346 DKPYLWNY

-1369 CIIGTYGTQ
+1369 CIIGTYGAQ
-1378 GEQGSAG
+1378 GEQGSSG

-1462 TLFNTKATST
+1462 TLFNAKATST

-1529 TTSPKVEIT
+1529 TTSPKVEVT
-1538 INGTTTTEFTI
+1538 VNGTTTTEFTV

-1555 KFNTAP
+1555 RFNTAP
-1561 ANESII
+1561 ADESIV
-1567 LIQYLTSTSDKVTVT
+1567 LIQYLTSTSDKVTVA

-1613 NDASSLKSW
+1613 NDASSLKTW
-1622 YMLTVDNVTSVSA
+1622 YMLTIDNVTFVSS
-1635 PSVVYDENDSS
+1635 PTVVYDENDSS

-1659 TEEVTVSFT
+1659 TEEATVSFT

-1678 NTVSKLCYTFQMIIF
+1678 STVSKLCYTFQMIIF

-1708 FDAGVVSWLQAQ
+1708 FDAGVVSWIRAQ

-1759 TLTAIDGVLAA
+1759 TLTAIDGVLSA

-1791 VENSTM
+1791 VQNSTM

-1816 EGSTE
+1816 EGTTE

-1848 ITFDSSNGLIIKH
+1848 ITFDSSSGLIIKH
-1861 I
+1861 L

>member
-136 LSNYQDHYDSFSNW
+136 LSNYQDRYDSFSNW

-220 WFLNPPKT
+220 WFPNPPKT

-276 IDWTENITYDF
+276 IDWTENLTYDF

-317 SSITAQATITP
+317 SSITAQATIPP

-437 IVTNNTNP
+437 IVTNNTNI

-455 ESEWTGLGWTQ
+455 ETEWTGLGWTQ

-576 GEEGAPGLSSAAVFL
+576 GEEGAPGLSAAAVFL

-657 SNITE
+657 STITE
-662 LVSDGKNGADGK
+662 LVSDGK

-742 ADGSPGADGVGI
+742 TDGSPGADGVGI

-814 IDGVDGKDGTD
+814 IDGK
-825 GRNSA
+825 
-830 VVYLYKRANSATID
+830 
-844 WTNDLIYNF
+844 
-853 DTKSITNVPKGWYEE
+853 
-868 IPSGTAPIFVT
+868 
-879 AATASSNTSND
+879 
-890 SIPPSEWATPVIL
+890 
-903 AQNGQDGAPGTPG
+903 
-916 ADGTNGLNTASIFL
+916 
-930 YKRAATDTGLTKPT
+930 
-944 ADLTYTFATGEL
+944 
-956 SGSLAGWSR
+956 
-965 TIPASNGN
+965 
-973 PCFSIQATAVS
+973 
-984 SEATDTILPSEWSS
+984 
-998 IVKLVEDGAPG
+998 
-1009 KDGTDG
+1009 DG

-1023 TAIVYLYKRSPTAA
+1023 AAIVYLYKRSPSAA
-1037 TINWAQTLTYSF
+1037 TINWTQTLTYSF

-1223 AIVYLYKRSTTSVT
+1223 AIVYLYKRDAAAAT

-1249 TKKLTTIPAGWS
+1249 TKKLVAVPSGWS

-1305 TDGTDGVSITAVVN
+1305 TDGTDGVSITAVIN

-1327 TDVTK
+1327 TDVTR

>member
-36 DELYTATIQT
+36 NELYTATIQT

-113 PDSLKKLN
+113 PESLKKLN
-121 DKYSNNVKAISIEYS
+121 DKYSNNVKAISIQYS

-195 IEETYVKYAISSNGT
+195 VEETYVKYAISSNGT

-220 WFLNPPKT
+220 WFPNPPKT

-261 AIVYLY
+261 SIVYLY
-267 KRSTNEITA
+267 KRSINEITT
-276 IDWTENITYDF
+276 IDWTENLTYDF
-287 DNKKLTAAPAGWSE
+287 DNKKLTAAPEGWSE

-317 SSITAQATITP
+317 SSITAQATIPP
-328 AEWSIPTLFS
+328 AEWSVPTLFS
-338 TSGLNSRTVL
+338 TSGLNSKTVL
-348 LYKRYGSTPATPSTV
+348 LYKRYGSSPATPSTSV
-363 VTYTFSTG
+363 IYTFSTG

-381 SLTIPNTDG
+381 SLTIPTTDG

-431 PVIDWY
+431 PVVDWY
-437 IVTNNTNP
+437 IVTKNTNI

-455 ESEWTGLGWTQ
+455 ETEWTGLGWTQ

-529 KGSAVWG
+529 KGSALWKD
-536 NDPITPTPQNK
+536 NPDTPTEQNK
-547 YLWKYEIIH
+547 YLWKYEIIR
-556 YTTGDSKETTPTVI
+556 YTTGDSKETTPAVI

-576 GEEGAPGLSSAAVFL
+576 GENGSPGLSAAAVFL

-613 TGTLS
+613 TGTLT
-618 GQLGGWK
+618 GQLGSWE

-644 GTGETD
+644 GTGDTD

-662 LVSDGKNGADGK
+662 LVSDGK
-674 DGEAGIGIKTTT
+674 
-686 IEYAV
+686 
-691 SDNGVQFPQSGW
+691 
-703 QADIPE
+703 
-709 VAQGKFLWTRTTI
+709 
-722 EYTNN
+722 
-727 TSSVSYSVSKNGVNG
+727 
-742 ADGSPGADGVGI
+742 
-754 KQTTISYVVSDSGT
+754 
-768 DIPQTGWK
+768 
-776 DTIDATG
+776 
-783 SGQYLWTRTVIE
+783 
-795 YTDDTS
+795 
-801 STSYSVSRNGTNG
+801 
-814 IDGVDGKDGTD
+814 
-825 GRNSA
+825 
-830 VVYLYKRANSATID
+830 
-844 WTNDLIYNF
+844 
-853 DTKSITNVPKGWYEE
+853 
-868 IPSGTAPIFVT
+868 
-879 AATASSNTSND
+879 
-890 SIPPSEWATPVIL
+890 
-903 AQNGQDGAPGTPG
+903 
-916 ADGTNGLNTASIFL
+916 
-930 YKRAATDTGLTKPT
+930 
-944 ADLTYTFATGEL
+944 
-956 SGSLAGWSR
+956 
-965 TIPASNGN
+965 
-973 PCFSIQATAVS
+973 
-984 SEATDTILPSEWSS
+984 
-998 IVKLVEDGAPG
+998 
-1009 KDGTDG
+1009 
-1015 TDGTNGLN
+1015 
-1023 TAIVYLYKRSPTAA
+1023 
-1037 TINWAQTLTYSF
+1037 
-1049 TTNKLQSVPTGWH
+1049 
-1062 ESIPDGTD
+1062 
-1070 PIYMTAATASS
+1070 
-1081 ITLTDTIT
+1081 
-1089 KDEWAAPILLAKNG
+1089 
-1103 TDGQDGKPGDPG
+1103 
-1115 TSGSSA
+1115 
-1121 ATVFLYKRGA
+1121 
-1131 DSTSITKPTTN
+1131 
-1142 LTYTFETGVLSGTLA
+1142 
-1157 GWSQTIPGSD
+1157 
-1167 GNPCFMIQATAIGT
+1167 
-1181 GSTDIIEPSEWS
+1181 
-1193 EIIKLVEDGAPGQNG
+1193 DGAPGQNG
-1208 TDGKDGTDGTNGVNT
+1208 TDGTNT
-1223 AIVYLYKRSTTSVT
+1223 AIVYLYKRDATSAT
-1237 INWTTTL
+1237 IDWTTTL

-1249 TKKLTTIPAGWS
+1249 TKKLVTVPSGWS

-1305 TDGTDGVSITAVVN
+1305 SDGTDGVSITAVLN
-1319 YYLATNLS
+1319 YYLATDVS
-1327 TDVTK
+1327 TGVTR
-1332 QTEGWT
+1332 QTDGWT
-1338 TDIQTISP
+1338 PDIQTISP
-1346 EKPYLWNY
+1346 DKPYLWNY

-1369 CIIGTYGTQ
+1369 CIIGTYGAQ
-1378 GEQGSAG
+1378 GEQGSSG

-1409 TNLPSMDATNR
+1409 TDLPSMDATNR
-1420 YLWNYSVITYTNGDT
+1420 YLWNYSVITYTNGAT

-1462 TLFNTKATST
+1462 TLFNAKATST

-1489 TGVVKDGATT
+1489 TGVVKDGAAT

-1529 TTSPKVEIT
+1529 TTSPKVEVT
-1538 INGTTTTEFTI
+1538 VNGTTTTAFTV

-1555 KFNTAP
+1555 RFNTAP
-1561 ANESII
+1561 ADESIV
-1567 LIQYLTSTSDKVTVT
+1567 LIQYLTSTSDKVTVA

-1613 NDASSLKSW
+1613 NDASSLKTW
-1622 YMLTVDNVTSVSA
+1622 YMLTIDNVTFVSS
-1635 PSVVYDENDSS
+1635 PTVVYDENDSS
-1646 VVPTGEYKHKVGD
+1646 IVPTGEYKHKVGD
-1659 TEEVTVSFT
+1659 TEEATVSFT

-1678 NTVSKLCYTFQMIIF
+1678 GTVNKLCYTFQMIIF

-1708 FDAGVVSWLQAQ
+1708 FDAGVVSWIRAQ

-1741 DALDGTH
+1741 DALNGTH

-1759 TLTAIDGVLAA
+1759 TLTAIDGVLSA

-1791 VENSTM
+1791 VQNSTM

-1816 EGSTE
+1816 EGTTE

-1848 ITFDSSNGLIIKH
+1848 ITFDSSAGLIIKH
-1861 I
+1861 L

>member
-36 DELYTATIQT
+36 NELYTATIQT
-46 LPGCSPNYQEGD
+46 LPGCSPNYQKGD

-113 PDSLKKLN
+113 PESLKKLN
-121 DKYSNNVKAISIEYS
+121 DKYSNNVKAISIQYS

-195 IEETYVKYAISSNGT
+195 VEETYVKYAISSNGT

-220 WFLNPPKT
+220 WFPNPPKT

-267 KRSTNEITA
+267 KRSVNEITE
-276 IDWTENITYDF
+276 IDWAENLTYDF
-287 DNKKLTAAPAGWSE
+287 DNKKLTAAPEGWSE

-317 SSITAQATITP
+317 SSITAQATIP
-328 AEWSIPTLFS
+328 SAEWSIPTLFS
-338 TSGLNSRTVL
+338 TSGLNSKTVL
-348 LYKRYGSTPATPSTV
+348 LYKRYGSTPATPSTE

-381 SLTIPNTDG
+381 SLTIPTTDG

-411 NAWSAPTVLA
+411 SSWSTPTMLA

-431 PVIDWY
+431 PVVDWY
-437 IVTNNTNP
+437 IVTNDTNI
-445 PTSPTADIEV
+445 PTSPIADIEV
-455 ESEWTGLGWTQ
+455 ETEWTGLGWTQ
-466 DMSSLELSASNKYL
+466 DMISLELSASNKYL

-529 KGSAVWG
+529 KGSALWKD
-536 NDPITPTPQNK
+536 NPNTPTEQNK
-547 YLWKYEIIH
+547 YLWKYEIIR
-556 YTTGDSKETTPTVI
+556 YTTGDSKETTPAVI

-576 GEEGAPGLSSAAVFL
+576 GENGAPGLSAAAVFL

-605 GTLTYTFA
+605 GTLTYTFG
-613 TGTLS
+613 TGTLT
-618 GQLGGWK
+618 GQLGSWE

-644 GTGETD
+644 GTGNTD

-662 LVSDGKNGADGK
+662 LVSDGKNGTDGK
-674 DGEAGIGIKTTT
+674 DGEAGIGIKATT
-686 IEYAV
+686 IEYSV

-703 QADIPE
+703 QEDIPE

-742 ADGSPGADGVGI
+742 VDGSPGADGVGI

-795 YTDDTS
+795 YTDNTS
-801 STSYSVSRNGTNG
+801 STSYSVSRNGT
-814 IDGVDGKDGTD
+814 DGANGKDGTD

-830 VVYLYKRANSATID
+830 VVYLYKRAESATID

-868 IPSGTAPIFVT
+868 IPSGIAPIFVT

-890 SIPPSEWATPVIL
+890 SIPSSEWATPVIL
-903 AQNGQDGAPGTPG
+903 AQNGQDGAPGT
-916 ADGTNGLNTASIFL
+916 DGTNGLNTASIFL
-930 YKRAATDTGLTKPT
+930 YERAATDTGLTKPT
-944 ADLTYTFATGEL
+944 SNLTYTFATGEI
-956 SGSLAGWSR
+956 SGNLAGWSR
-965 TIPASNGN
+965 TIPASDGN

-1009 KDGTDG
+1009 
-1015 TDGTNGLN
+1015 
-1023 TAIVYLYKRSPTAA
+1023 
-1037 TINWAQTLTYSF
+1037 
-1049 TTNKLQSVPTGWH
+1049 
-1062 ESIPDGTD
+1062 
-1070 PIYMTAATASS
+1070 
-1081 ITLTDTIT
+1081 
-1089 KDEWAAPILLAKNG
+1089 
-1103 TDGQDGKPGDPG
+1103 
-1115 TSGSSA
+1115 
-1121 ATVFLYKRGA
+1121 
-1131 DSTSITKPTTN
+1131 
-1142 LTYTFETGVLSGTLA
+1142 
-1157 GWSQTIPGSD
+1157 
-1167 GNPCFMIQATAIGT
+1167 
-1181 GSTDIIEPSEWS
+1181 
-1193 EIIKLVEDGAPGQNG
+1193 QNG

-1223 AIVYLYKRSTTSVT
+1223 AIVYLYKRDATTAT
-1237 INWTTTL
+1237 IDWTTTL

-1249 TKKLTTIPAGWS
+1249 TKKLVTVPAGWS

-1305 TDGTDGVSITAVVN
+1305 SDGTDGVSITEVVN
-1319 YYLATNLS
+1319 YYLATDVNTGVTRQ
-1327 TDVTK
+1327 TD
-1332 QTEGWT
+1332 GWT
-1338 TDIQTISP
+1338 EDVQTISSD
-1346 EKPYLWNY
+1346 KPYLWNY

-1409 TNLPSMDATNR
+1409 TDLPSMDSTNR
-1420 YLWNYSVITYTNGDT
+1420 YLWNYSVITYTNGNT

-1462 TLFNTKATST
+1462 TLFNAKATST

-1529 TTSPKVEIT
+1529 TTSPKVEVT
-1538 INGTTTTEFTI
+1538 INGTTTTAFTV

-1555 KFNTAP
+1555 RFNTAP
-1561 ANESII
+1561 SDESII

-1582 RTDVRGQV
+1582 RTDVRDQV

-1597 SSSKTLALSE
+1597 SSSKILALSE

-1613 NDASSLKSW
+1613 NDAKSLKTW
-1622 YMLTVDNVTSVSA
+1622 YMLTVDNVTFVSS
-1635 PSVVYDENDSS
+1635 PTVVYDENDSS

-1659 TEEVTVSFT
+1659 TEEATVSFT

-1678 NTVSKLCYTFQMIIF
+1678 GTVSKLCYTFQMIIF

-1708 FDAGVVSWLQAQ
+1708 FDSGVVSWIRAQ

-1741 DALDGTH
+1741 DALDSTH

-1759 TLTAIDGVLAA
+1759 TLTAIDGVLSA

-1848 ITFDSSNGLIIKH
+1848 ITFDSSSGLIIKH
-1861 I
+1861 L

>member
-36 DELYTATIQT
+36 NELYTATIQT

-113 PDSLKKLN
+113 PESLKKLN

-173 GTIMRSMTCIQG
+173 GSIMRSMTCIQG

-195 IEETYVKYAISSNGT
+195 VEETYVKYAISSNGT

-220 WFLNPPKT
+220 WFPNPPKT

-267 KRSTNEITA
+267 KRSVNEITE
-276 IDWTENITYDF
+276 IDWAENLTYDF
-287 DNKKLTAAPAGWSE
+287 DNKKLTAAPEGWSE
-301 EIPSGSEPLY
+301 QIPSGSEPLY

-317 SSITAQATITP
+317 SSITAQATISS

-338 TSGLNSRTVL
+338 TSGLNSKTVL
-348 LYKRYGSTPATPSTV
+348 LYKRYVSTPATPSTA

-381 SLTIPNTDG
+381 SLTIPTTDG

-411 NAWSAPTVLA
+411 SSWSTPTMLA

-431 PVIDWY
+431 PVVDWY
-437 IVTNNTNP
+437 IVTNNTNI
-445 PTSPTADIEV
+445 PTSPIADIEV
-455 ESEWTGLGWTQ
+455 ETEWTGLGWTQ

-480 WNAEVTHYTISG
+480 WNSEVTHYTISG

-529 KGSAVWG
+529 KGSALWKD
-536 NDPITPTPQNK
+536 NPNTPTEQNK
-547 YLWKYEIIH
+547 YLWKYEIIR
-556 YTTGDSKETTPTVI
+556 YTTGDSKETTPAVI

-576 GEEGAPGLSSAAVFL
+576 GENGAPGLSAAAVFL

-618 GQLGGWK
+618 GELGGWE

-644 GTGETD
+644 GTGGTD

-662 LVSDGKNGADGK
+662 LVSDGKNGTDGK

-691 SDNGVQFPQSGW
+691 SDNGVQFPESGW
-703 QADIPE
+703 QEDIPE

-742 ADGSPGADGVGI
+742 VDGNPGADGVGI

-795 YTDDTS
+795 YTDNTS
-801 STSYSVSRNGTNG
+801 STSYSVSRNGT
-814 IDGVDGKDGTD
+814 DGANGKDGTD

-830 VVYLYKRANSATID
+830 VVYLYKRAKSATID

-868 IPSGTAPIFVT
+868 IPSGTDPIFVT

-890 SIPPSEWATPVIL
+890 SIPSSEWATPVIL
-903 AQNGQDGAPGTPG
+903 AKNGQDGAPGT
-916 ADGTNGLNTASIFL
+916 DGTDGLNTAPIFL
-930 YKRAATDTGLTKPT
+930 YKRASTDTGLTKPT
-944 ADLTYTFATGEL
+944 ANLTYTFATGEL
-956 SGSLAGWSR
+956 SGNLAGWSR
-965 TIPASNGN
+965 TIPASDGN

-984 SEATDTILPSEWSS
+984 SEATDKILPSEWSS
-998 IVKLVEDGAPG
+998 IVKLVEDG
-1009 KDGTDG
+1009 T
-1015 TDGTNGLN
+1015 
-1023 TAIVYLYKRSPTAA
+1023 
-1037 TINWAQTLTYSF
+1037 
-1049 TTNKLQSVPTGWH
+1049 
-1062 ESIPDGTD
+1062 
-1070 PIYMTAATASS
+1070 
-1081 ITLTDTIT
+1081 
-1089 KDEWAAPILLAKNG
+1089 
-1103 TDGQDGKPGDPG
+1103 
-1115 TSGSSA
+1115 
-1121 ATVFLYKRGA
+1121 
-1131 DSTSITKPTTN
+1131 
-1142 LTYTFETGVLSGTLA
+1142 
-1157 GWSQTIPGSD
+1157 
-1167 GNPCFMIQATAIGT
+1167 
-1181 GSTDIIEPSEWS
+1181 
-1193 EIIKLVEDGAPGQNG
+1193 PGQN
-1208 TDGKDGTDGTNGVNT
+1208 GTDGTNGVNT
-1223 AIVYLYKRSTTSVT
+1223 AIVYLYKRSATSAT

-1249 TKKLTTIPAGWS
+1249 TKKLVTVPSGWS

-1305 TDGTDGVSITAVVN
+1305 SDGTDGVSITAVLN
-1319 YYLATNLS
+1319 YYLATNVS
-1327 TDVTK
+1327 TGVTR
-1332 QTEGWT
+1332 QTDGWT
-1338 TDIQTISP
+1338 TDIQTITP
-1346 EKPYLWNY
+1346 DKPYLWNY

-1369 CIIGTYGTQ
+1369 CIIGTYGAQ

-1409 TNLPSMDATNR
+1409 TDLPSMDATNR
-1420 YLWNYSVITYTNGDT
+1420 YLWNYSVITYTNGNT

-1462 TLFNTKATST
+1462 TLFNAKATST
-1472 TLSAD
+1472 TLTAD

-1529 TTSPKVEIT
+1529 TTSPKVEVT
-1538 INGTTTTEFTI
+1538 INGTTTTDFTV

-1555 KFNTAP
+1555 RFNTAP
-1561 ANESII
+1561 ANESIV

-1613 NDASSLKSW
+1613 NDARSLKSW
-1622 YMLTVDNVTSVSA
+1622 YMLTVDNVTFVSS
-1635 PSVVYDENDSS
+1635 PTVVYDENDSS

-1659 TEEVTVSFT
+1659 TEEATVSFT

-1678 NTVSKLCYTFQMIIF
+1678 GTVNKLCYTFQMIIF

-1708 FDAGVVSWLQAQ
+1708 FDSGVVSWIRAQ

-1759 TLTAIDGVLAA
+1759 TLTAIDGVLSA

-1848 ITFDSSNGLIIKH
+1848 ITFDSSSGLIIKH
-1861 I
+1861 L

>member
-36 DELYTATIQT
+36 NELYTATIQT

-113 PDSLKKLN
+113 PESLKKLN
-121 DKYSNNVKAISIEYS
+121 DKYSNNVKAISIQYS

-195 IEETYVKYAISSNGT
+195 VEETYVKYAISSNGT

-220 WFLNPPKT
+220 WFPNPPKT

-248 NSAFGVSRVSTNS
+248 TSAFGVSRISTNS

-267 KRSTNEITA
+267 KRSVNEITE
-276 IDWTENITYDF
+276 IDWAENLTYDF
-287 DNKKLTAAPAGWSE
+287 DNKKLTAAPEGWSE

-317 SSITAQATITP
+317 SSITAQATIP
-328 AEWSIPTLFS
+328 SAEWSIPTLFS
-338 TSGLNSRTVL
+338 TSGLNSKTVL
-348 LYKRYGSTPATPSTV
+348 LYKRYGSTPATPSTE

-381 SLTIPNTDG
+381 SLTIPTTDG

-411 NAWSAPTVLA
+411 SSWSTPTMLA

-431 PVIDWY
+431 PVVDWY
-437 IVTNNTNP
+437 IVTNNTNI
-445 PTSPTADIEV
+445 PTSPIADIEV
-455 ESEWTGLGWTQ
+455 ETEWAGLGWTQ

-529 KGSAVWG
+529 KGSALWED
-536 NDPITPTPQNK
+536 NPNTPTEQNK
-547 YLWKYEIIH
+547 YLWKYEIIR
-556 YTTGDSKETTPTVI
+556 YTTGDSKETTPAVI

-576 GEEGAPGLSSAAVFL
+576 GENGSPGLSAAAVFL

-613 TGTLS
+613 TGTLT
-618 GQLGGWK
+618 GQLGNWE
-625 QSIPASNGNPCFV
+625 QSIPDSNGNPCFV

-644 GTGETD
+644 GTGGTD

-662 LVSDGKNGADGK
+662 LVSDGKN
-674 DGEAGIGIKTTT
+674 GEAGIGIKTTT

-703 QADIPE
+703 QEDIPE
-709 VAQGKFLWTRTTI
+709 VDQGKFLWTRTTI

-727 TSSVSYSVSKNGVNG
+727 TFSVSYSVSKNGVNG
-742 ADGSPGADGVGI
+742 VDGNPGADGVGI

-776 DTIDATG
+776 ETIDATG

-795 YTDDTS
+795 YTDNTS
-801 STSYSVSRNGTNG
+801 STSYSVSRNGT
-814 IDGVDGKDGTD
+814 DGTNGKDGTD

-830 VVYLYKRANSATID
+830 VIYLYKRAKSATID

-853 DTKSITNVPKGWYEE
+853 DTKSLTNVPKGWYEE
-868 IPSGTAPIFVT
+868 IPSGTDPIFVT

-890 SIPPSEWATPVIL
+890 SIPSSEWATPVIL

-916 ADGTNGLNTASIFL
+916 VDGTNGLNTASIFL
-930 YKRAATDTGLTKPT
+930 YKRASTDTGLTKPT
-944 ADLTYTFATGEL
+944 VNLTYTFATGEI
-956 SGSLAGWSR
+956 SGNLAGWSR
-965 TIPASNGN
+965 TIPASDGN

-1009 KDGTDG
+1009 Q
-1015 TDGTNGLN
+1015 N
-1023 TAIVYLYKRSPTAA
+1023 
-1037 TINWAQTLTYSF
+1037 
-1049 TTNKLQSVPTGWH
+1049 
-1062 ESIPDGTD
+1062 
-1070 PIYMTAATASS
+1070 
-1081 ITLTDTIT
+1081 
-1089 KDEWAAPILLAKNG
+1089 
-1103 TDGQDGKPGDPG
+1103 
-1115 TSGSSA
+1115 
-1121 ATVFLYKRGA
+1121 GA
-1131 DSTSITKPTTN
+1131 D
-1142 LTYTFETGVLSGTLA
+1142 GV
-1157 GWSQTIPGSD
+1157 
-1167 GNPCFMIQATAIGT
+1167 
-1181 GSTDIIEPSEWS
+1181 
-1193 EIIKLVEDGAPGQNG
+1193 
-1208 TDGKDGTDGTNGVNT
+1208 DGTNGVNT
-1223 AIVYLYKRSTTSVT
+1223 AVVYLYKRDATAAT

-1249 TKKLTTIPAGWS
+1249 TKKLTTIPEGWS

-1284 DTITPDEW
+1284 DTISPEEW

-1305 TDGTDGVSITAVVN
+1305 SDGTDGVSITAVLN
-1319 YYLATNLS
+1319 YYLATNVNTGVTRQ
-1327 TDVTK
+1327 TD
-1332 QTEGWT
+1332 GWT
-1338 TDIQTISP
+1338 TDIQTITP
-1346 EKPYLWNY
+1346 DKPYLWNY

-1409 TNLPSMDATNR
+1409 TDLPSMDATNR
-1420 YLWNYSVITYTNGDT
+1420 YLWNYSVITYTNGNT

-1448 GDSVLSV
+1448 GDSVLSI

-1462 TLFNTKATST
+1462 TLFNAKATST

-1489 TGVVKDGATT
+1489 TGVVKDGAAT

-1529 TTSPKVEIT
+1529 TTSPKVEVT
-1538 INGTTTTEFTI
+1538 VNGTTTTEFTV

-1555 KFNTAP
+1555 RFNTAP
-1561 ANESII
+1561 ADESIV

-1582 RTDVRGQV
+1582 RTDVRDQV

-1613 NDASSLKSW
+1613 NDARSLKSW
-1622 YMLTVDNVTSVSA
+1622 YMLTVDNVTFVSS
-1635 PSVVYDENDSS
+1635 PTVVYDENDSS

-1659 TEEVTVSFT
+1659 TEEATVSFT

-1678 NTVSKLCYTFQMIIF
+1678 GTVSKLCYTFQMIIF

-1708 FDAGVVSWLQAQ
+1708 FDSGVVSWIRAQ

-1741 DALDGTH
+1741 DALDSTH

-1759 TLTAIDGVLAA
+1759 TLTAIDGVLSA

-1848 ITFDSSNGLIIKH
+1848 ITFDSSSGLIIKH
-1861 I
+1861 L

>member
-36 DELYTATIQT
+36 NELYTATIQT

-121 DKYSNNVKAISIEYS
+121 DKYSNNVKAISIQYS

-220 WFLNPPKT
+220 WFPNPPKT

-276 IDWTENITYDF
+276 IDWTENLTYDF
-287 DNKKLTAAPAGWSE
+287 DNRKLTAAPAGWSE

-317 SSITAQATITP
+317 SSITAQATIPP
-328 AEWSIPTLFS
+328 AEWAVPTLFS
-338 TSGLNSRTVL
+338 TSGLNSKTVL
-348 LYKRYGSTPATPSTV
+348 LYKRYGSSPATPSTA

-381 SLTIPNTDG
+381 SLTIPTTDG

-431 PVIDWY
+431 PVVDWY
-437 IVTNNTNP
+437 IVTNNTNI

-455 ESEWTGLGWTQ
+455 ETEWTGLGWTQ

-501 TTFAETGKGIQDI
+501 TTFAETGKGIQDV

-536 NDPITPTPQNK
+536 DSPITPTAQNK

-576 GEEGAPGLSSAAVFL
+576 GEEGAPGLSAAAVFL

-618 GQLGGWK
+618 GQLGDWK

-657 SNITE
+657 STITE
-662 LVSDGKNGADGK
+662 LVSDGKNGTDGK
-674 DGEAGIGIKTTT
+674 DGEEGIGIKTTT

-691 SDNGVQFPQSGW
+691 SDNGVHFPQSGW

-742 ADGSPGADGVGI
+742 TDGSPGADGVGI

-776 DTIDATG
+776 DTIEATG

-814 IDGVDGKDGTD
+814 IDGKDGTD

-830 VVYLYKRANSATID
+830 ILYLYKRAESATID

-853 DTKSITNVPKGWYEE
+853 
-868 IPSGTAPIFVT
+868 
-879 AATASSNTSND
+879 
-890 SIPPSEWATPVIL
+890 
-903 AQNGQDGAPGTPG
+903 
-916 ADGTNGLNTASIFL
+916 
-930 YKRAATDTGLTKPT
+930 
-944 ADLTYTFATGEL
+944 
-956 SGSLAGWSR
+956 
-965 TIPASNGN
+965 
-973 PCFSIQATAVS
+973 
-984 SEATDTILPSEWSS
+984 
-998 IVKLVEDGAPG
+998 
-1009 KDGTDG
+1009 
-1015 TDGTNGLN
+1015 
-1023 TAIVYLYKRSPTAA
+1023 
-1037 TINWAQTLTYSF
+1037 
-1049 TTNKLQSVPTGWH
+1049 
-1062 ESIPDGTD
+1062 
-1070 PIYMTAATASS
+1070 
-1081 ITLTDTIT
+1081 
-1089 KDEWAAPILLAKNG
+1089 
-1103 TDGQDGKPGDPG
+1103 
-1115 TSGSSA
+1115 
-1121 ATVFLYKRGA
+1121 
-1131 DSTSITKPTTN
+1131 
-1142 LTYTFETGVLSGTLA
+1142 
-1157 GWSQTIPGSD
+1157 
-1167 GNPCFMIQATAIGT
+1167 
-1181 GSTDIIEPSEWS
+1181 
-1193 EIIKLVEDGAPGQNG
+1193 
-1208 TDGKDGTDGTNGVNT
+1208 
-1223 AIVYLYKRSTTSVT
+1223 
-1237 INWTTTL
+1237 
-1244 TYNFT
+1244 T
-1249 TKKLTTIPAGWS
+1249 TKKLVTVPSGWS

-1273 TAATAASAENT
+1273 TAATADSAENT

-1305 TDGTDGVSITAVVN
+1305 TDGVSITAVVN

-1327 TDVTK
+1327 ADVTR

-1462 TLFNTKATST
+1462 TLFNAKATST

-1538 INGTTTTEFTI
+1538 INGTTTTEFTV

-1791 VENSTM
+1791 VEHSTM

>member
-36 DELYTATIQT
+36 NELYTATIQT

-113 PDSLKKLN
+113 PESLKKLN

-195 IEETYVKYAISSNGT
+195 VEETYVKYAISSNGT

-220 WFLNPPKT
+220 WFPNPPKT

-267 KRSTNEITA
+267 KRSVNEITE
-276 IDWTENITYDF
+276 IDWAENLTYDF
-287 DNKKLTAAPAGWSE
+287 DNKKLTAAPTGWSE

-317 SSITAQATITP
+317 SSITAQATILP

-338 TSGLNSRTVL
+338 TSGLNSKTVL
-348 LYKRYGSTPATPSTV
+348 LYKRYGSTPATPSTE

-371 AIQPASPDGW
+371 AIQPAAPDGW

-411 NAWSAPTVLA
+411 NAWSTPTMLA

-431 PVIDWY
+431 PVVDWY
-437 IVTNNTNP
+437 IVTNNTNI
-445 PTSPTADIEV
+445 PTSPIADIEV
-455 ESEWTGLGWTQ
+455 ETEWTGLGWTQ

-529 KGSAVWG
+529 KGSALWKD
-536 NDPITPTPQNK
+536 NPDTPTEQNK
-547 YLWKYEIIH
+547 YLWKYEIIR
-556 YTTGDSKETTPTVI
+556 YTTGDSKETTPAVI

-576 GEEGAPGLSSAAVFL
+576 GENGSPGLSAAAVFL

-613 TGTLS
+613 TGMLT
-618 GQLGGWK
+618 GQLGSWE
-625 QSIPASNGNPCFV
+625 QSIPASNGNPCYV

-644 GTGETD
+644 GTGDTD

-662 LVSDGKNGADGK
+662 LVSDGKNGTDGK

-727 TSSVSYSVSKNGVNG
+727 TFSVSYSVSKNGVNG
-742 ADGSPGADGVGI
+742 VDGNPGADGVGI

-768 DIPQTGWK
+768 DIPETGWK
-776 DTIDATG
+776 ETIDATG

-795 YTDDTS
+795 YTDNTS
-801 STSYSVSRNGTNG
+801 STSYSVSRNGT
-814 IDGVDGKDGTD
+814 DGTNGKDGTD

-830 VVYLYKRANSATID
+830 VVYLYKRAESATID

-890 SIPPSEWATPVIL
+890 SIPSSEWATPVIL
-903 AQNGQDGAPGTPG
+903 AQNGQNGQDGAPGT
-916 ADGTNGLNTASIFL
+916 DGTNGLNTASIFL
-930 YKRAATDTGLTKPT
+930 YKRASTDTGLTKPT
-944 ADLTYTFATGEL
+944 VNLTYTFATGEL
-956 SGSLAGWSR
+956 SGNLAGWSR
-965 TIPASNGN
+965 TIPASDGN

-1009 KDGTDG
+1009 
-1015 TDGTNGLN
+1015 
-1023 TAIVYLYKRSPTAA
+1023 
-1037 TINWAQTLTYSF
+1037 
-1049 TTNKLQSVPTGWH
+1049 
-1062 ESIPDGTD
+1062 
-1070 PIYMTAATASS
+1070 
-1081 ITLTDTIT
+1081 
-1089 KDEWAAPILLAKNG
+1089 
-1103 TDGQDGKPGDPG
+1103 
-1115 TSGSSA
+1115 
-1121 ATVFLYKRGA
+1121 
-1131 DSTSITKPTTN
+1131 
-1142 LTYTFETGVLSGTLA
+1142 
-1157 GWSQTIPGSD
+1157 
-1167 GNPCFMIQATAIGT
+1167 
-1181 GSTDIIEPSEWS
+1181 
-1193 EIIKLVEDGAPGQNG
+1193 QNG

-1223 AIVYLYKRSTTSVT
+1223 AIVYLYKRDATTAT
-1237 INWTTTL
+1237 IDWTTTL

-1249 TKKLTTIPAGWS
+1249 TKKLVTVPSGWS

-1305 TDGTDGVSITAVVN
+1305 SDGTDGVSITAVLN
-1319 YYLATNLS
+1319 YYLATDVS
-1327 TDVTK
+1327 TGVTR
-1332 QTEGWT
+1332 QTDGWT
-1338 TDIQTISP
+1338 TDIQTITP
-1346 EKPYLWNY
+1346 DKPYLWNY

-1369 CIIGTYGTQ
+1369 CIIGTYGAQ

-1409 TNLPSMDATNR
+1409 TDLPSMDATNR

-1462 TLFNTKATST
+1462 TLFNAKATST

-1489 TGVVKDGATT
+1489 TGVIKDGAAT

-1529 TTSPKVEIT
+1529 TTSPKVEVT
-1538 INGTTTTEFTI
+1538 VNGTTTTEFTV

-1555 KFNTAP
+1555 RFNTAP
-1561 ANESII
+1561 ADESIV

-1613 NDASSLKSW
+1613 NDATSLKSW
-1622 YMLTVDNVTSVSA
+1622 YMLTVDNVTFVSS
-1635 PSVVYDENDSS
+1635 PTVVYDENDSS

-1659 TEEVTVSFT
+1659 TEEATVSFT

-1678 NTVSKLCYTFQMIIF
+1678 GTVNKLCYTFQMIIF

-1708 FDAGVVSWLQAQ
+1708 FDSGVVSWLRAE

-1759 TLTAIDGVLAA
+1759 TLTAIDGVLSA

-1848 ITFDSSNGLIIKH
+1848 ITFDSSAGLIIKH
-1861 I
+1861 L

>member
-36 DELYTATIQT
+36 NELYTATIQT

-58 VVIVDF
+58 IVIVDF

-76 LLYREHM
+76 LLYREGM
-83 PQGSTDITAD
+83 PEGSTDITAD

-121 DKYSNNVKAISIEYS
+121 DKYSNNVKAISIQYS

-220 WFLNPPKT
+220 WFPNPPKT

-276 IDWTENITYDF
+276 IDWTENLTYDF

-317 SSITAQATITP
+317 SSITAQATILP

-338 TSGLNSRTVL
+338 TSGLNSKTVL
-348 LYKRYGSTPATPSTV
+348 LYKRYGSTPATPSTA

-431 PVIDWY
+431 PVVDWY
-437 IVTNNTNP
+437 IVTNNTNT

-455 ESEWTGLGWTQ
+455 ETEWTGLGWTQ

-529 KGSAVWG
+529 KGSSVWG
-536 NDPITPTPQNK
+536 DSPITPTPQTK

-576 GEEGAPGLSSAAVFL
+576 GEEGAPGSSAAAVFL

-625 QSIPASNGNPCFV
+625 QSIPASDGNPCFV

-644 GTGETD
+644 GTGETA

-657 SNITE
+657 SSITE
-662 LVSDGKNGADGK
+662 LVSDGK
-674 DGEAGIGIKTTT
+674 
-686 IEYAV
+686 
-691 SDNGVQFPQSGW
+691 
-703 QADIPE
+703 
-709 VAQGKFLWTRTTI
+709 
-722 EYTNN
+722 
-727 TSSVSYSVSKNGVNG
+727 
-742 ADGSPGADGVGI
+742 
-754 KQTTISYVVSDSGT
+754 
-768 DIPQTGWK
+768 
-776 DTIDATG
+776 
-783 SGQYLWTRTVIE
+783 
-795 YTDDTS
+795 
-801 STSYSVSRNGTNG
+801 
-814 IDGVDGKDGTD
+814 
-825 GRNSA
+825 
-830 VVYLYKRANSATID
+830 
-844 WTNDLIYNF
+844 
-853 DTKSITNVPKGWYEE
+853 
-868 IPSGTAPIFVT
+868 
-879 AATASSNTSND
+879 
-890 SIPPSEWATPVIL
+890 
-903 AQNGQDGAPGTPG
+903 
-916 ADGTNGLNTASIFL
+916 
-930 YKRAATDTGLTKPT
+930 
-944 ADLTYTFATGEL
+944 
-956 SGSLAGWSR
+956 
-965 TIPASNGN
+965 
-973 PCFSIQATAVS
+973 
-984 SEATDTILPSEWSS
+984 
-998 IVKLVEDGAPG
+998 
-1009 KDGTDG
+1009 
-1015 TDGTNGLN
+1015 
-1023 TAIVYLYKRSPTAA
+1023 
-1037 TINWAQTLTYSF
+1037 
-1049 TTNKLQSVPTGWH
+1049 
-1062 ESIPDGTD
+1062 
-1070 PIYMTAATASS
+1070 
-1081 ITLTDTIT
+1081 
-1089 KDEWAAPILLAKNG
+1089 
-1103 TDGQDGKPGDPG
+1103 
-1115 TSGSSA
+1115 
-1121 ATVFLYKRGA
+1121 
-1131 DSTSITKPTTN
+1131 
-1142 LTYTFETGVLSGTLA
+1142 
-1157 GWSQTIPGSD
+1157 
-1167 GNPCFMIQATAIGT
+1167 
-1181 GSTDIIEPSEWS
+1181 
-1193 EIIKLVEDGAPGQNG
+1193 NG

-1223 AIVYLYKRSTTSVT
+1223 AIVYLYKRSATTAT

-1249 TKKLTTIPAGWS
+1249 TKKLTTIPTGWS

-1327 TDVTK
+1327 ADVTR

-1338 TDIQTISP
+1338 TDIQTISS

-1462 TLFNTKATST
+1462 TLFNAKATST

-1477 VYLGVKQLTVSA
+1477 VYLGVKQLTVNA

-1538 INGTTTTEFTI
+1538 INGTTTTEFTV

-1622 YMLTVDNVTSVSA
+1622 YMLTVDNVTFVSA
-1635 PSVVYDENDSS
+1635 PTVVYDENDSS

-1668 WQDSAPVVNS
+1668 WQDPAPVVNS
-1678 NTVSKLCYTFQMIIF
+1678 STVSKLCYTFQMIIF

-1708 FDAGVVSWLQAQ
+1708 FDAGVVSWLRAQ

-1848 ITFDSSNGLIIKH
+1848 ITFDSSSGLIIKH

>member
-36 DELYTATIQT
+36 NELYTATIQT

-93 SLVVNVNTNLSEN
+93 SLIVNVNTNLSEN

-113 PDSLKKLN
+113 PESLKKLN

-195 IEETYVKYAISSNGT
+195 VEETYVKYAISSNGT

-220 WFLNPPKT
+220 WFPNPPKT

-267 KRSTNEITA
+267 KRSVNEITE
-276 IDWTENITYDF
+276 IDWAENLTYDF
-287 DNKKLTAAPAGWSE
+287 DRKKLTAAPEGWSE

-317 SSITAQATITP
+317 SSITAQATIP
-328 AEWSIPTLFS
+328 SAEWSIPTLFS
-338 TSGLNSRTVL
+338 TSGLNSKTVL
-348 LYKRYGSTPATPSTV
+348 LYKRYGSTPATPSTA

-381 SLTIPNTDG
+381 SLTIPTTDG

-411 NAWSAPTVLA
+411 SSWSTPTMLA

-431 PVIDWY
+431 PVVDWY
-437 IVTNNTNP
+437 IVTNNTKI
-445 PTSPTADIEV
+445 PTSPIADIEV
-455 ESEWTGLGWTQ
+455 ETEWTGLGWTQ

-529 KGSAVWG
+529 KGSALWEDSP
-536 NDPITPTPQNK
+536 NTPTEQNK
-547 YLWKYEIIH
+547 YLWKYEIIR
-556 YTTGDSKETTPTVI
+556 YTTGDTKETTPAVI

-576 GEEGAPGLSSAAVFL
+576 GENGSPGLSAAAVFL
-591 YQRATSASSITKPT
+591 YQRATSSSSITKPT

-613 TGTLS
+613 TGTLT
-618 GQLGGWK
+618 GQLGGWE

-644 GTGETD
+644 GTGDTD

-662 LVSDGKNGADGK
+662 LVSDGK

-703 QADIPE
+703 QEDIPE
-709 VAQGKFLWTRTTI
+709 VDQGKFLWTRTTI

-742 ADGSPGADGVGI
+742 VDGNPGADGVGI

-776 DTIDATG
+776 ETIDATG

-795 YTDDTS
+795 YTDNTS
-801 STSYSVSRNGTNG
+801 STSYSVSRNGT
-814 IDGVDGKDGTD
+814 DGTNGKDGTD

-830 VVYLYKRANSATID
+830 VVYLYKRAESATID

-890 SIPPSEWATPVIL
+890 SIPSSEWATPVIL
-903 AQNGQDGAPGTPG
+903 AQNGQDGAPGT
-916 ADGTNGLNTASIFL
+916 DGTNGLNTASIFL
-930 YKRAATDTGLTKPT
+930 YKRASTDTGLTKPT
-944 ADLTYTFATGEL
+944 ANLTYTFATGEI
-956 SGSLAGWSR
+956 SGNLAGWSR
-965 TIPASNGN
+965 TIPASDGN

-1009 KDGTDG
+1009 
-1015 TDGTNGLN
+1015 
-1023 TAIVYLYKRSPTAA
+1023 
-1037 TINWAQTLTYSF
+1037 
-1049 TTNKLQSVPTGWH
+1049 
-1062 ESIPDGTD
+1062 
-1070 PIYMTAATASS
+1070 
-1081 ITLTDTIT
+1081 
-1089 KDEWAAPILLAKNG
+1089 
-1103 TDGQDGKPGDPG
+1103 
-1115 TSGSSA
+1115 
-1121 ATVFLYKRGA
+1121 
-1131 DSTSITKPTTN
+1131 
-1142 LTYTFETGVLSGTLA
+1142 
-1157 GWSQTIPGSD
+1157 
-1167 GNPCFMIQATAIGT
+1167 
-1181 GSTDIIEPSEWS
+1181 
-1193 EIIKLVEDGAPGQNG
+1193 QNG

-1223 AIVYLYKRSTTSVT
+1223 AIVYLYKRSATSAT

-1249 TKKLTTIPAGWS
+1249 TKKLVTVPEGWS

-1305 TDGTDGVSITAVVN
+1305 TDGTDGVSITEVLN
-1319 YYLATNLS
+1319 YYLATNVS
-1327 TDVTK
+1327 TGVTR
-1332 QTEGWT
+1332 QTDGWT
-1338 TDIQTISP
+1338 PNIQTISP
-1346 EKPYLWNY
+1346 DKPYLWNY

-1369 CIIGTYGTQ
+1369 CIIGTYGAQ
-1378 GEQGSAG
+1378 GEQGSSG

-1409 TNLPSMDATNR
+1409 TELPSMDATNR
-1420 YLWNYSVITYTNGDT
+1420 YLWNYSVITYTNGNT

-1462 TLFNTKATST
+1462 TLFNAKATST

-1529 TTSPKVEIT
+1529 TTSPKVEVT
-1538 INGTTTTEFTI
+1538 VNGTTTTEFTV

-1555 KFNTAP
+1555 RFNTAP
-1561 ANESII
+1561 ANESIV

-1582 RTDVRGQV
+1582 RTDVRDQV

-1613 NDASSLKSW
+1613 NDARSLKSW
-1622 YMLTVDNVTSVSA
+1622 YMLTVDNVTFVSS
-1635 PSVVYDENDSS
+1635 PTVVYDENDSS

-1659 TEEVTVSFT
+1659 TEESTVSFT

-1678 NTVSKLCYTFQMIIF
+1678 GTVSKLCYTFQMIIF

-1708 FDAGVVSWLQAQ
+1708 FDAGVVSWIRAQ
-1720 EAKDAA
+1720 EANDAA

-1759 TLTAIDGVLAA
+1759 TLTAIDGVLSA

-1836 VNNKLSLDEQWV
+1836 VNHKLSLDEQWV
-1848 ITFDSSNGLIIKH
+1848 ITFDSSSGLIIKH
-1861 I
+1861 L